1 MESQTLE
8 LCLTLPAPFAFIEGE
23 PEWQGSVLS
32 LGGTEALRL
41 DGLDSSVTIGG
52 TSVSEREL
60 TLTLER
66 SGSDLDSLDLT
77 LTVPGTALRTLRP
90 AVNLLLAAPADT
102 RTEAG
107 GEVELTLTLTSGG
120 STVTSRSSLWLSTV
134 QDIEPTAWQAEYRQN
149 IFWVDN
155 SDELHNR
162 PGTGSFA
169 APRLAFRITP
179 KDGTPSGDFTVL
191 TEENMGD
198 LGLDALPRPTIK
210 DLGTGGWEYIFEG
223 NSKGLPSEIRVTD
236 IYGDATD
243 YTVEWQITPQEN
255 DGYYLRPVTQE
266 EIDGDTIDSVS
277 QPGWYYVLKRDLTFN
292 MVLRVGTIP
301 STEESREAL
310 LNKVLDNFRFTAFW
324 NVGDEQKT
332 RISILRAMEDYVQI
346 TEDNDNLT
354 LTVAGVWKYNLDGS
368 LITYKVDQLPESEG
382 GTTPGRL
389 PLENMGEDYLAI
401 TYDNSNVPNFGSIED
416 ALYSGG
422 TLNLTLTGSTEYEA
436 YKVWM
441 DSGTEEA
448 IKARPGGTFQLWRY
462 RKGQDFGT
470 ASPLR
475 NADGTLVE
483 VAVKT
488 DPQPDET
495 GVARQHISFT
505 VDFDGD
511 GQADGSLLPK
521 YDPEGYEYIYCVME
535 VTQTLSTSNN
545 YKQVF
550 GAVQSDGTL
559 LDTVDLGGEVQSDS
573 EGKRPAGNAYL
584 YNGGTLSNCID
595 ANITTRVTKTWD
607 AASFQ
612 SELEDVR
619 VELKLQSRPKDSYEP
634 WEDTRLPT
642 VTMDEFYSEQLT
654 QISSQS
660 VPQYDMLGRE
670 LEYRWV
676 ERGVYQGESEEN
688 LLRDDGTFTLRQNGY
703 SVNYQSS
710 LVQQDGSSTLITNT
724 LDNSLDYLVAKDWQ
738 DEQGQPMQAPAG
750 ETVTLQIFQGLP
762 GEPLDPD
769 PYVEITLDG
778 VADPAPTVVNADL
791 GITVQETEPWKGE
804 VRNLPEFDSSG
815 RQYEYYLLEEGDGV
829 SRFPIYETER
839 TEDGGYQ
846 TRVINVP
853 TGAGNRIM
861 VRKVWIDDSDTTHRL
876 PVTIQAYAKED
887 NKPISSVTLRDGVWY
902 GYIGI
907 GSSYTADEVYIL
919 ETQVGDKPVPLTTY
933 YLDSGASPNYTQ
945 PEAPAEYDPDGTY
958 TAIQYETEHHRYE
971 ATYSRD
977 TIAGTEFL
985 TVTNRR
991 LGNINFT
998 ITKQWLDGEGIV
1010 REELAAELKKTQD
1023 NADPASQL
1031 YLAIR
1036 LDLVGGEDYYA
1047 ITRNGLGEADT
1058 VTVGNPDNQV
1068 AILDQNGNKVSS
1080 VQVVSLKD
1088 STTEYYFHNLPKYD
1102 RSGQVV
1108 HYTAVEVWVDG
1119 SGRELSRT
1127 ELAQKFPDAYALIR
1141 SYSTGYSD
1149 EKYLVDKHRD
1159 SDIQTMTVT
1168 NRLSGT
1174 KSVLWHKQWKD
1185 TYNYENGL
1193 RPDIYLDIYQV
1204 THVLDNQGKPTTQ
1217 VSLYQANYHWT
1228 YLKDDVGNGD
1238 QLLSPVY
1245 HWHAVFS
1252 SLPKYDSL
1260 GYEIYYYAV
1269 ENTHVN
1275 AADFDYLD
1283 TAISYTLDGTLTEIG
1298 TQSGVDNGIPQNG
1311 EGVDTA
1317 VLIPDGLANAGK
1329 YALLEDGTF
1338 TNTASA
1344 NVTVLGQKLWKTM
1357 PASYPAADLPEVTFT
1372 LQQTLGTETRD
1383 IATLTIRNWNL
1394 PLENGAYHFGFA
1406 YTGENVVSMNADGTL
1421 RIDPA
1426 PGNENAQPLPKY
1438 DENGQRYTYTL
1449 QETSITLKYG
1459 VNPNDPDDYS
1469 KVYLDPVIN
1478 TYLVENGYRSIQGAL
1493 SVKKFLELPTDEDG
1507 DPTAY
1512 PAVQFTLDRRYTQN
1526 NGDPSDW
1533 EKDVQTVTWTSEKVE
1548 AAYEANSG
1556 NKLLEQVLTFEN
1568 LDYYAPNGS
1577 RWEYRIREVTDGW
1590 LGGYKI
1596 TAEPGD
1602 IDITQITTD
1611 YNAENGIAVNPDDI
1625 TLNES
1630 GDNAAV
1636 AASFYNKPDDTR
1648 ETVTLEFD
1656 KVWDD
1661 FGDAFDTRPDALT
1674 LTVLRQAHAQ
1684 EGQDN
1689 AILPPTEV
1697 PDTAYEIQVQKDG
1710 NTWHYTITGTEDGEL
1725 ERYAPNGMPWIYRI
1739 VEEEPSGYESASGG
1753 ETWTTGDPVD
1763 GVLTAGKLTNS
1774 ITQKVYYRKQWL
1786 NSDGTAV
1793 TEDYLGTK
1801 ITVTFQLQV
1810 WNDQYHL
1817 WENGDTFFQHAL
1829 DSENYT
1835 KLFGSYDFTPELTG
1849 RINDGTVWG
1858 KNHSFTGLPK
1868 FITVNQQTTQ
1878 LTYRV
1883 IETGIYWDDDTTPKI
1898 TVSVENDSKDSW
1910 KYEFSGN
1917 GLFSPVQE
1925 TLSLPSDSTFIIQ
1938 NQLNTTSITAR
1949 KEWDGDQDNAYGT
1962 RPTTGRDDYNWEVS
1976 LLVQYST
1983 DDANWKTLTTYETV
1997 KDPDTQKPIT
2007 IDHPVILHVY
2017 GVNEQDVSTANAT
2030 LSGLPLY
2037 DLNGNEISYRV
2048 RELQP
2053 KVGDDTWWYS
2063 QLRDIAV
2070 AEAEAAIVG
2079 KNGTFHHNYTAN
2091 YTDDNGTLVAENTY
2105 GDVLWFTAQKNW
2117 HGTPAA
2123 DLTLELQY
2131 LAVENGKEVWKSFP
2145 TPAKV
2150 ELDGTADPTPTDPYY
2165 ENTPADSAVW
2175 TAVWEKV
2182 PTVMPGSVTGDDG
2195 KTRYRIVE
2203 TVPSD
2208 YLAVDPDTKE
2218 IITGAK
2224 TVPQEVTEG
2233 DSTAEFTNVKSTSLT
2248 VEKKWGTALSST
2260 SLPSITVQLY
2270 ASTNPDDAKAGRAD
2284 AGLIVRGQTKTLTGT
2299 SKTWTATFTGLPLY
2313 NEAGDQLYYY
2323 ALETQI
2329 GGQTPIKA
2337 DDGCYLVTIGS
2348 KEHHF
2353 RFSFDTTTTG
2363 SYKTT
2368 LVNVEYSD
2376 ITGTKTWEDNS
2387 DAYGTRPDGIT
2398 LALYRKAGTGAEEVV
2413 NGADGKPLQP
2423 TWVKSGN
2430 TWTYTYTHLP
2440 EADDQGAV
2448 YTYRVEEIQTTG
2460 PAGGDQYTATQ
2471 NGMNL
2476 TNTLT
2481 GTVNLQVEKLW
2492 QDNDNALGLRPD
2504 EIIVELCVN
2513 GSPDPARALT
2523 LTAANDWKGSFDGL
2537 AKYDSNGALIRYSVR
2552 EESQSMPLGY
2562 RVYYGEAVT
2571 GTPESNEEPVYQ
2583 FTNVADGAVTL
2594 TKKVSGSRGDTS
2606 KAFTF
2611 TFTLTSGLP
2620 SAAPADAYP
2629 YTITRQDGT
2638 QETGVIR
2645 SGETFT
2651 LRHNESITI
2660 SELPGNAAYQF
2671 TESDNAGYQVSSTG
2685 ASGTVLPG
2693 STISASFE
2701 NYRGGGGGGGHDPD
2715 PDPDPRHDH
2724 PTPSPDPELPYTGQ
2738 DWRTVG
2744 LLSAGGVILLS
2755 LGLFRR
2761 RKDHEPSQ
2769 PE

>member
-1 MESQTLE
+1 MDADEVRTMMSISP
-8 LCLTLPAPFAFIEGE
+8 PASGGGE
-23 PEWQGSVLS
+23 NITAADCTSSTRNMKNRQRSASGRVRSSRRNREN
-32 LGGTEALRL
+32 
-41 DGLDSSVTIGG
+41 SVTLRRERRERFGIG
-52 TSVSEREL
+52 
-60 TLTLER
+60 
-66 SGSDLDSLDLT
+66 
-77 LTVPGTALRTLRP
+77 
-90 AVNLLLAAPADT
+90 
-102 RTEAG
+102 
-107 GEVELTLTLTSGG
+107 
-120 STVTSRSSLWLSTV
+120 VTPS
-134 QDIEPTAWQAEYRQN
+134 
-149 IFWVDN
+149 
-155 SDELHNR
+155 
-162 PGTGSFA
+162 
-169 APRLAFRITP
+169 FRIILCRCLRI
-179 KDGTPSGDFTVL
+179 GPS
-191 TEENMGD
+191 
-198 LGLDALPRPTIK
+198 P
-210 DLGTGGWEYIFEG
+210 
-223 NSKGLPSEIRVTD
+223 
-236 IYGDATD
+236 
-243 YTVEWQITPQEN
+243 
-255 DGYYLRPVTQE
+255 
-266 EIDGDTIDSVS
+266 
-277 QPGWYYVLKRDLTFN
+277 PGWYYVLKRDLTFN
-292 MVLRVGTIP
+292 MVLRDGTIP
-301 STEESREAL
+301 STEESKKSFR
-310 LNKVLDNFRFTAFW
+310 NKILDNFRFTAFW

-332 RISILRAMEDYVQI
+332 QISILRTMESYVQI

-441 DSGTEEA
+441 DSGDEEA
-448 IKARPGGTFQLWRY
+448 IKARPDGTFQLWRY
-462 RKGQDFGT
+462 RKGADFG
-470 ASPLR
+470 AAAPIR
-475 NADGTLVE
+475 NADGTFVE
-483 VAVKT
+483 VEVNT
-488 DPQPDET
+488 NPQPDQD
-495 GVARQHISFT
+495 GIARQHIIFW

-511 GQADGSLLPK
+511 DHADDCLLPK
-521 YDPEGYEYIYCVME
+521 YDPEGYEYIYCVKE
-535 VTQTLSTSNN
+535 VTQSRADSNH

-550 GAVQSDGTL
+550 GEVQDDDTL
-559 LDTVDLGGEVQSDS
+559 LDRIEVNGSIVEDT

-634 WEDTRLPT
+634 WEDTSLPT

-676 ERGVYQGESEEN
+676 ECGVYQGESEEN

-710 LVQQDGSSTLITNT
+710 SVQQDGSSTLITNT
-724 LDNSLDYLVAKDWQ
+724 LDNTIDYQVAKDWQ

-887 NKPISSVTLRDGVWY
+887 NKAISSVTLQDGVWY

-907 GSSYTADEVYIL
+907 GSYTADEVYIL
-919 ETQVGDKPVPLTTY
+919 ETRVGDKPVPLTTY

-958 TAIQYETEHHRYE
+958 TAIQYKTEHHRYE

-991 LGNINFT
+991 LGNIDLT
-998 ITKQWLDGEGIV
+998 VTKQWLDGEGSV
-1010 REELAAELKKTQD
+1010 RKELLAELEKTWA
-1023 NADPASQL
+1023 NSDPASQL

-1036 LDLVGGEDYYA
+1036 LDLVGGEDYYE
-1047 ITRNGLGEADT
+1047 ITRNGPDTADT
-1058 VTVGNPDNQV
+1058 ITVGNPDNQV
-1068 AILDQNGNKVSS
+1068 AILDQNGNPASS
-1080 VQVVSLKD
+1080 LQIVSLEPGD
-1088 STTEYYFHNLPKYD
+1088 STREYAFHNLPKYD

-1149 EKYLVDKHRD
+1149 EKYLVGELHD
-1159 SDIQTMTVT
+1159 SDSQTMTVT

-1204 THVLDNQGKPTTQ
+1204 THVLDQNGTTTTE

-1228 YLKDDVGNGD
+1228 YLEDDVWNGD
-1238 QLLSPVY
+1238 QLLSPIY

-1298 TQSGVDNGIPQNG
+1298 TQSAIDPGPIPTDEDG
-1311 EGVDTA
+1311 TPVA
-1317 VLIPDGLANAGK
+1317 VLIPDGLADAGK

-1344 NVTVLGQKLWKTM
+1344 DVTILGQKLWKTM
-1357 PASYPAADLPEVTFT
+1357 PANYPAADLPQVDFT
-1372 LQQTLGTETRD
+1372 LVQSITDSATGSTTSTN
-1383 IATLTIRNWNL
+1383 IATLTIKNWDGL
-1394 PLENGAYHFGFA
+1394 PVEDGAFHFGIA
-1406 YTGENVVSMNADGTL
+1406 YTGANVVTVADDGSL
-1421 RIDPA
+1421 SIEPA
-1426 PGNENAQPLPKY
+1426 PDNENAQPLPKY

-1449 QETSITLKYG
+1449 KETAITLKN
-1459 VNPNDPDDYS
+1459 VPNS
-1469 KVYLDPVIN
+1469 KLVYLDPVIN

-1507 DPTAY
+1507 EPTAY

-1526 NGDPSDW
+1526 NGDPSVW
-1533 EKDVQTVTWTSEKVE
+1533 EKDVQTVTWTSDQVE
-1548 AAYEANSG
+1548 EAYKDST
-1556 NKLLEQVLTFEN
+1556 LLEQVLTFEN

-1596 TAEPGD
+1596 TAEAGNAD
-1602 IDITQITTD
+1602 SADVIDTVYD
-1611 YNAENGIAVNPDDI
+1611 AENGIAVNPDDI
-1625 TLNES
+1625 TLYES
-1630 GDNAAV
+1630 GDDVAV
-1636 AASFYNKPDDTR
+1636 AASFYNKPNDTR

-1656 KVWDD
+1656 KVWND
-1661 FGDAFDTRPDALT
+1661 FGNAFRTRPDELT
-1674 LTVLRQAHAQ
+1674 LTVQRQAHAQ
-1684 EGQDN
+1684 EGQEN
-1689 AILPPTEV
+1689 AIKPQTVDPSLYTISMTKDP
-1697 PDTAYEIQVQKDG
+1697 DG

-1763 GVLTAGKLTNS
+1763 GVLTAGDLTNS
-1774 ITQKVYYRKQWL
+1774 ITQTVYYRKQWL

-1793 TEDYLGTK
+1793 AEDYLGTE

-1810 WNDQYHL
+1810 WDDTTSRWKNA
-1817 WENGDTFFQHAL
+1817 DTFFRNAFP
-1829 DSENYT
+1829 DKYDDI
-1835 KLFGSYDFTPELTG
+1835 FGSYDFTPELTG
-1849 RINDGTVWG
+1849 RINDSTVWG
-1858 KNHSFTGLPK
+1858 KNHALINLPR
-1868 FITVNQQTTQ
+1868 FISDGQGGTTQ

-1883 IETGIYWDDDTTPKI
+1883 VETGISWDSGSPI
-1898 TVSVENDSKDSW
+1898 TVTVTEDSKDSW

-1938 NQLNTTSITAR
+1938 NQLNTTSITVR

-1976 LLVQYST
+1976 LLVQYSSDGDSDNDKDWT
-1983 DDANWKTLTTYETV
+1983 TLTARTPSV
-1997 KDPDTQKPIT
+1997 ADPDAFVET
-2007 IDHPVILHVY
+2007 PVILHIY
-2017 GVNEQDVSTANAT
+2017 GKNTDASGEAS
-2030 LSGLPLY
+2030 LSGLPAY
-2037 DLNGNEISYRV
+2037 DLDGNPLTYRV

-2053 KVGDDTWWYS
+2053 NVEDATWWYS

-2070 AEAEAAIVG
+2070 AKAEAAIAG
-2079 KNGTFHHNYTAN
+2079 NNKTFHHNYTAN
-2091 YTDDNGTLVAENTY
+2091 YTADNGTLVAKNAY
-2105 GDVLWFTAQKNW
+2105 GSMLQFTAKKTW
-2117 HGTPAA
+2117 HGAPA
-2123 DLTLELQY
+2123 DSLTLELQY
-2131 LAVENGKEVWKSFP
+2131 LAEEGGKKVWKSFP
-2145 TPAKV
+2145 TPATV
-2150 ELDGTADPTPTDPYY
+2150 ELDGTADPNPTDDPYY

-2195 KTRYRIVE
+2195 KTRYRIAE
-2203 TVPSD
+2203 TVPGG
-2208 YLAVDPDTKE
+2208 YQTVDGSPTW
-2218 IITGAK
+2218 
-2224 TVPQEVTEG
+2224 QEVTA
-2233 DSTAEFTNVKSTSLT
+2233 DNAEATFTNVKSTSLT
-2248 VEKKWGTALSST
+2248 VTKTWGTKTGTPTPAVTIQLCRTLDETKIGNRDSSYYYGN
-2260 SLPSITVQLY
+2260 SITLD
-2270 ASTNPDDAKAGRAD
+2270 STNKWSET
-2284 AGLIVRGQTKTLTGT
+2284 IEH
-2299 SKTWTATFTGLPLY
+2299 LPFY
-2313 NEAGDQLYYY
+2313 NEQGQRWYYY
-2323 ALETQI
+2323 AVETAI
-2329 GGQTPIKA
+2329 NGIPLNVKA
-2337 DDGCYLVTIGS
+2337 DGS
-2348 KEHHF
+2348 ASVVVNGIEYQLYS
-2353 RFSFDTTTTG
+2353 RYDTSNET
-2363 SYKTT
+2363 SYRTS
-2368 LVNVEYSD
+2368 LVNVAYSD
-2376 ITGTKTWEDNS
+2376 ITGTKSWEDNS

-2398 LALYRKAGTGAEEVV
+2398 LALYRKAGTGTEEVV

-2440 EADDQGAV
+2440 QANAQGET

-2492 QDNDNALGLRPD
+2492 QDNDNALGLRPE

-2513 GSPDPARALT
+2513 GSPDPTRTLT

-2571 GTPESNEEPVYQ
+2571 GTPESSEEPVYQ

-2620 SAAPADAYP
+2620 STAPADAYP

-2715 PDPDPRHDH
+2715 PRHDH

>member
-1 MESQTLE
+1 MSGKEAVPDSVRTGSMDTGSAAADGSGEGIAGMAAGSSAGDSGIVREPDSPPLSRYPKMDADE
-8 LCLTLPAPFAFIEGE
+8 VRTMMSISPPASRGGE
-23 PEWQGSVLS
+23 NITAADCTSSTRNMKNRQRSASDRVRSSRRNREN
-32 LGGTEALRL
+32 
-41 DGLDSSVTIGG
+41 SVTLRRERRERFGIG
-52 TSVSEREL
+52 
-60 TLTLER
+60 
-66 SGSDLDSLDLT
+66 
-77 LTVPGTALRTLRP
+77 
-90 AVNLLLAAPADT
+90 
-102 RTEAG
+102 
-107 GEVELTLTLTSGG
+107 
-120 STVTSRSSLWLSTV
+120 VTPS
-134 QDIEPTAWQAEYRQN
+134 
-149 IFWVDN
+149 
-155 SDELHNR
+155 
-162 PGTGSFA
+162 
-169 APRLAFRITP
+169 FRIILCRCP
-179 KDGTPSGDFTVL
+179 RIGPS
-191 TEENMGD
+191 
-198 LGLDALPRPTIK
+198 P
-210 DLGTGGWEYIFEG
+210 
-223 NSKGLPSEIRVTD
+223 
-236 IYGDATD
+236 
-243 YTVEWQITPQEN
+243 
-255 DGYYLRPVTQE
+255 
-266 EIDGDTIDSVS
+266 
-277 QPGWYYVLKRDLTFN
+277 PGWYYVLKRDLTFN
-292 MVLRVGTIP
+292 MVLRDGTIP
-301 STEESREAL
+301 STVESKESFR
-310 LNKVLDNFRFTAFW
+310 NKILDNFRFTAFW

-332 RISILRAMEDYVQI
+332 QISILRAMESYVQI

-401 TYDNSNVPNFGSIED
+401 TYNNSNVPNFGSIED

-462 RKGQDFGT
+462 RKGQDFDT

-483 VAVKT
+483 VAVET

-511 GQADGSLLPK
+511 GKADGSLLPK

-634 WEDTRLPT
+634 WEDTSLPT

-676 ERGVYQGESEEN
+676 ECGVYQGESEEN
-688 LLRDDGTFTLRQNGY
+688 LLRDDGTFTLQQNGY

-710 LVQQDGSSTLITNT
+710 SVQQDGSSTLITNT

-815 RQYEYYLLEEGDGV
+815 HQYEYYLLEEGDGV
-829 SRFPIYETER
+829 SRFPIYETKR

-861 VRKVWIDDSDTTHRL
+861 VRKVWIDDSDTTHRM

-887 NKPISSVTLRDGVWY
+887 NKAISSVTLQDGVWY

-907 GSSYTADEVYIL
+907 GSYTADEVYIL
-919 ETQVGDKPVPLTTY
+919 ETRVGDKPVPLTTY
-933 YLDSGASPNYTQ
+933 YLDSGAYPNYTQ
-945 PEAPAEYDPDGTY
+945 PEAPAEYDPNGTY
-958 TAIQYETEHHRYE
+958 TAIQYETEYHRYE

-991 LGNINFT
+991 LGNIDLT
-998 ITKQWLDGEGIV
+998 VTKQWLDGKGSV
-1010 REELAAELKKTQD
+1010 REELLAELKKTWK
-1023 NADPASQL
+1023 NPADPTSQL

-1036 LDLVGGEDYYA
+1036 LDFVGGEDYYK
-1047 ITRNGLGEADT
+1047 IIRKGPGEADT
-1058 VTVGNPDNQV
+1058 ITVGNPDNQV
-1068 AILDQNGNKVSS
+1068 AILDRNGNAVSS
-1080 VQVVSLKD
+1080 VQIVSLKPED
-1088 STTEYYFHNLPKYD
+1088 STRDYDFHNLPKYD

-1127 ELAQKFPDAYALIR
+1127 ELAQKFPEAYALIR

-1149 EKYLVDKHRD
+1149 EKYLVGEHHD
-1159 SDIQTMTVT
+1159 SDSQTMTVT

-1204 THVLDNQGKPTTQ
+1204 THVRDNQGIPTTQ

-1228 YLKDDVGNGD
+1228 YLEDDVWNGD
-1238 QLLSPVY
+1238 QLLSPIY

-1298 TQSGVDNGIPQNG
+1298 TQSGMDRGIPQNG

-1317 VLIPDGLANAGK
+1317 VLIPDGLADAGK

-1357 PASYPAADLPEVTFT
+1357 PASYLAADLPEVTFT
-1372 LQQTLGTETRD
+1372 LQQTLGTEPRD

-1406 YTGENVVSMNADGTL
+1406 YTGENVVSMNADDGTL
-1421 RIDPA
+1421 SIEPA

-1449 QETSITLKYG
+1449 KETAITLEN
-1459 VNPNDPDDYS
+1459 VPNS
-1469 KVYLDPVIN
+1469 KLVYLDPVIN

-1507 DPTAY
+1507 EPTAY
-1512 PAVQFTLDRRYTQN
+1512 PAVQFTLDRRYRRYIKNDVT
-1526 NGDPSDW
+1526 PSDW
-1533 EKDVQTVTWTSEKVE
+1533 EKDVQTVTWTSEKVK
-1548 AAYEANSG
+1548 AAYQANPGS
-1556 NKLLEQVLTFEN
+1556 KLLEQVLTFEN

-1590 LGGYKI
+1590 LGGYEI
-1596 TAEPGD
+1596 TAAAGNAD
-1602 IDITQITTD
+1602 STD
-1611 YNAENGIAVNPDDI
+1611 VIGTVYDAENGIAVNPDDI
-1625 TLNES
+1625 TLYES
-1630 GDNAAV
+1630 GDDVAV
-1636 AASFYNKPDDTR
+1636 AASFYNKPDDNR

-1661 FGDAFDTRPDALT
+1661 FGDAFGTRPDELT
-1674 LTVLRQAHAQ
+1674 LTVLRQAHSQ

-1689 AILPPTEV
+1689 EILPPQTV
-1697 PDTAYEIQVQKDG
+1697 DPSLYTISMTKDPDG
-1710 NTWHYTITGTEDGEL
+1710 NTWHYTIIGKADGEL
-1725 ERYAPNGMPWIYRI
+1725 ERYAPNGMPWVYGIQE
-1739 VEEEPSGYESASGG
+1739 VKPSGYESASGG

-1763 GVLTAGKLTNS
+1763 GVLTAGDLTNS
-1774 ITQKVYYRKQWL
+1774 ITQTVYYQKQWL
-1786 NSDGTAV
+1786 NSDSTAV

-1810 WNDQYHL
+1810 WNDTASQ
-1817 WENGDTFFQHAL
+1817 WENADTFFQHAL

-1849 RINDGTVWG
+1849 RINDSTVWG
-1858 KNHSFTGLPK
+1858 KNHALINLPR
-1868 FITVNQQTTQ
+1868 FISDGQGGTTQ
-1878 LTYRV
+1878 LSYRV
-1883 IETGIYWDDDTTPKI
+1883 VETGISWDGGSQI
-1898 TVSVENDSKDSW
+1898 TVTVTEDSKDSW
-1910 KYEFSGN
+1910 KYEFSRN
-1917 GLFSPVQE
+1917 GLFSPVQGA
-1925 TLSLPSDSTFIIQ
+1925 LSLPSNSTFIIQ
-1938 NQLNTTSITAR
+1938 NYLNTTGITAR
-1949 KEWDGDQDNAYGT
+1949 KEWDGDGQNAYGT
-1962 RPTTGRDDYNWEVS
+1962 RPDTGRTNYDWEVS

-1983 DDANWKTLTTYETV
+1983 DGTTWSTLVTYE
-1997 KDPDTQKPIT
+1997 KAADDTFQP
-2007 IDHPVILHVY
+2007 HPVILHVY
-2017 GVNEQDVSTANAT
+2017 GVNEQDVSTANAA
-2030 LSGLPLY
+2030 LNGLPTH
-2037 DLNGNEISYRV
+2037 DLEGNEFTYRV

-2053 KVGDDTWWYS
+2053 NLTDNTWWYS
-2063 QLRDIAV
+2063 DERTV

-2079 KNGTFHHNYTAN
+2079 KNGSFNDAYTA
-2091 YTDDNGTLVAENTY
+2091 YYPDSTGGQDILVKNTF
-2105 GDVLWFTAQKNW
+2105 GDVLTFNATKTW

-2123 DLTLELQY
+2123 SLPLELQY

-2150 ELDGTADPTPTDPYY
+2150 ELDGTADPNPTDPYY

-2195 KTRYRIVE
+2195 KTRYRIAE
-2203 TVPSD
+2203 TVPGG
-2208 YLAVDPDTKE
+2208 YQTVDGSPTW
-2218 IITGAK
+2218 
-2224 TVPQEVTEG
+2224 QEVTA
-2233 DSTAEFTNVKSTSLT
+2233 DNAEASFTNVKSTSLT
-2248 VEKKWGTALSST
+2248 VTKTWGTKTGTPTPAVTIQPCRTLDETKIGNRDSSYYYGN
-2260 SLPSITVQLY
+2260 SITLD
-2270 ASTNPDDAKAGRAD
+2270 STNKW
-2284 AGLIVRGQTKTLTGT
+2284 
-2299 SKTWTATFTGLPLY
+2299 SKTIDHLPFY
-2313 NEAGDQLYYY
+2313 NEQGQRWYYY
-2323 ALETQI
+2323 AVETAI
-2329 GGQTPIKA
+2329 NGIPLNVKA
-2337 DDGCYLVTIGS
+2337 DGS
-2348 KEHHF
+2348 ASVVVNGIEYQLY
-2353 RFSFDTTTTG
+2353 SWYDTPNET
-2363 SYKTT
+2363 SYRTS
-2368 LVNVEYSD
+2368 LVNVAYSD
-2376 ITGTKTWEDNS
+2376 ITGTKSWKDNS

-2398 LALYRKAGTGAEEVV
+2398 LALYRKAGTGAEERIEDEFGQPVQPDTWIQ
-2413 NGADGKPLQP
+2413 NGD
-2423 TWVKSGN
+2423 
-2430 TWTYTYTHLP
+2430 TWTFIYNHLP
-2440 EADDQGAV
+2440 QANAQGEA

-2460 PAGGDQYTATQ
+2460 PAGGDQYTVTQ

-2513 GSPDPARALT
+2513 GSPDPTRTLT

-2620 SAAPADAYP
+2620 STAPADAYP

-2724 PTPSPDPELPYTGQ
+2724 PTPSSDPELPYTGQ

>member
-1 MESQTLE
+1 MSGKEAVPDSVRTGSMDTGSAAADGSGEGIAGMAAGSSAGDSGIVREPDSPPLSRYPKMDADE
-8 LCLTLPAPFAFIEGE
+8 VRTMMSISPPASRGGE
-23 PEWQGSVLS
+23 NITAADCTSSTRNMKNRQRSASDRVRSSRRNREN
-32 LGGTEALRL
+32 
-41 DGLDSSVTIGG
+41 SVTLRRERRERFGIG
-52 TSVSEREL
+52 
-60 TLTLER
+60 
-66 SGSDLDSLDLT
+66 
-77 LTVPGTALRTLRP
+77 
-90 AVNLLLAAPADT
+90 
-102 RTEAG
+102 
-107 GEVELTLTLTSGG
+107 
-120 STVTSRSSLWLSTV
+120 VTPS
-134 QDIEPTAWQAEYRQN
+134 
-149 IFWVDN
+149 
-155 SDELHNR
+155 
-162 PGTGSFA
+162 
-169 APRLAFRITP
+169 FRIILCRCP
-179 KDGTPSGDFTVL
+179 RIGPS
-191 TEENMGD
+191 
-198 LGLDALPRPTIK
+198 P
-210 DLGTGGWEYIFEG
+210 
-223 NSKGLPSEIRVTD
+223 
-236 IYGDATD
+236 
-243 YTVEWQITPQEN
+243 
-255 DGYYLRPVTQE
+255 
-266 EIDGDTIDSVS
+266 
-277 QPGWYYVLKRDLTFN
+277 PGWYYVLKRDLTFN
-292 MVLRVGTIP
+292 MVLRDGTIP
-301 STEESREAL
+301 STEESKKSFR
-310 LNKVLDNFRFTAFW
+310 NKILDNFRFTAFW

-332 RISILRAMEDYVQI
+332 QISILRAMESYVQI

-462 RKGQDFGT
+462 RKGQDFDT

-483 VAVKT
+483 VKVDT

-535 VTQTLSTSNN
+535 VTQVLSTSNN

-660 VPQYDMLGRE
+660 VPQYDMLGQE

-676 ERGVYQGESEEN
+676 ECGVYQGESEEN

-710 LVQQDGSSTLITNT
+710 SVQQDGSSTLITNT

-815 RQYEYYLLEEGDGV
+815 HQYEYYLLEEGDGV

-861 VRKVWIDDSDTTHRL
+861 VRKVWIDDSDTTHRM

-887 NKPISSVTLRDGVWY
+887 NKAISSVTLQDGVWY

-907 GSSYTADEVYIL
+907 GSYTADEVYIL
-919 ETQVGDKPVPLTTY
+919 ETRVGDKPVPLTTY

-945 PEAPAEYDPDGTY
+945 PEAPAEYDPNGTY
-958 TAIQYETEHHRYE
+958 TAIQYETEYHRYE

-991 LGNINFT
+991 LGNIDLT
-998 ITKQWLDGEGIV
+998 VTKQWLDGKGSV
-1010 REELAAELKKTQD
+1010 REELLAELEKTWANSD
-1023 NADPASQL
+1023 SASQL

-1036 LDLVGGEDYYA
+1036 LDFVGGEDYYE
-1047 ITRNGLGEADT
+1047 ITRNGPGEADT
-1058 VTVGNPDNQV
+1058 ITVGNPDNQV
-1068 AILDQNGNKVSS
+1068 KILDQNGYPASS
-1080 VQVVSLKD
+1080 VQIVSLKPED
-1088 STTEYYFHNLPKYD
+1088 STRDYDFHNLPKYD

-1127 ELAQKFPDAYALIR
+1127 ELAQKFPEAYALIR

-1149 EKYLVDKHRD
+1149 EKYLVGEHHD
-1159 SDIQTMTVT
+1159 SDSQTMTVT

-1204 THVLDNQGKPTTQ
+1204 THVRDNQGKPTTQ

-1228 YLKDDVGNGD
+1228 YLEDDVWNGD
-1238 QLLSPVY
+1238 QLLSPIY

-1252 SLPKYDSL
+1252 SLLKYDSL

-1298 TQSGVDNGIPQNG
+1298 TQSGMDDGIPQNG

-1317 VLIPDGLANAGK
+1317 VLIPDGLADAGK

-1372 LQQTLGTETRD
+1372 LQQTLGTEPRD
-1383 IATLTIRNWNL
+1383 IATLTIRNWIL

-1406 YTGENVVSMNADGTL
+1406 YTGENVVSMNVDDGTL
-1421 RIDPA
+1421 SIEPA
-1426 PGNENAQPLPKY
+1426 PDNENAQPLPKY

-1449 QETSITLKYG
+1449 KETAITLKN
-1459 VNPNDPDDYS
+1459 VPNS
-1469 KVYLDPVIN
+1469 KLVYLDPVIN

-1512 PAVQFTLDRRYTQN
+1512 PAVQFTLDRRYTRN
-1526 NGDPSDW
+1526 NGSPSDW
-1533 EKDVQTVTWTSEKVE
+1533 EEEVQTVTWTSAEVQE
-1548 AAYEANSG
+1548 ACKAAQD
-1556 NKLLEQVLTFEN
+1556 KTAPLENVLTFKN

-1577 RWEYRIREVTDGW
+1577 RWEYRIREVTEDW
-1590 LGGYKI
+1590 LGGYEI
-1596 TAEPGD
+1596 TVLNGD
-1602 IDITQITTD
+1602 ASDTSLIVDLYD
-1611 YNAENGIAVNPDDI
+1611 EENGVLVDEANI
-1625 TLNES
+1625 TLNEDE
-1630 GDNAAV
+1630 GRGGTAADVAV
-1636 AASFYNKPDDTR
+1636 ASSFYNKPDDDR
-1648 ETVTLEFD
+1648 ETVKLQFN
-1656 KVWDD
+1656 KKWND
-1661 FGDAFDTRPDALT
+1661 FSDAFGTRPDSLI
-1674 LTVLRQAHAQ
+1674 LTVSRYARPQA
-1684 EGQDN
+1684 GQWN
-1689 AILPPTEV
+1689 GILPQEV
-1697 PDTAYEIQVQKDG
+1697 DSDLYDIAVSKNGDTW
-1710 NTWHYTITGTEDGEL
+1710 TYTITGKVDGEL
-1725 ERYAPNGMPWIYRI
+1725 ERYAPNGMPWVYGIQE
-1739 VEEEPSGYESASGG
+1739 VKPSGYESASGG

-1763 GVLTAGKLTNS
+1763 GVLSAGTITNS
-1774 ITQKVYYRKQWL
+1774 ITQKVYYQKQWL

-1793 TEDYLGTK
+1793 TEDYLGTE

-1810 WNDQYHL
+1810 WNDTSSPSQ
-1817 WENGDTFFQHAL
+1817 WENGDTFFQNAFP
-1829 DSENYT
+1829 DKYDDI
-1835 KLFGSYDFTPELTG
+1835 FDGYDFTPELTG
-1849 RINDGTVWG
+1849 RINDDTIWG
-1858 KNHSFTGLPK
+1858 KNHALINLPR
-1868 FITVNQQTTQ
+1868 FISDGRGGTTQ
-1878 LTYRV
+1878 LSYRV
-1883 IETGIYWDDDTTPKI
+1883 VETGISWDGGSPI
-1898 TVSVENDSKDSW
+1898 TVSVTENSDGTW
-1910 KYEFSGN
+1910 KYEFSRN
-1917 GLFSPVQE
+1917 GLFSPVQGA
-1925 TLSLPSDSTFIIQ
+1925 LSLPSNSTFIIQ
-1938 NQLNTTSITAR
+1938 NQLNTTSITVR

-1976 LLVQYST
+1976 LLVQYQ
-1983 DDANWKTLTTYETV
+1983 ANGGTNWTTLTARTPSV
-1997 KDPDTQKPIT
+1997 ADPDTLVETPE
-2007 IDHPVILHVY
+2007 ILHIY
-2017 GVNEQDVSTANAT
+2017 GKNTDASGEAS
-2030 LSGLPLY
+2030 LSGLPAY
-2037 DLNGNEISYRV
+2037 DLEGNPLTYRV

-2063 QLRDIAV
+2063 QLRDITV
-2070 AEAEAAIVG
+2070 AEAEAAIADE
-2079 KNGTFHHNYTAN
+2079 NGTFHHNYTAN
-2091 YTDDNGTLVAENTY
+2091 YTADNGTLVAENTY
-2105 GDVLWFTAQKNW
+2105 GSVLRFTAKKTW

-2123 DLTLELQY
+2123 SLTLELQY
-2131 LAVENGKEVWKSFP
+2131 LAVENGKEVWKGFP
-2145 TPAKV
+2145 TQAKV
-2150 ELDGTADPTPTDPYY
+2150 ELDGTADPNPTDPYY

-2175 TAVWEKV
+2175 TAIWEKV
-2182 PTVMPGSVTGDDG
+2182 PRVMPGSYRGDDG
-2195 KTRYRIVE
+2195 TDDTRYRIVE
-2203 TVPSD
+2203 TVPGG
-2208 YLAVDPDTKE
+2208 YQ
-2218 IITGAK
+2218 
-2224 TVPQEVTEG
+2224 TVGGSPTWQEVTA
-2233 DSTAEFTNVKSTSLT
+2233 DNAEASFTNVKSTSLT

-2348 KEHHF
+2348 KEYHF
-2353 RFSFDTTTTG
+2353 RFNFDTTTTG

-2368 LVNVEYSD
+2368 LVNVAYSD
-2376 ITGTKTWEDNS
+2376 ITGTKSWKDNS

-2430 TWTYTYTHLP
+2430 TWTFIYDHLP
-2440 EADDQGAV
+2440 QANAQGEA

-2460 PAGGDQYTATQ
+2460 PAGGDQYTVIQ

-2513 GSPDPARALT
+2513 GSPDPTRTLT

-2537 AKYDSNGALIRYSVR
+2537 AKYDSNSALIRYSVR

-2620 SAAPADAYP
+2620 STAPADAYP

>member
-1 MESQTLE
+1 MMPISP
-8 LCLTLPAPFAFIEGE
+8 PASGGGE
-23 PEWQGSVLS
+23 NITAADCTSSTRNMKNRQRSASDRVRSSRRNREN
-32 LGGTEALRL
+32 
-41 DGLDSSVTIGG
+41 SVTLRRERRERFGIG
-52 TSVSEREL
+52 
-60 TLTLER
+60 
-66 SGSDLDSLDLT
+66 
-77 LTVPGTALRTLRP
+77 
-90 AVNLLLAAPADT
+90 
-102 RTEAG
+102 
-107 GEVELTLTLTSGG
+107 
-120 STVTSRSSLWLSTV
+120 VTPS
-134 QDIEPTAWQAEYRQN
+134 
-149 IFWVDN
+149 
-155 SDELHNR
+155 
-162 PGTGSFA
+162 
-169 APRLAFRITP
+169 FRIILCRCP
-179 KDGTPSGDFTVL
+179 RISPS
-191 TEENMGD
+191 
-198 LGLDALPRPTIK
+198 P
-210 DLGTGGWEYIFEG
+210 
-223 NSKGLPSEIRVTD
+223 
-236 IYGDATD
+236 
-243 YTVEWQITPQEN
+243 
-255 DGYYLRPVTQE
+255 
-266 EIDGDTIDSVS
+266 
-277 QPGWYYVLKRDLTFN
+277 PGWYYVLMRDLTFN
-292 MVLRVGTIP
+292 MVLRDGTIP
-301 STEESREAL
+301 STEESKKSFR
-310 LNKVLDNFRFTAFW
+310 NKILDNFRFTAFW

-332 RISILRAMEDYVQI
+332 QISILRAMESYVQI

-401 TYDNSNVPNFGSIED
+401 TYDNTKVPNFGSIED

-441 DSGTEEA
+441 DSGVIA
-448 IKARPGGTFQLWRY
+448 ARPGGTFQLWRY
-462 RKGQDFGT
+462 RKGQDFDT

-475 NADGTLVE
+475 DADGHLVE
-483 VAVKT
+483 VDVET
-488 DPQPDET
+488 NPQPDET

-505 VDFDGD
+505 VDFNGD
-511 GQADGSLLPK
+511 GRADDSLLPK
-521 YDPEGYEYIYCVME
+521 YDPEGYEYIYCVKE
-535 VTQTLSTSNN
+535 VTLSKAGSNH
-545 YKQVF
+545 YRQVF
-550 GAVQSDGTL
+550 GEVQDDDTL
-559 LDTVDLGGEVQSDS
+559 LDRIEVKGSIVEDT

-595 ANITTRVTKTWD
+595 ANIITRVTKTWD

-634 WEDTRLPT
+634 WEDTSLPA

-660 VPQYDMLGRE
+660 VPQYDMLGQE

-676 ERGVYQGESEEN
+676 ERGVYQGKSEEN
-688 LLRDDGTFTLRQNGY
+688 LLRDDGTFTLQQNGY

-710 LVQQDGSSTLITNT
+710 SVQQDGSSTLITNT

-861 VRKVWIDDSDTTHRL
+861 VRKVWIDDSDTAHRL

-887 NKPISSVTLRDGVWY
+887 NKAISSVTLRDGVWY

-907 GSSYTADEVYIL
+907 DRYTADEVYIL
-919 ETQVGDKPVPLTTY
+919 ETQVGGKDVPLTTY
-933 YLDSGASPNYTQ
+933 YLDSGVSPNYTQ

-958 TAIQYETEHHRYE
+958 TAIQYKTEHHRYE

-991 LGNINFT
+991 LGNIDLT
-998 ITKQWLDGEGIV
+998 VTKQWLDGEGSV
-1010 REELAAELKKTQD
+1010 REELLDELKKTWK
-1023 NADPASQL
+1023 NPDPASKL

-1047 ITRNGLGEADT
+1047 ITRNGPDT
-1058 VTVGNPDNQV
+1058 PDTITVGNPDNQV

-1080 VQVVSLKD
+1080 VQVVSLED

-1149 EKYLVDKHRD
+1149 EKYLVDKHRAND
-1159 SDIQTMTVT
+1159 QQTMTVS
-1168 NRLSGT
+1168 NRLTGSKT
-1174 KSVLWHKQWKD
+1174 VLWHKQWKD

-1204 THVLDNQGKPTTQ
+1204 THVRDNQGHPTTQ

-1228 YLKDDVGNGD
+1228 YLEDDVWNGD
-1238 QLLSPVY
+1238 QLLSPIY

-1275 AADFDYLD
+1275 ASDFDYED
-1283 TAISYTLDGTLTEIG
+1283 TALAYPFGGANTTPSRIG
-1298 TQSGVDNGIPQNG
+1298 TQSGMDDGIPQND

-1317 VLIPDGLANAGK
+1317 VLIPDGLADAGK

-1406 YTGENVVSMNADGTL
+1406 YTGENVVSMNADDTL

-1449 QETSITLKYG
+1449 NETAITLKNG
-1459 VNPNDPDDYS
+1459 TNS
-1469 KVYLDPVIN
+1469 KLVYLDPVIN
-1478 TYLVENGYRSIQGAL
+1478 TYLVENSYRSIQGAL
-1493 SVKKFLELPTDEDG
+1493 SVKKFLELPTDEKG
-1507 DPTAY
+1507 TPTAY
-1512 PAVQFTLDRRYTQN
+1512 PAVQFTLDRRYIKNDGT
-1526 NGDPSDW
+1526 PSGW
-1533 EKDVQTVTWTSEKVE
+1533 EKDVQTVTWTSEEVKT
-1548 AAYEANSG
+1548 AYEANSG
-1556 NKLLEQVLTFEN
+1556 NKLLEQVLTFKN

-1590 LGGYKI
+1590 LGGYEI
-1596 TAEPGD
+1596 TVAAGNADSTDVIDTVYTAE
-1602 IDITQITTD
+1602 
-1611 YNAENGIAVNPDDI
+1611 GILAADDAI
-1625 TLNES
+1625 TLNKDE
-1630 GDNAAV
+1630 GRGGTADNVAV

-1656 KVWDD
+1656 KVWND
-1661 FGDAFDTRPDALT
+1661 FGDAFDTRPDELT
-1674 LTVLRQAHAQ
+1674 FTVQRQAHAQ

-1689 AILPPTEV
+1689 AILPQTVAPSLYTIRMTKD
-1697 PDTAYEIQVQKDG
+1697 PDG
-1710 NTWHYTITGTEDGEL
+1710 NTWHYTITGKADGEL

-1763 GVLTAGKLTNS
+1763 GVLTAGDLTNS
-1774 ITQKVYYRKQWL
+1774 ITQKVYYQKQWL

-1810 WNDQYHL
+1810 WDDTASRWENAESYFRTGLGDDQYK
-1817 WENGDTFFQHAL
+1817 T
-1829 DSENYT
+1829 
-1835 KLFGSYDFTPELTG
+1835 LFGSYDFTPELTG
-1849 RINDGTVWG
+1849 RINDGTVWN
-1858 KNHSFTGLPK
+1858 KNHALINLPR
-1868 FITVNQQTTQ
+1868 FISDGQGGTTQ

-1883 IETGIYWDDDTTPKI
+1883 VETGISWDGGSQI
-1898 TVSVENDSKDSW
+1898 TVTVTKDSKDSW

-1917 GLFSPVQE
+1917 GLFSPVQG
-1925 TLSLPSDSTFIIQ
+1925 TLSLPSNSTFIIQ
-1938 NQLNTTSITAR
+1938 NQLNTTGITVR
-1949 KEWDGDQDNAYGT
+1949 KEWDGDQNNAYGT

-1976 LLVQYST
+1976 LLVQYQANGST
-1983 DDANWKTLTTYETV
+1983 NWTTLTARAPSV
-1997 KDPDTQKPIT
+1997 ADPDT
-2007 IDHPVILHVY
+2007 PVILHIY
-2017 GVNEQDVSTANAT
+2017 GKNTDASGEAS
-2030 LSGLPLY
+2030 LSGLPAY
-2037 DLNGNEISYRV
+2037 DLEGNRLTYRV

-2063 QLRDIAV
+2063 QVSDITV

-2079 KNGTFHHNYTAN
+2079 ENGTFHHNYTAN
-2091 YTDDNGTLVAENTY
+2091 YTADNGTLVAKNTY
-2105 GDVLWFTAQKNW
+2105 GDVLRFTAQKNW
-2117 HGTPAA
+2117 HGTPA
-2123 DLTLELQY
+2123 DSLTLELQY

-2145 TPAKV
+2145 TQAKV

-2182 PTVMPGSVTGDDG
+2182 PTVMPGSVTGNDG
-2195 KTRYRIVE
+2195 NTRYRIAE
-2203 TVPSD
+2203 TVPGG
-2208 YLAVDPDTKE
+2208 YQTVDGSPTW
-2218 IITGAK
+2218 
-2224 TVPQEVTEG
+2224 QEVTA
-2233 DSTAEFTNVKSTSLT
+2233 DNAEATFTNVKSTSLT
-2248 VEKKWGTALSST
+2248 VTKTWGTKTGTPTPAVTIQLCRTLDETKIGNRDSSYHYGN
-2260 SLPSITVQLY
+2260 SITLD
-2270 ASTNPDDAKAGRAD
+2270 STNKWSETIDH
-2284 AGLIVRGQTKTLTGT
+2284 
-2299 SKTWTATFTGLPLY
+2299 LPLY
-2313 NEAGDQLYYY
+2313 NEQGQRWYYY
-2323 ALETQI
+2323 AVETAI
-2329 GGQTPIKA
+2329 NGIPLNVKA
-2337 DDGCYLVTIGS
+2337 DGS
-2348 KEHHF
+2348 ASVVVNGIEYQLYS
-2353 RFSFDTTTTG
+2353 RYDTSNET
-2363 SYKTT
+2363 SYRTS
-2368 LVNVEYSD
+2368 LVNVAYSD
-2376 ITGTKTWEDNS
+2376 ITGTKSWKDNS

-2398 LALYRKAGTGAEEVV
+2398 LTLYRKAGTGAEEVV

-2423 TWVKSGN
+2423 TWVKSGD
-2430 TWTYTYTHLP
+2430 TWTFIYNHLP
-2440 EADDQGAV
+2440 QANAQGEA

-2481 GTVNLQVEKLW
+2481 GTANLQVEKLW

-2504 EIIVELCVN
+2504 KIIVELCVN
-2513 GSPDPARALT
+2513 GSPDPARTLT

-2537 AKYDSNGALIRYSVR
+2537 SKYDSNGALIRYSVR
-2552 EESQSMPLGY
+2552 EESQLMPLGY

-2571 GTPESNEEPVYQ
+2571 GTPKSSEEPVYQ

-2620 SAAPADAYP
+2620 STAPADAYP

-2638 QETGVIR
+2638 QETDVIR

-2715 PDPDPRHDH
+2715 PRHDH

>member
-1 MESQTLE
+1 M
-8 LCLTLPAPFAFIEGE
+8 
-23 PEWQGSVLS
+23 
-32 LGGTEALRL
+32 
-41 DGLDSSVTIGG
+41 
-52 TSVSEREL
+52 
-60 TLTLER
+60 
-66 SGSDLDSLDLT
+66 
-77 LTVPGTALRTLRP
+77 
-90 AVNLLLAAPADT
+90 
-102 RTEAG
+102 
-107 GEVELTLTLTSGG
+107 
-120 STVTSRSSLWLSTV
+120 
-134 QDIEPTAWQAEYRQN
+134 
-149 IFWVDN
+149 
-155 SDELHNR
+155 
-162 PGTGSFA
+162 
-169 APRLAFRITP
+169 
-179 KDGTPSGDFTVL
+179 
-191 TEENMGD
+191 
-198 LGLDALPRPTIK
+198 
-210 DLGTGGWEYIFEG
+210 
-223 NSKGLPSEIRVTD
+223 
-236 IYGDATD
+236 
-243 YTVEWQITPQEN
+243 
-255 DGYYLRPVTQE
+255 
-266 EIDGDTIDSVS
+266 
-277 QPGWYYVLKRDLTFN
+277 
-292 MVLRVGTIP
+292 
-301 STEESREAL
+301 
-310 LNKVLDNFRFTAFW
+310 
-324 NVGDEQKT
+324 
-332 RISILRAMEDYVQI
+332 
-346 TEDNDNLT
+346 
-354 LTVAGVWKYNLDGS
+354 
-368 LITYKVDQLPESEG
+368 
-382 GTTPGRL
+382 
-389 PLENMGEDYLAI
+389 
-401 TYDNSNVPNFGSIED
+401 
-416 ALYSGG
+416 
-422 TLNLTLTGSTEYEA
+422 
-436 YKVWM
+436 
-441 DSGTEEA
+441 
-448 IKARPGGTFQLWRY
+448 
-462 RKGQDFGT
+462 
-470 ASPLR
+470 
-475 NADGTLVE
+475 E

-511 GQADGSLLPK
+511 GKADGSLLPK
-521 YDPEGYEYIYCVME
+521 YDPEGYEYIYCVKE
-535 VTQTLSTSNN
+535 VTQSRADSNH

-550 GAVQSDGTL
+550 GEVQDDDTL
-559 LDTVDLGGEVQSDS
+559 LDRIEVNGSIVEDT
-573 EGKRPAGNAYL
+573 EGKRPAGNVYL

-634 WEDTRLPT
+634 WEDTSLPT

-676 ERGVYQGESEEN
+676 ECGVYQGTSEEN

-710 LVQQDGSSTLITNT
+710 SVQQDGSSTLITNT

-876 PVTIQAYAKED
+876 PVTIQAYVKET
-887 NKPISSVTLRDGVWY
+887 NEAISSITLSDGVWY

-907 GSSYTADEVYIL
+907 GNYKPDEVYIL
-919 ETQVGDKPVPLTTY
+919 ETNVGTNRVPLTTY
-933 YLDSGASPNYTQ
+933 YIDSGTPNYDNPAQ
-945 PEAPAEYDPDGTY
+945 PDEYDKYAPDDEY
-958 TAIQYETEHHRYE
+958 TAIQYETEYHRYE
-971 ATYSRD
+971 AAYSRD

-991 LGNINFT
+991 LGNINLT
-998 ITKQWLDGEGIV
+998 VTKQWLDGKGSV
-1010 REELAAELKKTQD
+1010 REELLAELEKTWE
-1023 NADPASQL
+1023 NSDPASQL

-1036 LDLVGGEDYYA
+1036 LDLVGGEDYYE
-1047 ITRNGLGEADT
+1047 ITRNGLGVADT
-1058 VTVGNPDNQV
+1058 VTIGNPDNQV
-1068 AILDQNGNKVSS
+1068 AILGQDGNKVSS
-1080 VQVVSLKD
+1080 VQVVSLED

-1149 EKYLVDKHRD
+1149 EKYQVDKHRD

-1204 THVLDNQGKPTTQ
+1204 THVRDNQGKPTTQ

-1228 YLKDDVGNGD
+1228 YLEDDVGNGD
-1238 QLLSPVY
+1238 HLLSPIY

-1283 TAISYTLDGTLTEIG
+1283 TAISYTLEGVLTEVG
-1298 TQSGVDNGIPQNG
+1298 TQSAIDPGPIPTDEDG
-1311 EGVDTA
+1311 TPVA
-1317 VLIPDGLANAGK
+1317 VLIPDGQSDAGR

-1372 LQQTLGTETRD
+1372 LQQTLGTETKD
-1383 IATLTIRNWNL
+1383 IATLTIRSWNL

-1406 YTGENVVSMNADGTL
+1406 YTGENVVSMNDDGTL
-1421 RIDPA
+1421 SIKRA

-1438 DENGQRYTYTL
+1438 DENGERYTYTL
-1449 QETSITLKYG
+1449 KETAITLENRTG
-1459 VNPNDPDDYS
+1459 S
-1469 KVYLDPVIN
+1469 KTDSKLVYLDPVIN

-1493 SVKKFLELPTDEDG
+1493 SVKKFLELPTDEKG
-1507 DPTAY
+1507 TPTAY

-1526 NGDPSDW
+1526 NGDPSVW
-1533 EKDVQTVTWTSEKVE
+1533 EEDVQTVTWTSEEVK
-1548 AAYEANSG
+1548 AAYEPDSG
-1556 NKLLEQVLTFEN
+1556 NKLLEQVLKFEN

-1590 LGGYKI
+1590 LGGYEI
-1596 TAEPGD
+1596 TVAAGNADSTDVIDTVYTAE
-1602 IDITQITTD
+1602 
-1611 YNAENGIAVNPDDI
+1611 GILAADDAI
-1625 TLNES
+1625 TLNKDE
-1630 GDNAAV
+1630 GRGGTADNVAV

-1648 ETVTLEFD
+1648 ETVTLQFD
-1656 KVWDD
+1656 KVWND
-1661 FGDAFDTRPDALT
+1661 FGDAFRTRPDELT
-1674 LTVLRQAHAQ
+1674 LTVWRRANSQ
-1684 EGQDN
+1684 EGQEN
-1689 AILPPTEV
+1689 EIPLTEV

-1710 NTWHYTITGTEDGEL
+1710 NTWHYTITGKADGEL
-1725 ERYAPNGMPWIYRI
+1725 ERYAPNGMPW
-1739 VEEEPSGYESASGG
+1739 VYEIQEVKPAEYDSPSGG

-1763 GVLTAGKLTNS
+1763 GVLSAGTITNS

-1793 TEDYLGTK
+1793 TEDYLGTE

-1810 WNDQYHL
+1810 RYDTASQ
-1817 WENGDTFFQHAL
+1817 WENGDTFFQNTLSAA
-1829 DSENYT
+1829 DYV
-1835 KLFGSYDFTPELTG
+1835 KLFGSDDFFTPEHTG
-1849 RINDGTVWG
+1849 RINDSTVWG
-1858 KNHSFTGLPK
+1858 KNHALINLPR
-1868 FITVNQQTTQ
+1868 FISDGKDGTTQ
-1878 LTYRV
+1878 LSYRV
-1883 IETGIYWDDDTTPKI
+1883 VETGISWDGGSQI
-1898 TVSVENDSKDSW
+1898 TVSVTENSDGTW

-1917 GLFSPVQE
+1917 DLFSPVQGA
-1925 TLSLPSDSTFIIQ
+1925 LSLPSNSTFIIQ

-1949 KEWDGDQDNAYGT
+1949 KEWDGDQNNAYGT

-2070 AEAEAAIVG
+2070 AKAEAAIADE
-2079 KNGTFHHNYTAN
+2079 NGTFHHNYTAN
-2091 YTDDNGTLVAENTY
+2091 YTDDNGTLVAKNTY
-2105 GDVLWFTAQKNW
+2105 GDVLRFTAEKKW

-2123 DLTLELQY
+2123 SLTLELQY
-2131 LAVENGKEVWKSFP
+2131 LKEIGADGKEVWASFP
-2145 TPAKV
+2145 TPATV

-2182 PTVMPGSVTGDDG
+2182 PTVMPGSVTDDDG
-2195 KTRYRIVE
+2195 KTRYRIAE
-2203 TVPSD
+2203 TVPG
-2208 YLAVDPDTKE
+2208 YQTVDGSPTW
-2218 IITGAK
+2218 
-2224 TVPQEVTEG
+2224 QEVTA
-2233 DSTAEFTNVKSTSLT
+2233 DNAEASFTNVKSTSLT
-2248 VEKKWGTALSST
+2248 VDKKWGTALSST

-2284 AGLIVRGQTKTLTGT
+2284 AGLIVRDKTLPLTHSGSWKGT
-2299 SKTWTATFTGLPLY
+2299 FDKLPLY
-2313 NEAGDQLYYY
+2313 NADGDQLYYY

-2348 KEHHF
+2348 KEYHF

-2376 ITGTKTWEDNS
+2376 ITGTKSWKDNS

-2398 LALYRKAGTGAEEVV
+2398 LALYRKAGNGAEEVV

-2440 EADDQGAV
+2440 EADGQGES

-2481 GTVNLQVEKLW
+2481 GTVNLQAEKLW
-2492 QDNDNALGLRPD
+2492 QDNDNALGLRPE

-2513 GSPDPARALT
+2513 GSPDPARTLT

-2571 GTPESNEEPVYQ
+2571 GTPESTEEPVYQ

-2620 SAAPADAYP
+2620 STAPADAYP

-2693 STISASFE
+2693 GTISASFE
-2701 NYRGGGGGGGHDPD
+2701 NYRGGGGGGGH
-2715 PDPDPRHDH
+2715 DPDPRHDH

>member
-52 TSVSEREL
+52 TSVGEREL

-66 SGSDLDSLDLT
+66 SGSDLDSLNLT

-102 RTEAG
+102 QTEAG

-155 SDELHNR
+155 NDELHNR
-162 PGTGSFA
+162 PGTGSFT
-169 APRLAFRITP
+169 APQLAFRITP
-179 KDGTPSGDFTVL
+179 ENGTPSGDFTVL
-191 TEENMGD
+191 TEESMKE
-198 LGLDALPRPTIK
+198 LGLNALPRPTIND
-210 DLGTGGWEYIFEG
+210 DLGAGGWEYIFEG

-236 IYGDATD
+236 IYGDATY

-292 MVLRVGTIP
+292 MVLRDGTIP
-301 STEESREAL
+301 STEESKKSFR
-310 LNKVLDNFRFTAFW
+310 NKILDNFRFTAFW

-332 RISILRAMEDYVQI
+332 QISILRAMESYVQI

-401 TYDNSNVPNFGSIED
+401 TYNNSNVPNFGSIED

-422 TLNLTLTGSTEYEA
+422 TLNLTLTGSTEYKA

-448 IKARPGGTFQLWRY
+448 IKARPDGTFQLWRY
-462 RKGQDFGT
+462 RKGQDFDT

-483 VAVKT
+483 VEVDT

-634 WEDTRLPT
+634 WEDTSLPT

-660 VPQYDMLGRE
+660 VPQYDMLGQE

-676 ERGVYQGESEEN
+676 ECGVYQGESEEN
-688 LLRDDGTFTLRQNGY
+688 LLRDDGTFTLRQIGY

-710 LVQQDGSSTLITNT
+710 SVQQDGSSTLITNT

-778 VADPAPTVVNADL
+778 AADPAPTVVNADL

-804 VRNLPEFDSSG
+804 VKNLPEFDSSG
-815 RQYEYYLLEEGDGV
+815 HQYEYYLLEEGDGV

-861 VRKVWIDDSDTTHRL
+861 VRKVWIDDSDTTHRM

-887 NKPISSVTLRDGVWY
+887 NKAISSVTLQDGVWY

-907 GSSYTADEVYIL
+907 GSYTADEVYIL
-919 ETQVGDKPVPLTTY
+919 ETWVGSTQVPLTTY

-958 TAIQYETEHHRYE
+958 TAIQYETEYHRYE
-971 ATYSRD
+971 AAYSRD

-991 LGNINFT
+991 LGNIDLT
-998 ITKQWLDGEGIV
+998 VTKQWLDGEGSV
-1010 REELAAELKKTQD
+1010 RKELRAELKKTWA
-1023 NADPASQL
+1023 NSDPASQL

-1036 LDLVGGEDYYA
+1036 LDLVGGEDYYK
-1047 ITRNGLGEADT
+1047 ITRNGPDTADT
-1058 VTVGNPDNQV
+1058 ITVGNPDNQV
-1068 AILDQNGNKVSS
+1068 AILDQNGNPASS
-1080 VQVVSLKD
+1080 LQIVSLEPGD
-1088 STTEYYFHNLPKYD
+1088 STREYAFHNLPKYD

-1149 EKYLVDKHRD
+1149 EKYLVGELHD
-1159 SDIQTMTVT
+1159 SDSQTMTVT

-1204 THVLDNQGKPTTQ
+1204 THVRDNQGKPTTQ

-1228 YLKDDVGNGD
+1228 YLKDDVWNGD
-1238 QLLSPVY
+1238 QLLSPIY

-1260 GYEIYYYAV
+1260 GYEICYYAV

-1275 AADFDYLD
+1275 ASDFDYED
-1283 TAISYTLDGTLTEIG
+1283 TALAYPFGGANTTPSRIG
-1298 TQSGVDNGIPQNG
+1298 TQSDMDDGIPQNG

-1317 VLIPDGLANAGK
+1317 VLIPDGLADAGK

-1449 QETSITLKYG
+1449 KETAITLENG
-1459 VNPNDPDDYS
+1459 TNS
-1469 KVYLDPVIN
+1469 KLVYLDPVIN

-1493 SVKKFLELPTDEDG
+1493 SVKKFLELPTDEKG
-1507 DPTAY
+1507 KPTAY
-1512 PAVQFTLDRRYTQN
+1512 PAVQFTLDRRYTRN
-1526 NGDPSDW
+1526 NGSPSDW
-1533 EKDVQTVTWTSEKVE
+1533 EEEVQTVTWTSEEVK
-1548 AAYEANSG
+1548 AAYKANSG
-1556 NKLLEQVLTFEN
+1556 STLLEQVLKFEN

-1590 LGGYKI
+1590 LGGYEI
-1596 TAEPGD
+1596 TVAAGNAD
-1602 IDITQITTD
+1602 STD
-1611 YNAENGIAVNPDDI
+1611 VINTVYDAENGIAVNPDDI
-1625 TLNES
+1625 TLYES
-1630 GDNAAV
+1630 GDDVAV
-1636 AASFYNKPDDTR
+1636 AASFYNKPDDIR

-1656 KVWDD
+1656 KVWND
-1661 FGDAFDTRPDALT
+1661 FGDAFGTRPDELT

-1710 NTWHYTITGTEDGEL
+1710 NTWHYTITGKVDGEL
-1725 ERYAPNGMPWIYRI
+1725 ERYAPNGMPWVYGIQE
-1739 VEEEPSGYESASGG
+1739 VKPSGYESASGG
-1753 ETWTTGDPVD
+1753 ETWTTGDPD
-1763 GVLTAGKLTNS
+1763 ENGVLTAGDLTNS
-1774 ITQKVYYRKQWL
+1774 ITQTVYYRKQWL

-1793 TEDYLGTK
+1793 TEDYLGTE

-1810 WNDQYHL
+1810 RIDTASQ
-1817 WENGDTFFQHAL
+1817 WENADTFFQNAFP
-1829 DSENYT
+1829 DKYDDI
-1835 KLFGSYDFTPELTG
+1835 FDGYDFTPKLTG
-1849 RINDGTVWG
+1849 RINDSTVWG
-1858 KNHSFTGLPK
+1858 KNHALINLPR
-1868 FITVNQQTTQ
+1868 FISDKQGGTTQ
-1878 LTYRV
+1878 LSYRV
-1883 IETGIYWDDDTTPKI
+1883 VETGISWDGGSPI
-1898 TVSVENDSKDSW
+1898 TVTVTEDSKDSW

-1917 GLFSPVQE
+1917 DLFSPVQGA
-1925 TLSLPSDSTFIIQ
+1925 LSLPSNSTFIIQ

-1949 KEWDGDQDNAYGT
+1949 KEWDGDQNNAYGT

-2079 KNGTFHHNYTAN
+2079 ENGTFHHNYTAN
-2091 YTDDNGTLVAENTY
+2091 YTDDNGTLVAKNTY
-2105 GDVLWFTAQKNW
+2105 GSVLRFTAKKTW
-2117 HGTPAA
+2117 HGAPAA
-2123 DLTLELQY
+2123 SLPLELQY

-2145 TPAKV
+2145 TPATV
-2150 ELDGTADPTPTDPYY
+2150 ELDGTADPNPTDDPYY
-2165 ENTPADSAVW
+2165 ENTPAGSAVW

-2182 PTVMPGSVTGDDG
+2182 PTVMPGSVTGNDG
-2195 KTRYRIVE
+2195 NTRYRIAE
-2203 TVPSD
+2203 TVPD
-2208 YLAVDPDTKE
+2208 GYQTVDGSPTW
-2218 IITGAK
+2218 
-2224 TVPQEVTEG
+2224 QEVTA
-2233 DSTAEFTNVKSTSLT
+2233 DNAEATFTNVKSTSLT
-2248 VEKKWGTALSST
+2248 VTKTWGTKTGTPTPAVTIQLCRTLDETKIGNRDSSYHYGN
-2260 SLPSITVQLY
+2260 SITLD
-2270 ASTNPDDAKAGRAD
+2270 STNKWSETIDH
-2284 AGLIVRGQTKTLTGT
+2284 
-2299 SKTWTATFTGLPLY
+2299 LPFY
-2313 NEAGDQLYYY
+2313 NEQGQRWYYY
-2323 ALETQI
+2323 AVETAI
-2329 GGQTPIKA
+2329 NGIPLNVKA
-2337 DDGCYLVTIGS
+2337 DGS
-2348 KEHHF
+2348 ASVVVNGIEYQLYS
-2353 RFSFDTTTTG
+2353 RYDTSNET
-2363 SYKTT
+2363 SYRTS
-2368 LVNVEYSD
+2368 LVNVAYSD

-2387 DAYGTRPDGIT
+2387 DAYGTRPGGIT

-2448 YTYRVEEIQTTG
+2448 YTYRVEEEPIVLEG
-2460 PAGGDQYTATQ
+2460 SDQYTVTQ

-2492 QDNDNALGLRPD
+2492 QDNDNALGLRPE

-2513 GSPDPARALT
+2513 GSPDPTRTLT

-2571 GTPESNEEPVYQ
+2571 GTPESSEEPVYR

-2620 SAAPADAYP
+2620 STAPADAYP

-2693 STISASFE
+2693 GTISASFE
-2701 NYRGGGGGGGHDPD
+2701 NYRGGGGGGGH
-2715 PDPDPRHDH
+2715 DPDPRHDH

>member
-1 MESQTLE
+1 MMSISP
-8 LCLTLPAPFAFIEGE
+8 PASGGGE
-23 PEWQGSVLS
+23 NITAADCTSSTRNMKNRQRSASDRVRSSRRNREN
-32 LGGTEALRL
+32 
-41 DGLDSSVTIGG
+41 SVTPRRERRERFGIGG
-52 TSVSEREL
+52 TPS
-60 TLTLER
+60 
-66 SGSDLDSLDLT
+66 
-77 LTVPGTALRTLRP
+77 
-90 AVNLLLAAPADT
+90 
-102 RTEAG
+102 
-107 GEVELTLTLTSGG
+107 
-120 STVTSRSSLWLSTV
+120 
-134 QDIEPTAWQAEYRQN
+134 
-149 IFWVDN
+149 
-155 SDELHNR
+155 
-162 PGTGSFA
+162 
-169 APRLAFRITP
+169 FRIILYRCP
-179 KDGTPSGDFTVL
+179 RIGPS
-191 TEENMGD
+191 
-198 LGLDALPRPTIK
+198 P
-210 DLGTGGWEYIFEG
+210 
-223 NSKGLPSEIRVTD
+223 
-236 IYGDATD
+236 
-243 YTVEWQITPQEN
+243 
-255 DGYYLRPVTQE
+255 
-266 EIDGDTIDSVS
+266 
-277 QPGWYYVLKRDLTFN
+277 PGWYYVLKRDLTFN
-292 MVLRVGTIP
+292 MVLRDGTMP
-301 STEESREAL
+301 STKESSEAL
-310 LNKVLDNFRFTAFW
+310 RNKILDNFRFTAFW
-324 NVGDEQKT
+324 SVGNEYKDNVST
-332 RISILRAMEDYVQI
+332 LRAMESYVQI

-462 RKGQDFGT
+462 RKEQDFGT

-475 NADGTLVE
+475 NALGTLVE
-483 VAVKT
+483 VEVDT
-488 DPQPDET
+488 NPQPDET

-511 GQADGSLLPK
+511 GKADGSLLPK
-521 YDPEGYEYIYCVME
+521 YDPEGYEYIYCVKE
-535 VTQTLSTSNN
+535 VTQSRADSNH

-550 GAVQSDGTL
+550 GEVQDDDTL
-559 LDTVDLGGEVQSDS
+559 LDRIEVNGSIVEDT

-660 VPQYDMLGRE
+660 VPQYDMLGQE

-676 ERGVYQGESEEN
+676 ECGVYQGESEEN
-688 LLRDDGTFTLRQNGY
+688 LLRDDGTFTLQQNGY
-703 SVNYQSS
+703 SVNYRSS
-710 LVQQDGSSTLITNT
+710 PVQQDGSSTLITNT

-902 GYIGI
+902 GYISI

-919 ETQVGDKPVPLTTY
+919 ETQVGEEPVPLTTY

-958 TAIQYETEHHRYE
+958 TAIQYKTEHHRYE

-991 LGNINFT
+991 LGNINLT
-998 ITKQWLDGEGIV
+998 VTKQWLDGEGSV
-1010 REELAAELKKTQD
+1010 REELLAELEKTWA
-1023 NADPASQL
+1023 NSDPASQL

-1036 LDLVGGEDYYA
+1036 LDLVGGEDYYE
-1047 ITRNGLGEADT
+1047 ITRNGPDTADT
-1058 VTVGNPDNQV
+1058 ITVGNPDNQV
-1068 AILDQNGNKVSS
+1068 AILDQNGNPASS
-1080 VQVVSLKD
+1080 LQIVSLEPGD
-1088 STTEYYFHNLPKYD
+1088 STREYAFHNLPKYD

-1149 EKYLVDKHRD
+1149 EKYLVGKHRAND
-1159 SDIQTMTVT
+1159 QQTMTVS
-1168 NRLSGT
+1168 NRLTGSKT
-1174 KSVLWHKQWKD
+1174 VLWHKQWKD

-1204 THVLDNQGKPTTQ
+1204 THVRDNQGNPTTQ

-1228 YLKDDVGNGD
+1228 YLEDDVWNGD
-1238 QLLSPVY
+1238 QLLSPIY

-1252 SLPKYDSL
+1252 SLPRYDSL

-1275 AADFDYLD
+1275 ASDFDYKD
-1283 TAISYTLDGTLTEIG
+1283 TALAYPFGGANTTPSRIG
-1298 TQSGVDNGIPQNG
+1298 TQSGMDDGIPQNG

-1317 VLIPDGLANAGK
+1317 VLIPDGLADAGK

-1357 PASYPAADLPEVTFT
+1357 PASYPAEDLPGVTFT
-1372 LQQTLGTETRD
+1372 LQQTLGTTTKD

-1406 YTGENVVSMNADGTL
+1406 YTGENVVSMNADDGTL
-1421 RIDPA
+1421 SIEPA
-1426 PGNENAQPLPKY
+1426 PGNKNAQPLPKY

-1449 QETSITLKYG
+1449 KETAITLKNG
-1459 VNPNDPDDYS
+1459 TNS
-1469 KVYLDPVIN
+1469 KLVYLDPVIN

-1493 SVKKFLELPTDEDG
+1493 SVKKFLELPLDNGT
-1507 DPTAY
+1507 PIAY
-1512 PAVQFTLDRRYTQN
+1512 PAVQFALDRRYTKN
-1526 NGDPSDW
+1526 DGTLSDW
-1533 EKDVQTVTWTSEKVE
+1533 EKDVQTVTWTSTDVKK
-1548 AAYEANSG
+1548 AYEAAQD
-1556 NKLLEQVLTFEN
+1556 KTAPLENVLTFKN

-1590 LGGYKI
+1590 LGGYEI
-1596 TAEPGD
+1596 TAVAGNAD
-1602 IDITQITTD
+1602 STD
-1611 YNAENGIAVNPDDI
+1611 VINTIYDAENGIAVNPDDF
-1625 TLNES
+1625 TLYES
-1630 GDNAAV
+1630 GDNVAV

-1648 ETVTLEFD
+1648 ETVILEFD
-1656 KVWDD
+1656 KVWED
-1661 FGDAFDTRPDALT
+1661 FGDAFDTRPDELT
-1674 LTVLRQAHAQ
+1674 LTVQRQAHTQA
-1684 EGQDN
+1684 GQNN
-1689 AILPPTEV
+1689 AIPPQTVDFKLYNIAVEE
-1697 PDTAYEIQVQKDG
+1697 DDDG
-1710 NTWHYTITGTEDGEL
+1710 DTWHYTITGKVDGEL
-1725 ERYAPNGMPWIYRI
+1725 ERYAPNGMPWVYGI
-1739 VEEEPSGYESASGG
+1739 VEAEPDGYTNNAPGDA
-1753 ETWTTGDPVD
+1753 TWTIGDPEN
-1763 GVLTAGKLTNS
+1763 GVLYADDMTNS
-1774 ITQKVYYRKQWL
+1774 ITQMVYYQKQWL

-1793 TEDYLGTK
+1793 TEDYLGTE

-1835 KLFGSYDFTPELTG
+1835 NPFGSYDFTPELTG
-1849 RINDGTVWG
+1849 RINDGTVWN
-1858 KNHSFTGLPK
+1858 KNHALINLPR
-1868 FITVNQQTTQ
+1868 FISDGQGGTTQ
-1878 LTYRV
+1878 LSYRV
-1883 IETGIYWDDDTTPKI
+1883 VETGISWDGGSQI
-1898 TVSVENDSKDSW
+1898 TVTVTEDSKDSW
-1910 KYEFSGN
+1910 KYKFSGN
-1917 GLFSPVQE
+1917 GLFSPVQG
-1925 TLSLPSDSTFIIQ
+1925 TSFLPSNSIFIVK
-1938 NQLNTTSITAR
+1938 NQLNTTSITVR
-1949 KEWDGDQDNAYGT
+1949 KEWDGDQNNAYGT

-1976 LLVQYST
+1976 LLVQYSSDGDSDNDKDWT
-1983 DDANWKTLTTYETV
+1983 TLTARAPSAA
-1997 KDPDTQKPIT
+1997 DPDTPVET
-2007 IDHPVILHVY
+2007 PVILHIY
-2017 GVNEQDVSTANAT
+2017 GKNTDASGEAS
-2030 LSGLPLY
+2030 LSGLPAY
-2037 DLNGNEISYRV
+2037 DLKGNRLTYRV

-2053 KVGDDTWWYS
+2053 KVEDDTRWYS
-2063 QLRDIAV
+2063 EVNEITV
-2070 AEAEAAIVG
+2070 EEAEDAIADE
-2079 KNGTFHHNYTAN
+2079 NGTFHHNYTAN

-2105 GDVLWFTAQKNW
+2105 GDVLRFTAKKTW
-2117 HGTPAA
+2117 HGAPAA
-2123 DLTLELQY
+2123 SLTLELQY

-2145 TPAKV
+2145 TPATV
-2150 ELDGTADPTPTDPYY
+2150 ELDGTAGPNPTGRPYY

-2182 PTVMPGSVTGDDG
+2182 PTVMPGKDG
-2195 KTRYRIVE
+2195 NTRYRIAE
-2203 TVPSD
+2203 TVPG
-2208 YLAVDPDTKE
+2208 YQTVDGSPTW
-2218 IITGAK
+2218 
-2224 TVPQEVTEG
+2224 QEVTA
-2233 DSTAEFTNVKSTSLT
+2233 DNAEATFTNVKSTSLT

-2337 DDGCYLVTIGS
+2337 DDGCYRVTIGS
-2348 KEHHF
+2348 KEYHF

-2363 SYKTT
+2363 SYKAT

-2398 LALYRKAGTGAEEVV
+2398 LALYRKAGAGAEERIEDALGQPVQPDTWIQ
-2413 NGADGKPLQP
+2413 NGD
-2423 TWVKSGN
+2423 
-2430 TWTYTYTHLP
+2430 TWTFIYDHLP

-2448 YTYRVEEIQTTG
+2448 YTYRVEEEPIVLEG
-2460 PAGGDQYTATQ
+2460 SDQYTATQ

-2504 EIIVELCVN
+2504 KIIVELCVN
-2513 GSPDPARALT
+2513 GSPDPTRTLT

-2571 GTPESNEEPVYQ
+2571 GTPESSEEPVYQ

-2620 SAAPADAYP
+2620 STAPADAYP
-2629 YTITRQDGT
+2629 YTITWQDGT

-2671 TESDNAGYQVSSTG
+2671 TESDNTGYQVSSTG

-2701 NYRGGGGGGGHDPD
+2701 NYRGGGGGGGHD

>member
-1 MESQTLE
+1 M
-8 LCLTLPAPFAFIEGE
+8 
-23 PEWQGSVLS
+23 
-32 LGGTEALRL
+32 
-41 DGLDSSVTIGG
+41 
-52 TSVSEREL
+52 
-60 TLTLER
+60 
-66 SGSDLDSLDLT
+66 
-77 LTVPGTALRTLRP
+77 
-90 AVNLLLAAPADT
+90 N
-102 RTEAG
+102 
-107 GEVELTLTLTSGG
+107 
-120 STVTSRSSLWLSTV
+120 
-134 QDIEPTAWQAEYRQN
+134 
-149 IFWVDN
+149 
-155 SDELHNR
+155 
-162 PGTGSFA
+162 
-169 APRLAFRITP
+169 
-179 KDGTPSGDFTVL
+179 
-191 TEENMGD
+191 
-198 LGLDALPRPTIK
+198 
-210 DLGTGGWEYIFEG
+210 
-223 NSKGLPSEIRVTD
+223 
-236 IYGDATD
+236 
-243 YTVEWQITPQEN
+243 
-255 DGYYLRPVTQE
+255 
-266 EIDGDTIDSVS
+266 
-277 QPGWYYVLKRDLTFN
+277 
-292 MVLRVGTIP
+292 
-301 STEESREAL
+301 
-310 LNKVLDNFRFTAFW
+310 
-324 NVGDEQKT
+324 
-332 RISILRAMEDYVQI
+332 
-346 TEDNDNLT
+346 
-354 LTVAGVWKYNLDGS
+354 
-368 LITYKVDQLPESEG
+368 
-382 GTTPGRL
+382 
-389 PLENMGEDYLAI
+389 
-401 TYDNSNVPNFGSIED
+401 GSIVED
-416 ALYSGG
+416 
-422 TLNLTLTGSTEYEA
+422 T
-436 YKVWM
+436 
-441 DSGTEEA
+441 
-448 IKARPGGTFQLWRY
+448 
-462 RKGQDFGT
+462 
-470 ASPLR
+470 
-475 NADGTLVE
+475 
-483 VAVKT
+483 
-488 DPQPDET
+488 
-495 GVARQHISFT
+495 
-505 VDFDGD
+505 
-511 GQADGSLLPK
+511 
-521 YDPEGYEYIYCVME
+521 
-535 VTQTLSTSNN
+535 
-545 YKQVF
+545 
-550 GAVQSDGTL
+550 
-559 LDTVDLGGEVQSDS
+559 

-634 WEDTRLPT
+634 WEDTRLPA

-676 ERGVYQGESEEN
+676 ERGVYQGKSEEN
-688 LLRDDGTFTLRQNGY
+688 LLRDDGTFTLQQNGY

-710 LVQQDGSSTLITNT
+710 PVQQDGSSTLITNT

-815 RQYEYYLLEEGDGV
+815 HQYEYYLLEEGDGV

-853 TGAGNRIM
+853 RGAGNRIM

-887 NKPISSVTLRDGVWY
+887 NKEISSVTLQDGVWY

-907 GSSYTADEVYIL
+907 GSYTADEVYIL
-919 ETQVGDKPVPLTTY
+919 ETRVGDKPVPLTTY
-933 YLDSGASPNYTQ
+933 YLNSGASPNYTQ
-945 PEAPAEYDPDGTY
+945 PKAPAEYDPDGTY
-958 TAIQYETEHHRYE
+958 TAIQYKTEHHRYE

-991 LGNINFT
+991 LGNINLT
-998 ITKQWLDGEGIV
+998 VTKQWLDGKGSV
-1010 REELAAELKKTQD
+1010 REELLAELKKTWE
-1023 NADPASQL
+1023 NSDPASQL

-1036 LDLVGGEDYYA
+1036 LDFVGGEDYYE
-1047 ITRNGLGEADT
+1047 ITRNGPDKADT
-1058 VTVGNPDNQV
+1058 ITVGNPDNQV
-1068 AILDQNGNKVSS
+1068 KILDQNGHPASS
-1080 VQVVSLKD
+1080 LQIVSLEPED
-1088 STTEYYFHNLPKYD
+1088 STREYAFHNLPKYD

-1149 EKYLVDKHRD
+1149 EKYLVGKHHD
-1159 SDIQTMTVT
+1159 SDSQTMTVT

-1185 TYNYENGL
+1185 AYNYQNGL

-1204 THVLDNQGKPTTQ
+1204 THVLDNQGNPTTQ
-1217 VSLYQANYHWT
+1217 VSLYQADYHWT
-1228 YLKDDVGNGD
+1228 YLEDDVWNGD
-1238 QLLSPVY
+1238 QLLSPIY

-1275 AADFDYLD
+1275 ASDFDYED
-1283 TAISYTLDGTLTEIG
+1283 TALAYPFGGANTTPSRIG

-1317 VLIPDGLANAGK
+1317 VLIPDGLADAGK

-1357 PASYPAADLPEVTFT
+1357 PASYPPADLPEVTFT
-1372 LQQTLGTETRD
+1372 LQQTLGTTTKD
-1383 IATLTIRNWNL
+1383 IATLTIQNWTL
-1394 PLENGAYHFGFA
+1394 PLEDGAYHFGFA
-1406 YTGENVVSMNADGTL
+1406 YTGENVVSKNDDGTL
-1421 RIDPA
+1421 SIEPA

-1449 QETSITLKYG
+1449 KETAITLKNG
-1459 VNPNDPDDYS
+1459 TVS
-1469 KVYLDPVIN
+1469 KLVYLDPVIN
-1478 TYLVENGYRSIQGAL
+1478 TYLVENSYRSIQGAL
-1493 SVKKFLELPTDEDG
+1493 SVKKFLELPTDENG
-1507 DPTAY
+1507 EPTAY
-1512 PAVQFTLDRRYTQN
+1512 PAVQFTLDRRYIK
-1526 NGDPSDW
+1526 NGGTPSGW
-1533 EKDVQTVTWTSEKVE
+1533 EEDVQTVTWTSEKVK

-1556 NKLLEQVLTFEN
+1556 STLLEQVLKFEN

-1590 LGGYKI
+1590 LGGYEI
-1596 TAEPGD
+1596 TVAAGNADSTDVINTIYKAE
-1602 IDITQITTD
+1602 
-1611 YNAENGIAVNPDDI
+1611 GILAADDAI
-1625 TLNES
+1625 TLNKDE
-1630 GDNAAV
+1630 GRGGTADNVAV

-1648 ETVTLEFD
+1648 KTVTLEFD

-1710 NTWHYTITGTEDGEL
+1710 NTWHYTITGKADGEL

-1763 GVLTAGKLTNS
+1763 GVLSAGTITNS
-1774 ITQKVYYRKQWL
+1774 ITQTVYYRKQWL
-1786 NSDGTAV
+1786 NSDSTAV
-1793 TEDYLGTK
+1793 TEDYLGTE

-1810 WNDQYHL
+1810 WNDTASQ

-1868 FITVNQQTTQ
+1868 FISDGKGGTTQ
-1878 LTYRV
+1878 LSYRV
-1883 IETGIYWDDDTTPKI
+1883 VETGISWDGGSQI
-1898 TVSVENDSKDSW
+1898 TVSVTENGDGTW
-1910 KYEFSGN
+1910 KYEFFGN
-1917 GLFSPVQE
+1917 GLFSPVQG
-1925 TLSLPSDSTFIIQ
+1925 TSFLPSNSIFIVK
-1938 NQLNTTSITAR
+1938 NQLNTTSITVR
-1949 KEWDGDQDNAYGT
+1949 KEWDGDQNNAYGT

-1983 DDANWKTLTTYETV
+1983 DDANWKTLTTYDTV

-2030 LSGLPLY
+2030 LSGLPAY
-2037 DLNGNEISYRV
+2037 DLEGKQLTYRV

-2053 KVGDDTWWYS
+2053 DAEDNTRWYS
-2063 QLRDIAV
+2063 EVNEITV
-2070 AEAEAAIVG
+2070 EEAEDAIADE
-2079 KNGTFHHNYTAN
+2079 NGTFHHNYTAN
-2091 YTDDNGTLVAENTY
+2091 YTDDNGTLVAKNTY
-2105 GDVLWFTAQKNW
+2105 GSLLQFTAKKTW
-2117 HGTPAA
+2117 HGAPAA
-2123 DLTLELQY
+2123 SLTLELQY

-2145 TPAKV
+2145 TPATV
-2150 ELDGTADPTPTDPYY
+2150 ELDGTAGPNPIGRPYY

-2182 PTVMPGSVTGDDG
+2182 PTVMPGKDG
-2195 KTRYRIVE
+2195 NTRYRIAE
-2203 TVPSD
+2203 TVPG
-2208 YLAVDPDTKE
+2208 YQTVDGSPTW
-2218 IITGAK
+2218 
-2224 TVPQEVTEG
+2224 QEVTA
-2233 DSTAEFTNVKSTSLT
+2233 DNAEATFTNVKSTSLT

-2323 ALETQI
+2323 ALETRI

-2337 DDGCYLVTIGS
+2337 EDGCYRVTIGS
-2348 KEHHF
+2348 KEYHF
-2353 RFSFDTTTTG
+2353 RFNFDTTTTG

-2368 LVNVEYSD
+2368 LVNVAYSD

-2387 DAYGTRPDGIT
+2387 DAYGTRPGGIT

-2440 EADDQGAV
+2440 EADGQGES

-2481 GTVNLQVEKLW
+2481 GTVNLQAEKLW

-2513 GSPDPARALT
+2513 GSPDPTRTLT

-2620 SAAPADAYP
+2620 STAPADAYP

-2660 SELPGNAAYQF
+2660 RELPGNAAYQF

-2724 PTPSPDPELPYTGQ
+2724 PTPSSDPELPYTGQ

>member
-1 MESQTLE
+1 M
-8 LCLTLPAPFAFIEGE
+8 
-23 PEWQGSVLS
+23 
-32 LGGTEALRL
+32 
-41 DGLDSSVTIGG
+41 
-52 TSVSEREL
+52 
-60 TLTLER
+60 
-66 SGSDLDSLDLT
+66 
-77 LTVPGTALRTLRP
+77 
-90 AVNLLLAAPADT
+90 
-102 RTEAG
+102 
-107 GEVELTLTLTSGG
+107 
-120 STVTSRSSLWLSTV
+120 
-134 QDIEPTAWQAEYRQN
+134 
-149 IFWVDN
+149 
-155 SDELHNR
+155 
-162 PGTGSFA
+162 
-169 APRLAFRITP
+169 
-179 KDGTPSGDFTVL
+179 
-191 TEENMGD
+191 
-198 LGLDALPRPTIK
+198 
-210 DLGTGGWEYIFEG
+210 
-223 NSKGLPSEIRVTD
+223 
-236 IYGDATD
+236 
-243 YTVEWQITPQEN
+243 EWQITPQEN

-266 EIDGDTIDSVS
+266 EIDGGTIDSVS

-292 MVLRVGTIP
+292 MVLRDGTIP

-324 NVGDEQKT
+324 NVGDEHREQSSGLDT
-332 RISILRAMEDYVQI
+332 MRSYVQI
-346 TEDNDNLT
+346 TEDPQNPDHLT
-354 LTVAGVWKYNLDGS
+354 FTIAGVWKYNLDGS

-448 IKARPGGTFQLWRY
+448 IAARPGGTFQLWRY

-475 NADGTLVE
+475 NADGTFVE
-483 VAVKT
+483 VAVET

-495 GVARQHISFT
+495 GVARQHINFT

-511 GQADGSLLPK
+511 GQADDSLLPK
-521 YDPEGYEYIYCVME
+521 YDPEGYEYIYCVVE
-535 VTQTLSTSNN
+535 VTQVLSTSNN

-634 WEDTRLPT
+634 WTDTSLPT

-676 ERGVYQGESEEN
+676 ERGVYQGESDEN
-688 LLRDDGTFTLRQNGY
+688 LLRDDGTFTLQQNGY

-710 LVQQDGSSTLITNT
+710 SVQQDDSSTLITNT

-778 VADPAPTVVNADL
+778 VVDPAPTVVNADL

-815 RQYEYYLLEEGDGV
+815 HQYEYYLLEEGDGV

-887 NKPISSVTLRDGVWY
+887 NKAISSVTLRDGVWY

-907 GSSYTADEVYIL
+907 GSYTADEVYIL
-919 ETQVGDKPVPLTTY
+919 ETQVGDEPVPLTTY

-945 PEAPAEYDPDGTY
+945 PEAPAEYDPNGTY
-958 TAIQYETEHHRYE
+958 TAIQYETEYHRYE

-991 LGNINFT
+991 LGNIDLT
-998 ITKQWLDGEGIV
+998 VTKQWLDGEGSV
-1010 REELAAELKKTQD
+1010 REELLAELEKTWA
-1023 NADPASQL
+1023 NSDPASQL

-1036 LDLVGGEDYYA
+1036 LDLVGGEDYYE
-1047 ITRNGLGEADT
+1047 ITRNGPDTADT
-1058 VTVGNPDNQV
+1058 ITVGNPDNQV
-1068 AILDQNGNKVSS
+1068 AILDQNGNPASS
-1080 VQVVSLKD
+1080 LQIVSLEPGD
-1088 STTEYYFHNLPKYD
+1088 STREYAFHNLPKYD

-1149 EKYLVDKHRD
+1149 EKYLVGEHHD
-1159 SDIQTMTVT
+1159 SDSQTMTVT

-1204 THVLDNQGKPTTQ
+1204 THVRDNQGNPTTQ
-1217 VSLYQANYHWT
+1217 VSLYQANYHWS
-1228 YLKDDVGNGD
+1228 YLADDD
-1238 QLLSPVY
+1238 QEATDGLSNPVY

-1275 AADFDYLD
+1275 ASDFDYED
-1283 TAISYTLDGTLTEIG
+1283 TALAYPFGGANTTPSRIG
-1298 TQSGVDNGIPQNG
+1298 TQSGMDSGIPQNG

-1317 VLIPDGLANAGK
+1317 VLIPDGLADAGK

-1357 PASYPAADLPEVTFT
+1357 PASYPAADLPGVTFT
-1372 LQQTLGTETRD
+1372 LQQTLGTETKD

-1394 PLENGAYHFGFA
+1394 PLEDGAYHFGFA

-1449 QETSITLKYG
+1449 KETAITLENG
-1459 VNPNDPDDYS
+1459 TDS
-1469 KVYLDPVIN
+1469 KLVYLDPVIN

-1493 SVKKFLELPTDEDG
+1493 SVKKFLELPTDENG
-1507 DPTAY
+1507 TPTAY
-1512 PAVQFTLDRRYTQN
+1512 PAVQFTLDRRYIKNDGTL
-1526 NGDPSDW
+1526 SDW
-1533 EKDVQTVTWTSEKVE
+1533 EEDVQTVTWTSEEVK

-1556 NKLLEQVLTFEN
+1556 SALLEQVLTFEN
-1568 LDYYAPNGS
+1568 LDYYAPNGF

-1590 LGGYKI
+1590 LGGYEI
-1596 TAEPGD
+1596 TVAAGNADSADVIDTVYTAE
-1602 IDITQITTD
+1602 
-1611 YNAENGIAVNPDDI
+1611 GILVGKEGAADL
-1625 TLNES
+1625 TLNKDE
-1630 GDNAAV
+1630 GRGGTADDVAV

-1648 ETVTLEFD
+1648 ETVILEFD
-1656 KVWDD
+1656 KVWND
-1661 FGDAFDTRPDALT
+1661 FGNAFGTRPEELT
-1674 LTVLRQAHAQ
+1674 LTVLRQAHSQ

-1689 AILPPTEV
+1689 AILPQTVDPSLYTISMTKD
-1697 PDTAYEIQVQKDG
+1697 PDG
-1710 NTWHYTITGTEDGEL
+1710 NTWHYTITGKADGEL
-1725 ERYAPNGMPWIYRI
+1725 ERYAPNGMPWVYGIQE
-1739 VEEEPSGYESASGG
+1739 VKPSGYESASGG
-1753 ETWTTGDPVD
+1753 ETWTTGDPD
-1763 GVLTAGKLTNS
+1763 ENGVLTAGDLTNS
-1774 ITQKVYYRKQWL
+1774 ITQTVYYRKQWL

-1793 TEDYLGTK
+1793 AEDYLGTE

-1810 WNDQYHL
+1810 WDDTTSRWKNA
-1817 WENGDTFFQHAL
+1817 DTFFRNAFP
-1829 DSENYT
+1829 DKYDDI
-1835 KLFGSYDFTPELTG
+1835 FGSYDFTPELTG
-1849 RINDGTVWG
+1849 RINDSTVWG
-1858 KNHSFTGLPK
+1858 KNHALINLPR
-1868 FITVNQQTTQ
+1868 FISDGQGGTTQ

-1883 IETGIYWDDDTTPKI
+1883 VETGISWDGGSQI
-1898 TVSVENDSKDSW
+1898 NVSVTENSDGTW
-1910 KYEFSGN
+1910 KYEFYGN
-1917 GLFSPVQE
+1917 DLFSPVQE

-1938 NQLNTTSITAR
+1938 NQLNTTSITVR
-1949 KEWDGDQDNAYGT
+1949 KEWDGDQGNAYGT

-2030 LSGLPLY
+2030 LSGLPTH
-2037 DLNGNEISYRV
+2037 DLEGNEFTYRV

-2063 QLRDIAV
+2063 QLRDITV

-2079 KNGTFHHNYTAN
+2079 DSGTFHHNYTA
-2091 YTDDNGTLVAENTY
+2091 YNGTLVAKNTY
-2105 GDVLWFTAQKNW
+2105 GSVLRFIAQKTW

-2123 DLTLELQY
+2123 SLTLELQY

-2145 TPAKV
+2145 TPATV
-2150 ELDGTADPTPTDPYY
+2150 ELDGTAEPNPTDPYY

-2195 KTRYRIVE
+2195 KTRYRIAE
-2203 TVPSD
+2203 TVPD
-2208 YLAVDPDTKE
+2208 GYQTVDGSPTW
-2218 IITGAK
+2218 
-2224 TVPQEVTEG
+2224 QEVTADNPEA
-2233 DSTAEFTNVKSTSLT
+2233 TFTNVKSTSLT

-2348 KEHHF
+2348 KEYHF

-2368 LVNVEYSD
+2368 LVNVAYSD
-2376 ITGTKTWEDNS
+2376 IAGTKSWKDNS

-2440 EADDQGAV
+2440 QANAQGES

-2492 QDNDNALGLRPD
+2492 QDNDNALGLRPE

-2513 GSPDPARALT
+2513 GSPDPTRTLT

-2537 AKYDSNGALIRYSVR
+2537 AKYDSHGALIRYSVR

-2571 GTPESNEEPVYQ
+2571 GTPESSEEPVYQ

-2620 SAAPADAYP
+2620 STAPADAYP

>member
-1 MESQTLE
+1 MMSISP
-8 LCLTLPAPFAFIEGE
+8 PASGGGE
-23 PEWQGSVLS
+23 NISAADCTSSTRNMKNRQRSASDRVRSSRRNREN
-32 LGGTEALRL
+32 
-41 DGLDSSVTIGG
+41 SVTPRRERRERFGIG
-52 TSVSEREL
+52 
-60 TLTLER
+60 
-66 SGSDLDSLDLT
+66 
-77 LTVPGTALRTLRP
+77 
-90 AVNLLLAAPADT
+90 
-102 RTEAG
+102 
-107 GEVELTLTLTSGG
+107 
-120 STVTSRSSLWLSTV
+120 VTPS
-134 QDIEPTAWQAEYRQN
+134 
-149 IFWVDN
+149 
-155 SDELHNR
+155 
-162 PGTGSFA
+162 
-169 APRLAFRITP
+169 FRIILCRCP
-179 KDGTPSGDFTVL
+179 RISPS
-191 TEENMGD
+191 
-198 LGLDALPRPTIK
+198 P
-210 DLGTGGWEYIFEG
+210 
-223 NSKGLPSEIRVTD
+223 
-236 IYGDATD
+236 
-243 YTVEWQITPQEN
+243 
-255 DGYYLRPVTQE
+255 
-266 EIDGDTIDSVS
+266 
-277 QPGWYYVLKRDLTFN
+277 PGWYYVLKRDLTFN
-292 MVLRVGTIP
+292 MVLRDGTIP
-301 STEESREAL
+301 STEESKKSFR
-310 LNKVLDNFRFTAFW
+310 NKILDNFRFTAFW

-332 RISILRAMEDYVQI
+332 QISILRAMESYVQI

-401 TYDNSNVPNFGSIED
+401 TYDNSDVPNFGSIED

-441 DSGTEEA
+441 DSGTKEA

-462 RKGQDFGT
+462 RKEQDFGT

-475 NADGTLVE
+475 NALGTLVE
-483 VAVKT
+483 VEVDT
-488 DPQPDET
+488 NPQPDET

-511 GQADGSLLPK
+511 GKADGSLLPK
-521 YDPEGYEYIYCVME
+521 YDPEGYEYIYCVKE
-535 VTQTLSTSNN
+535 VTQSRADSNH

-550 GAVQSDGTL
+550 GEVQDDDTL
-559 LDTVDLGGEVQSDS
+559 LDRIEVNGSIVEDT

-634 WEDTRLPT
+634 WEDTSLPT

-660 VPQYDMLGRE
+660 VPQYDMLGQE

-676 ERGVYQGESEEN
+676 ECGVYQGESEEN

-710 LVQQDGSSTLITNT
+710 SVQQDGSSTLITNT

-887 NKPISSVTLRDGVWY
+887 NKEISSVTLRDGVWY

-919 ETQVGDKPVPLTTY
+919 ETQVGEEPVPLTTY

-945 PEAPAEYDPDGTY
+945 PEAPAEYDPNGTY
-958 TAIQYETEHHRYE
+958 TAIQYKTEHHRYE

-991 LGNINFT
+991 LGNIDLT
-998 ITKQWLDGEGIV
+998 VTKQWLDGEGSV
-1010 REELAAELKKTQD
+1010 REELLAELEKTQENPD
-1023 NADPASQL
+1023 LAQRL

-1036 LDLVGGEDYYA
+1036 LDFEGSEDYYS
-1047 ITRNGLGEADT
+1047 ITRSGVGMPDS
-1058 VTVGNPDNQV
+1058 VTIGSLDNQV
-1068 AILDQNGNKVSS
+1068 AILDRNGNAVSS
-1080 VQVVSLKD
+1080 VQIVSLKPKD
-1088 STTEYYFHNLPKYD
+1088 STRDYDFHNLPKYD

-1149 EKYLVDKHRD
+1149 EKYLVGKHHD
-1159 SDIQTMTVT
+1159 SDSQTMTVT

-1204 THVLDNQGKPTTQ
+1204 THVRDNQGNPTTQ

-1228 YLKDDVGNGD
+1228 YLEDDVWNGD
-1238 QLLSPVY
+1238 QLLSPIY

-1298 TQSGVDNGIPQNG
+1298 TQSAIDPGPIPTDEDG
-1311 EGVDTA
+1311 TPVA
-1317 VLIPDGLANAGK
+1317 VLIPDGLADAGK

-1357 PASYPAADLPEVTFT
+1357 PASYPAEDLPEVTFT
-1372 LQQTLGTETRD
+1372 LQQTLGTEPRD
-1383 IATLTIRNWNL
+1383 IATLTIRNWKL

-1406 YTGENVVSMNADGTL
+1406 YTGENVVSMNADDGTL
-1421 RIDPA
+1421 SIEPA

-1449 QETSITLKYG
+1449 KETAITLKNG
-1459 VNPNDPDDYS
+1459 TGS
-1469 KVYLDPVIN
+1469 ELVYLDPVIN
-1478 TYLVENGYRSIQGAL
+1478 TYLVENSYRSIQGAL
-1493 SVKKFLELPTDEDG
+1493 SVKKFLELPTDENG
-1507 DPTAY
+1507 TPTAY
-1512 PAVQFTLDRRYTQN
+1512 PAVQFTLDRRYIKNDGTL
-1526 NGDPSDW
+1526 SDW
-1533 EKDVQTVTWTSEKVE
+1533 EEDVQTVTWTSEKVK
-1548 AAYEANSG
+1548 AAYQANSG

-1590 LGGYKI
+1590 LGGYEI
-1596 TAEPGD
+1596 TVAAGNAD
-1602 IDITQITTD
+1602 STD
-1611 YNAENGIAVNPDDI
+1611 VINTVYDAENGIAVNPDDI
-1625 TLNES
+1625 TLYES
-1630 GDNAAV
+1630 GDDVAV
-1636 AASFYNKPDDTR
+1636 AASFYNKPDDIR

-1656 KVWDD
+1656 KVWND
-1661 FGDAFDTRPDALT
+1661 FGDAFGTRPDELT

-1689 AILPPTEV
+1689 AILPQTVDSSLYNIAVEV
-1697 PDTAYEIQVQKDG
+1697 EDDDDD
-1710 NTWHYTITGTEDGEL
+1710 TWHYTITGKVDGEL
-1725 ERYAPNGMPWIYRI
+1725 ERYAPNGMPWIYQI
-1739 VEEEPSGYESASGG
+1739 KETIPSGYTSASGG

-1763 GVLTAGKLTNS
+1763 GVLTAGDLTNS
-1774 ITQKVYYRKQWL
+1774 ITQMVYYQKQWL
-1786 NSDGTAV
+1786 NSDSTAV
-1793 TEDYLGTK
+1793 TEDYLGTE

-1810 WNDQYHL
+1810 WNDTASQ

-1849 RINDGTVWG
+1849 RINDSTVWG

-1868 FITVNQQTTQ
+1868 FISDGKGGTTQ
-1878 LTYRV
+1878 LSYRV
-1883 IETGIYWDDDTTPKI
+1883 VETGISWDGGSQI
-1898 TVSVENDSKDSW
+1898 TVSVTENGDGTW
-1910 KYEFSGN
+1910 KYEFFGN
-1917 GLFSPVQE
+1917 GLFSPVQGA
-1925 TLSLPSDSTFIIQ
+1925 LSLPSDSTFIIQ
-1938 NQLNTTSITAR
+1938 NQLNTTSITVR
-1949 KEWDGDQDNAYGT
+1949 KEWDGDQGNAYGT

-2017 GVNEQDVSTANAT
+2017 GVNEQDVSTADAA
-2030 LSGLPLY
+2030 LSGLPTH
-2037 DLNGNEISYRV
+2037 DLEGNEFTYRV

-2063 QLRDIAV
+2063 EVHEITV
-2070 AEAEAAIVG
+2070 ADAEAAIVG
-2079 KNGTFHHNYTAN
+2079 ENRTFHHNYTAN
-2091 YTDDNGTLVAENTY
+2091 YTDDTLVAENTY
-2105 GDVLWFTAQKNW
+2105 GSVLRFTAEKKW

-2123 DLTLELQY
+2123 SLTLELQY
-2131 LAVENGKEVWKSFP
+2131 LKEIGVDGKEVWASFP
-2145 TPAKV
+2145 TPATV
-2150 ELDGTADPTPTDPYY
+2150 ELDGTAGPNPTDPYY

-2182 PTVMPGSVTGDDG
+2182 PTVMPGSVTDDDG
-2195 KTRYRIVE
+2195 KTRYRIAE
-2203 TVPSD
+2203 TVPGG
-2208 YLAVDPDTKE
+2208 YQ
-2218 IITGAK
+2218 
-2224 TVPQEVTEG
+2224 TVNGSPTWQEVTADNPEA
-2233 DSTAEFTNVKSTSLT
+2233 TFTNVKSTSLT
-2248 VEKKWGTALSST
+2248 VEKKWGTSLAAT
-2260 SLPSITVQLY
+2260 SLPASITVQLY
-2270 ASTNPDDAKAGRAD
+2270 SSTNPEDAEKGNTAD
-2284 AGLIVRGQTKTLTGT
+2284 RLKVEGKTLILRNPNPASANWTG
-2299 SKTWTATFTGLPLY
+2299 SFTNLPLY
-2313 NEAGDQLYYY
+2313 TADGDPIYYY
-2323 ALETQI
+2323 AKEIQI
-2329 GGQTPIKA
+2329 AGKDLVKA
-2337 DDGCYLVTIGS
+2337 ADGCYLVTIGS
-2348 KEHHF
+2348 KEYHF

-2387 DAYGTRPDGIT
+2387 DAYGTRPGGIT

-2448 YTYRVEEIQTTG
+2448 YTYRVEEEPIVLEG
-2460 PAGGDQYTATQ
+2460 SDQYTATQ

-2504 EIIVELCVN
+2504 KIIVELCVN
-2513 GSPDPARALT
+2513 GSPDPTRTLT

-2552 EESQSMPLGY
+2552 EESQPMPRY

-2571 GTPESNEEPVYQ
+2571 GTPESSEEPVYQ

-2620 SAAPADAYP
+2620 STAPADAYP

-2638 QETGVIR
+2638 QETDVIR

-2671 TESDNAGYQVSSTG
+2671 TESDNTGYQVSSTG

-2701 NYRGGGGGGGHDPD
+2701 NYRGGGGGGGHD

>member
-1 MESQTLE
+1 
-8 LCLTLPAPFAFIEGE
+8 
-23 PEWQGSVLS
+23 
-32 LGGTEALRL
+32 
-41 DGLDSSVTIGG
+41 
-52 TSVSEREL
+52 
-60 TLTLER
+60 
-66 SGSDLDSLDLT
+66 
-77 LTVPGTALRTLRP
+77 
-90 AVNLLLAAPADT
+90 
-102 RTEAG
+102 
-107 GEVELTLTLTSGG
+107 
-120 STVTSRSSLWLSTV
+120 
-134 QDIEPTAWQAEYRQN
+134 
-149 IFWVDN
+149 
-155 SDELHNR
+155 
-162 PGTGSFA
+162 
-169 APRLAFRITP
+169 
-179 KDGTPSGDFTVL
+179 
-191 TEENMGD
+191 
-198 LGLDALPRPTIK
+198 
-210 DLGTGGWEYIFEG
+210 
-223 NSKGLPSEIRVTD
+223 
-236 IYGDATD
+236 
-243 YTVEWQITPQEN
+243 
-255 DGYYLRPVTQE
+255 
-266 EIDGDTIDSVS
+266 
-277 QPGWYYVLKRDLTFN
+277 
-292 MVLRVGTIP
+292 MVLRDGTIP
-301 STEESREAL
+301 STEESKKSFR
-310 LNKVLDNFRFTAFW
+310 NKILDNFRFTAFW

-332 RISILRAMEDYVQI
+332 QISILRAMESYVQI

-401 TYDNSNVPNFGSIED
+401 TYNNSNVPNFGSIED

-422 TLNLTLTGSTEYEA
+422 TLNLTLTGNTEFEA

-441 DSGTEEA
+441 DSGTQEA
-448 IKARPGGTFQLWRY
+448 IDARPDGTFQLWRY
-462 RKGQDFGT
+462 RKGADFG
-470 ASPLR
+470 AAAPIR
-475 NADGTLVE
+475 NADGTFVE
-483 VAVKT
+483 VEVNT
-488 DPQPDET
+488 NPQPDQD
-495 GVARQHISFT
+495 GIARQHIIFW

-511 GQADGSLLPK
+511 DHADDCLLPK
-521 YDPEGYEYIYCVME
+521 YDPEGYEYIYCVKE
-535 VTQTLSTSNN
+535 VTQSRADSNH

-550 GAVQSDGTL
+550 GEVQDDDTL
-559 LDTVDLGGEVQSDS
+559 LDRIEVNGSIVEDT

-634 WEDTRLPT
+634 WEDTSLPT

-676 ERGVYQGESEEN
+676 ECGVYQGESEEN

-710 LVQQDGSSTLITNT
+710 SVQQDGSSTLITNT
-724 LDNSLDYLVAKDWQ
+724 LDNTIDYQVAKDWQ

-815 RQYEYYLLEEGDGV
+815 HQYEYYLLEEGDGV

-853 TGAGNRIM
+853 RGAGNRIM

-876 PVTIQAYAKED
+876 PVTIQAYVKET
-887 NKPISSVTLRDGVWY
+887 NEAISSITLSDGVWY

-907 GSSYTADEVYIL
+907 GNYKPDEVYIL
-919 ETQVGDKPVPLTTY
+919 ETRVGDKPVPLTTY
-933 YLDSGASPNYTQ
+933 YLNSGASPNYTQ
-945 PEAPAEYDPDGTY
+945 PKAPAEYDPDGTY
-958 TAIQYETEHHRYE
+958 TAIQYETEYHRYE

-991 LGNINFT
+991 LGNINLT
-998 ITKQWLDGEGIV
+998 VTKQWLDGKGSV
-1010 REELAAELKKTQD
+1010 RKELLAELEKTWE
-1023 NADPASQL
+1023 NSDPASQL

-1036 LDLVGGEDYYA
+1036 LDLVGGENYYA

-1058 VTVGNPDNQV
+1058 VTIGNPDNQV
-1068 AILDQNGNKVSS
+1068 AIVDQNGYGVSS

-1127 ELAQKFPDAYALIR
+1127 ELARRFPDAYALIR

-1149 EKYLVDKHRD
+1149 EKYLVDEHRD

-1204 THVLDNQGKPTTQ
+1204 THVRDNQGNPTTQ

-1228 YLKDDVGNGD
+1228 YLEDDVWNGD
-1238 QLLSPVY
+1238 QLLSPIY

-1260 GYEIYYYAV
+1260 GYEIYYYTV

-1275 AADFDYLD
+1275 ASDFDYED
-1283 TAISYTLDGTLTEIG
+1283 TALAYPFGGANTTPSRIG
-1298 TQSGVDNGIPQNG
+1298 TQSDMDDGIPQNG

-1317 VLIPDGLANAGK
+1317 VLIPDGLADAGK

-1372 LQQTLGTETRD
+1372 LQQTLGTEPRD
-1383 IATLTIRNWNL
+1383 IATLTIRNWKL

-1426 PGNENAQPLPKY
+1426 PGNKNAQPLPKY

-1449 QETSITLKYG
+1449 KETAITLKN
-1459 VNPNDPDDYS
+1459 VPNS
-1469 KVYLDPVIN
+1469 KLVYLDPVIN

-1493 SVKKFLELPTDEDG
+1493 SVKKFLQLPTDENG
-1507 DPTAY
+1507 TPTAY
-1512 PAVQFTLDRRYTQN
+1512 PAVQFTLDRRYIKNDGTL
-1526 NGDPSDW
+1526 SDW
-1533 EKDVQTVTWTSEKVE
+1533 EKDVQTVTWTSKDVKE
-1548 AAYEANSG
+1548 AYEANPG

-1590 LGGYKI
+1590 LGGYEI
-1596 TAEPGD
+1596 TVAAGNADSTDVINTVYTAE
-1602 IDITQITTD
+1602 
-1611 YNAENGIAVNPDDI
+1611 GILVGKEGAADL
-1625 TLNES
+1625 TLNKDE
-1630 GDNAAV
+1630 GRGGTADDVAV

-1656 KVWDD
+1656 KVWND
-1661 FGDAFDTRPDALT
+1661 FGDAFRTRPDELT
-1674 LTVLRQAHAQ
+1674 LTVWRRANSQ
-1684 EGQDN
+1684 EGQEN
-1689 AILPPTEV
+1689 EIPLTEV

-1710 NTWHYTITGTEDGEL
+1710 NTWHYTITGKADGEL

-1753 ETWTTGDPVD
+1753 ETWTTGDPVN
-1763 GVLTAGKLTNS
+1763 GVLTAGDLTNS
-1774 ITQKVYYRKQWL
+1774 ITQTVYYRKQWL
-1786 NSDGTAV
+1786 NSDSTAV

-1810 WNDQYHL
+1810 WNDTTSQ

-1835 KLFGSYDFTPELTG
+1835 NPFGSYDFTPELTG
-1849 RINDGTVWG
+1849 RINDSTVWG
-1858 KNHSFTGLPK
+1858 KNHALINLPR
-1868 FITVNQQTTQ
+1868 FISDGKDGTTQ
-1878 LTYRV
+1878 LSYRV
-1883 IETGIYWDDDTTPKI
+1883 VETGISWDGGSQI
-1898 TVSVENDSKDSW
+1898 TVSVTENSDGTW

-1917 GLFSPVQE
+1917 DLFSPVQGA
-1925 TLSLPSDSTFIIQ
+1925 LSLPSNSTFIIQ

-1949 KEWDGDQDNAYGT
+1949 KEWDGDQNNAYGT

-1976 LLVQYST
+1976 LLVQYSSDGGT
-1983 DDANWKTLTTYETV
+1983 NWTTLTARTPSV
-1997 KDPDTQKPIT
+1997 ADPDTLVETPE
-2007 IDHPVILHVY
+2007 ILHIY
-2017 GVNEQDVSTANAT
+2017 GKNTDASGEAS
-2030 LSGLPLY
+2030 LSGLPAY
-2037 DLNGNEISYRV
+2037 DLDGNPLTYRV

-2053 KVGDDTWWYS
+2053 NVEDDTWWYS

-2070 AEAEAAIVG
+2070 AKAEAAIADE
-2079 KNGTFHHNYTAN
+2079 NGTFHHNYTAN
-2091 YTDDNGTLVAENTY
+2091 YTADNGTLAAKNTY
-2105 GDVLWFTAQKNW
+2105 GSVLGFTAKKTW
-2117 HGTPAA
+2117 HGAPAA
-2123 DLTLELQY
+2123 YLTLELQY

-2150 ELDGTADPTPTDPYY
+2150 KLDGTADPNPTDHPYY
-2165 ENTPADSAVW
+2165 ENTPAGSAVW

-2182 PTVMPGSVTGDDG
+2182 PTVMPGSVTDDDG
-2195 KTRYRIVE
+2195 KTRYRIAE
-2203 TVPSD
+2203 TVPD
-2208 YLAVDPDTKE
+2208 GYQTVDGSPTW
-2218 IITGAK
+2218 
-2224 TVPQEVTEG
+2224 QEVTA
-2233 DSTAEFTNVKSTSLT
+2233 DNAEASFTNVKSTSLK

-2284 AGLIVRGQTKTLTGT
+2284 AGLIVRGQTKTLK
-2299 SKTWTATFTGLPLY
+2299 SENKWTETFTGLPLY

-2337 DDGCYLVTIGS
+2337 DDGCYRVTIGS
-2348 KEHHF
+2348 KEYHF

-2430 TWTYTYTHLP
+2430 TWTFIYNHLP
-2440 EADDQGAV
+2440 QANAQGEA

-2504 EIIVELCVN
+2504 KIIVELCVN
-2513 GSPDPARALT
+2513 GSPDPARTLT

-2537 AKYDSNGALIRYSVR
+2537 AKYDSNGTLIRYSVR

-2571 GTPESNEEPVYQ
+2571 GTPESSEEPVYQ

-2620 SAAPADAYP
+2620 STAPADAYP

-2660 SELPGNAAYQF
+2660 RELPGNAAYQF
-2671 TESDNAGYQVSSTG
+2671 IESDNAGYQVSSTG

-2693 STISASFE
+2693 STISTSFE
-2701 NYRGGGGGGGHDPD
+2701 NYRGGGGGGGHD

>member
-1 MESQTLE
+1 MTSISP
-8 LCLTLPAPFAFIEGE
+8 PASRGGE
-23 PEWQGSVLS
+23 NITAADCTSSTRNMKNRQRSASDRVRSSRRNREN
-32 LGGTEALRL
+32 
-41 DGLDSSVTIGG
+41 SVTLRRERRERFGIG
-52 TSVSEREL
+52 
-60 TLTLER
+60 
-66 SGSDLDSLDLT
+66 
-77 LTVPGTALRTLRP
+77 
-90 AVNLLLAAPADT
+90 
-102 RTEAG
+102 
-107 GEVELTLTLTSGG
+107 
-120 STVTSRSSLWLSTV
+120 VTPS
-134 QDIEPTAWQAEYRQN
+134 
-149 IFWVDN
+149 
-155 SDELHNR
+155 
-162 PGTGSFA
+162 
-169 APRLAFRITP
+169 FRIILCRCP
-179 KDGTPSGDFTVL
+179 RIGPS
-191 TEENMGD
+191 
-198 LGLDALPRPTIK
+198 P
-210 DLGTGGWEYIFEG
+210 
-223 NSKGLPSEIRVTD
+223 
-236 IYGDATD
+236 
-243 YTVEWQITPQEN
+243 
-255 DGYYLRPVTQE
+255 
-266 EIDGDTIDSVS
+266 
-277 QPGWYYVLKRDLTFN
+277 PGWYYVLKRDLTFN

-301 STEESREAL
+301 STEESKKSFR
-310 LNKVLDNFRFTAFW
+310 NKILDNFRFTAFW

-332 RISILRAMEDYVQI
+332 QISILRAMESYVQI

-422 TLNLTLTGSTEYEA
+422 TLNLTLTGSTEYKA

-462 RKGQDFGT
+462 RKGVSYDT
-470 ASPLR
+470 AAPIR
-475 NADGTLVE
+475 KTDGKFVE
-483 VAVKT
+483 V
-488 DPQPDET
+488 
-495 GVARQHISFT
+495 GVNTNPPVDQDGIARQHIVFEI
-505 VDFDGD
+505 DFNGD
-511 GQADGSLLPK
+511 GQVDDCLLPK
-521 YDPEGYEYIYCVME
+521 YDPEGYEYIYCVVE
-535 VTQTLSTSNN
+535 VTQVLSTSNN

-634 WEDTRLPT
+634 WEDTRLPA

-676 ERGVYQGESEEN
+676 ECGVYQGKSEEN
-688 LLRDDGTFTLRQNGY
+688 LLRDDGTFTLQQIGY

-710 LVQQDGSSTLITNT
+710 SVQQDGSSTLITNT
-724 LDNSLDYLVAKDWQ
+724 LDNSLDYLVAKVWQ

-977 TIAGTEFL
+977 TIAGIEFL

-1023 NADPASQL
+1023 NADPADKL

-1036 LDLVGGEDYYA
+1036 LDFDGATEDYYE

-1058 VTVGNPDNQV
+1058 VTIGNPDNQV
-1068 AILDQNGNKVSS
+1068 AIVDQNGYGVSS

-1168 NRLSGT
+1168 NRLTGS

-1185 TYNYENGL
+1185 AYNYQNGL

-1204 THVLDNQGKPTTQ
+1204 THVLDQNGTTTTE
-1217 VSLYQANYHWT
+1217 VSLYQADYHWT

-1238 QLLSPVY
+1238 QLLSPIY

-1260 GYEIYYYAV
+1260 GYEICYYAV

-1275 AADFDYLD
+1275 ASDFDYED
-1283 TAISYTLDGTLTEIG
+1283 TALAYPFGGANTTPSRIG
-1298 TQSGVDNGIPQNG
+1298 TQSGMDSRIPQNG

-1317 VLIPDGLANAGK
+1317 VLIPDGLADAGK

-1383 IATLTIRNWNL
+1383 IATLTIQNWEL

-1406 YTGENVVSMNADGTL
+1406 YTGENVVSKNDDDGTL
-1421 RIDPA
+1421 RIEPA

-1478 TYLVENGYRSIQGAL
+1478 TYLVENSYRSIQGAL

-1507 DPTAY
+1507 KPTAY
-1512 PAVQFTLDRRYTQN
+1512 PAVQFTLDRRYIKNDGT
-1526 NGDPSDW
+1526 PSDW
-1533 EKDVQTVTWTSEKVE
+1533 EKDVQTVTWTSEKVK

-1556 NKLLEQVLTFEN
+1556 STLLEQVLKFEN

-1590 LGGYKI
+1590 LGGYEI
-1596 TAEPGD
+1596 TVLNGD
-1602 IDITQITTD
+1602 ASDTSLIVDLYD
-1611 YNAENGIAVNPDDI
+1611 EENGVLVDGANI
-1625 TLNES
+1625 TLNEDE
-1630 GDNAAV
+1630 GRGGTADNVAV

-1661 FGDAFDTRPDALT
+1661 FGDAFRTRPDELT
-1674 LTVLRQAHAQ
+1674 LTVLRQAHSQ

-1710 NTWHYTITGTEDGEL
+1710 NTWHYTITGKVDGEL
-1725 ERYAPNGMPWIYRI
+1725 ERYAPNGMPWVYGIQ
-1739 VEEEPSGYESASGG
+1739 EDKDELEKSGYQSASGG
-1753 ETWTTGDPVD
+1753 ETWTTGDPD
-1763 GVLTAGKLTNS
+1763 ENGVLSAGTIKNS
-1774 ITQKVYYRKQWL
+1774 ITQTVDYRKQWL

-1793 TEDYLGTK
+1793 TEDYLGTE

-1810 WNDQYHL
+1810 WNDTSSPSQ
-1817 WENGDTFFQHAL
+1817 WENADTFFRNAFP
-1829 DSENYT
+1829 DKYDDI
-1835 KLFGSYDFTPELTG
+1835 FDGYDFTPELTG
-1849 RINDGTVWG
+1849 RINDGTVWN
-1858 KNHSFTGLPK
+1858 KNHALIDLPR
-1868 FITVNQQTTQ
+1868 FISDGQGGTTQ
-1878 LTYRV
+1878 LSYRV
-1883 IETGIYWDDDTTPKI
+1883 VETGISWDGGSQI
-1898 TVSVENDSKDSW
+1898 TVSVTENGDGTW
-1910 KYEFSGN
+1910 KYEFFGN
-1917 GLFSPVQE
+1917 GLFSPVQGA
-1925 TLSLPSDSTFIIQ
+1925 LSLPSDSTFIIQ
-1938 NQLNTTSITAR
+1938 NQLNTTSITVR
-1949 KEWDGDQDNAYGT
+1949 KEWDGDQDGDQNNAYGT

-2030 LSGLPLY
+2030 LSGLPAY
-2037 DLNGNEISYRV
+2037 DLDGNPLTYRV

-2053 KVGDDTWWYS
+2053 NVEDATWWYS

-2070 AEAEAAIVG
+2070 AKAEAAIAG
-2079 KNGTFHHNYTAN
+2079 NNKTFHHNYTAN
-2091 YTDDNGTLVAENTY
+2091 YTADNGTLVAENTY
-2105 GDVLWFTAQKNW
+2105 GSLLRFTAKKTW
-2117 HGTPAA
+2117 HGAPAA
-2123 DLTLELQY
+2123 SLTLELQY

-2145 TPAKV
+2145 TQAKV
-2150 ELDGTADPTPTDPYY
+2150 ELDGTADPNPTGPYY
-2165 ENTPADSAVW
+2165 ENTPAGSAVW

-2182 PTVMPGSVTGDDG
+2182 PTVMPGSVTDADG

-2224 TVPQEVTEG
+2224 TVPQEVTA
-2233 DSTAEFTNVKSTSLT
+2233 DNAEATFTNVKSTSLT
-2248 VEKKWGTALSST
+2248 VEKKWGTSLAAT
-2260 SLPSITVQLY
+2260 SLPASITVQLY
-2270 ASTNPDDAKAGRAD
+2270 SSTNPEDAEKGNTAD
-2284 AGLIVRGQTKTLTGT
+2284 RLKVEGKTLILRNPNPASANWTG
-2299 SKTWTATFTGLPLY
+2299 SFTNLPLY
-2313 NEAGDQLYYY
+2313 TADGDPIYYY
-2323 ALETQI
+2323 AKEIQI
-2329 GGQTPIKA
+2329 AGKDLVKA
-2337 DDGCYLVTIGS
+2337 ADGCYLVTIGS
-2348 KEHHF
+2348 KEYHF

-2376 ITGTKTWEDNS
+2376 ITGTKSWKDNS

-2398 LALYRKAGTGAEEVV
+2398 LALYRKAGNGAEEVV

-2440 EADDQGAV
+2440 EADGQGES

-2481 GTVNLQVEKLW
+2481 GTVNLQAEKLW
-2492 QDNDNALGLRPD
+2492 QDNDNALGLRPE

-2513 GSPDPARALT
+2513 GSPDPARTLT

-2571 GTPESNEEPVYQ
+2571 GTPESTEEPVYQ

-2620 SAAPADAYP
+2620 STAPADAYP

-2693 STISASFE
+2693 STISVSFE
-2701 NYRGGGGGGGHDPD
+2701 NYRGGGGGGGHD

>member
-1 MESQTLE
+1 MDADEVRTMMSISP
-8 LCLTLPAPFAFIEGE
+8 PASGGGE
-23 PEWQGSVLS
+23 NITAADCTSSTRNMKNRQRSASDRVRSSRRNREN
-32 LGGTEALRL
+32 
-41 DGLDSSVTIGG
+41 SVTLRRERRERFGIG
-52 TSVSEREL
+52 
-60 TLTLER
+60 
-66 SGSDLDSLDLT
+66 
-77 LTVPGTALRTLRP
+77 
-90 AVNLLLAAPADT
+90 
-102 RTEAG
+102 
-107 GEVELTLTLTSGG
+107 
-120 STVTSRSSLWLSTV
+120 VTPS
-134 QDIEPTAWQAEYRQN
+134 
-149 IFWVDN
+149 
-155 SDELHNR
+155 
-162 PGTGSFA
+162 
-169 APRLAFRITP
+169 FRIILCRCP
-179 KDGTPSGDFTVL
+179 RIGPS
-191 TEENMGD
+191 
-198 LGLDALPRPTIK
+198 P
-210 DLGTGGWEYIFEG
+210 
-223 NSKGLPSEIRVTD
+223 
-236 IYGDATD
+236 
-243 YTVEWQITPQEN
+243 
-255 DGYYLRPVTQE
+255 
-266 EIDGDTIDSVS
+266 
-277 QPGWYYVLKRDLTFN
+277 PGWYYVLKRDLTFN
-292 MVLRVGTIP
+292 MVLRDGTIP
-301 STEESREAL
+301 STKESREAL
-310 LNKVLDNFRFTAFW
+310 RNKILDNFRFTAFW

-332 RISILRAMEDYVQI
+332 QIAILRAMEDYVQI

-401 TYDNSNVPNFGSIED
+401 TYNNSNVPNFGSIED

-422 TLNLTLTGSTEYEA
+422 TLNLTLTGNTEFEA

-441 DSGTEEA
+441 DSGTEV
-448 IKARPGGTFQLWRY
+448 RPGGTFQLWRY
-462 RKGQDFGT
+462 RKGQDFDT

-475 NADGTLVE
+475 NALGTLVE
-483 VAVKT
+483 VEVDT
-488 DPQPDET
+488 NPQPDET
-495 GVARQHISFT
+495 GVARQHISFA

-511 GQADGSLLPK
+511 GKADGSLLPK
-521 YDPEGYEYIYCVME
+521 YDPEGYEYIYCVKE
-535 VTQTLSTSNN
+535 VTQSRADSNH

-550 GAVQSDGTL
+550 GEVQDDDTL
-559 LDTVDLGGEVQSDS
+559 LDRIEVNGSIVEDT

-634 WEDTRLPT
+634 WEDTSLPT

-676 ERGVYQGESEEN
+676 ECGVYQGESEEN

-710 LVQQDGSSTLITNT
+710 SVQQDGSSTLITNT
-724 LDNSLDYLVAKDWQ
+724 LDNTIDYQVAKDWQ

-853 TGAGNRIM
+853 RGAGNRIM

-876 PVTIQAYAKED
+876 PVTIQAYAKEN
-887 NKPISSVTLRDGVWY
+887 NKEISSVTLRDGVWY
-902 GYIGI
+902 DYIGI
-907 GSSYTADEVYIL
+907 GSYTADEVYIL
-919 ETQVGDKPVPLTTY
+919 ETQVGGKDVPLTTY
-933 YLDSGASPNYTQ
+933 YLNSGASPNYTQ
-945 PEAPAEYDPDGTY
+945 PKAPAEYDPDGTY
-958 TAIQYETEHHRYE
+958 TAIQYETEYHRYE

-991 LGNINFT
+991 LGNIDLT
-998 ITKQWLDGEGIV
+998 VTKQWLDGDGSV
-1010 REELAAELKKTQD
+1010 REELLAELEKTQENPD
-1023 NADPASQL
+1023 LAQRL

-1036 LDLVGGEDYYA
+1036 LDFEGSEDYYS
-1047 ITRNGLGEADT
+1047 ITRSGVGMPDS
-1058 VTVGNPDNQV
+1058 VTIGSLDNQV
-1068 AILDQNGNKVSS
+1068 AILDRNGNAVSS
-1080 VQVVSLKD
+1080 VQIVSLKPKD
-1088 STTEYYFHNLPKYD
+1088 STRDYDFHNLPKYD

-1127 ELAQKFPDAYALIR
+1127 ELAQKFPEAYALIR

-1149 EKYLVDKHRD
+1149 EKYLVGKHRAND
-1159 SDIQTMTVT
+1159 QQTMTVT

-1204 THVLDNQGKPTTQ
+1204 THVRDNQGNPTTQ

-1228 YLKDDVGNGD
+1228 YLEDDVWNGD
-1238 QLLSPVY
+1238 QLLSPIY

-1260 GYEIYYYAV
+1260 GYEICYYAV

-1275 AADFDYLD
+1275 ASDFDYKD
-1283 TAISYTLDGTLTEIG
+1283 TALAYPFGGANTTPSRIG
-1298 TQSGVDNGIPQNG
+1298 TQSGMDDGIPQNG

-1317 VLIPDGLANAGK
+1317 VLIPDGLADAGK

-1478 TYLVENGYRSIQGAL
+1478 TYLVENSYRSIQGAL
-1493 SVKKFLELPTDEDG
+1493 SVKKFLDLPLDNGT
-1507 DPTAY
+1507 PIAY
-1512 PAVQFTLDRRYTQN
+1512 PAVQFALDRRYTRN
-1526 NGDPSDW
+1526 DGNTSDW
-1533 EKDVQTVTWTSEKVE
+1533 EEEVQTVIWTSTDVKK
-1548 AAYEANSG
+1548 AYEAAQD
-1556 NKLLEQVLTFEN
+1556 KTAPLEEVLTFEN

-1590 LGGYKI
+1590 LGGYEI

-1661 FGDAFDTRPDALT
+1661 FGDAFRTRPDELT
-1674 LTVLRQAHAQ
+1674 LTVWRRANSQADQ
-1684 EGQDN
+1684 EN
-1689 AILPPTEV
+1689 KIPLTEV

-1710 NTWHYTITGTEDGEL
+1710 NTWHYTITGKVDGEL
-1725 ERYAPNGMPWIYRI
+1725 ERYAPNGMPWIYQI
-1739 VEEEPSGYESASGG
+1739 AEVEPDGYTNTAPGDA
-1753 ETWTTGDPVD
+1753 TWTIGDPEN
-1763 GVLTAGKLTNS
+1763 GVLYADDMTNS
-1774 ITQKVYYRKQWL
+1774 ITQMVYYQKQWL

-1793 TEDYLGTK
+1793 TEDYLGTDL
-1801 ITVTFQLQV
+1801 TVKFQLQV
-1810 WNDQYHL
+1810 WNETDSRWQNAEDYFIAALGADQY
-1817 WENGDTFFQHAL
+1817 EN
-1829 DSENYT
+1829 
-1835 KLFGSYDFTPELTG
+1835 LFGNGKYNFAPTLTG
-1849 RINDGTVWG
+1849 RINDSTVWG
-1858 KNHSFTGLPK
+1858 RNHPFGSLPK

-1910 KYEFSGN
+1910 QYRFTWN
-1917 GLFSPVQE
+1917 GAGTSPFSPKAE
-1925 TLSLPSDSTFIIQ
+1925 AYTSSIFTIQ
-1938 NQLNTTSITAR
+1938 NYLNTTGITVR
-1949 KEWDGDQDNAYGT
+1949 KEWDGDQGNAYGT

-1976 LLVQYST
+1976 LLVQYSSDGDSDNDKDWT
-1983 DDANWKTLTTYETV
+1983 TLTARTPSV
-1997 KDPDTQKPIT
+1997 ANPDTPVET
-2007 IDHPVILHVY
+2007 PVILHIY
-2017 GVNEQDVSTANAT
+2017 GKNTDASGEAS
-2030 LSGLPLY
+2030 LSGLPAY
-2037 DLNGNEISYRV
+2037 DLKGNRLTYRV

-2063 QLRDIAV
+2063 QLRDITV

-2079 KNGTFHHNYTAN
+2079 ENRTFHHNYTAN
-2091 YTDDNGTLVAENTY
+2091 YTADNGTLVAENTY
-2105 GDVLWFTAQKNW
+2105 GSLLQFTAQKTW

-2123 DLTLELQY
+2123 SLTLELQY
-2131 LAVENGKEVWKSFP
+2131 LKEIGADSKEVWKSFP
-2145 TPAKV
+2145 TPATV
-2150 ELDGTADPTPTDPYY
+2150 ELDGTAGPKLTDPYY

-2182 PTVMPGSVTGDDG
+2182 PTVMPGSVTDDDG
-2195 KTRYRIVE
+2195 KTRYRIAE
-2203 TVPSD
+2203 TVPG
-2208 YLAVDPDTKE
+2208 YQTVDGSPTW
-2218 IITGAK
+2218 
-2224 TVPQEVTEG
+2224 QEVTA
-2233 DSTAEFTNVKSTSLT
+2233 DNAEASFTNVKSTSLT
-2248 VEKKWGTALSST
+2248 VDKKWGTALSST

-2284 AGLIVRGQTKTLTGT
+2284 AGLIVRDKTLPLK
-2299 SKTWTATFTGLPLY
+2299 SENKWTATFTGLPLY

-2323 ALETQI
+2323 ALETRI

-2337 DDGCYLVTIGS
+2337 DDGCYRVTIGS
-2348 KEHHF
+2348 KEYHF

-2368 LVNVEYSD
+2368 LVNVAYSD

-2398 LALYRKAGTGAEEVV
+2398 LALYRKAGNGAEEVV

-2440 EADDQGAV
+2440 EADDQGEA

-2460 PAGGDQYTATQ
+2460 PAGGDQYTVTQ

-2513 GSPDPARALT
+2513 GSPDPTRTLT

-2620 SAAPADAYP
+2620 STAPADAYP
-2629 YTITRQDGT
+2629 YTITWQDGT

-2671 TESDNAGYQVSSTG
+2671 TESDNTGYQVSSTG

-2701 NYRGGGGGGGHDPD
+2701 NYRGGGGGGGH
-2715 PDPDPRHDH
+2715 DPDPRHDH

>member
-1 MESQTLE
+1 MMSISP
-8 LCLTLPAPFAFIEGE
+8 PASGGGE
-23 PEWQGSVLS
+23 NITAADCTSSTRNMKNRQRSASDRVRSSRRNREN
-32 LGGTEALRL
+32 
-41 DGLDSSVTIGG
+41 SVTLRRERRERFGIG
-52 TSVSEREL
+52 
-60 TLTLER
+60 
-66 SGSDLDSLDLT
+66 
-77 LTVPGTALRTLRP
+77 
-90 AVNLLLAAPADT
+90 
-102 RTEAG
+102 
-107 GEVELTLTLTSGG
+107 
-120 STVTSRSSLWLSTV
+120 VTPS
-134 QDIEPTAWQAEYRQN
+134 
-149 IFWVDN
+149 
-155 SDELHNR
+155 
-162 PGTGSFA
+162 
-169 APRLAFRITP
+169 FRIILCRCP
-179 KDGTPSGDFTVL
+179 RISPS
-191 TEENMGD
+191 
-198 LGLDALPRPTIK
+198 P
-210 DLGTGGWEYIFEG
+210 
-223 NSKGLPSEIRVTD
+223 
-236 IYGDATD
+236 
-243 YTVEWQITPQEN
+243 
-255 DGYYLRPVTQE
+255 
-266 EIDGDTIDSVS
+266 
-277 QPGWYYVLKRDLTFN
+277 PGWYYVLKRDLTFN
-292 MVLRVGTIP
+292 MVLRDGTIP
-301 STEESREAL
+301 STEESKKSFR
-310 LNKVLDNFRFTAFW
+310 NKILDNFRFTAFW

-332 RISILRAMEDYVQI
+332 QISILRAMESYVQI

-401 TYDNSNVPNFGSIED
+401 SYDNTKVPNFGSIED

-441 DSGTEEA
+441 DSGVIA
-448 IKARPGGTFQLWRY
+448 ARPGGTFQLWRY
-462 RKGQDFGT
+462 RKGADFG
-470 ASPLR
+470 AAAPIR
-475 NADGTLVE
+475 NADGTFVE
-483 VAVKT
+483 VEVNT
-488 DPQPDET
+488 NPQPDQD
-495 GVARQHISFT
+495 GIARQHIIFW

-511 GQADGSLLPK
+511 DHADDCLLPK
-521 YDPEGYEYIYCVME
+521 YDPEGYEYIYCVKE
-535 VTQTLSTSNN
+535 VTQSRADSNH

-550 GAVQSDGTL
+550 GEVQDDDTL
-559 LDTVDLGGEVQSDS
+559 LDRIEVNGSIVEDT

-634 WEDTRLPT
+634 WEDTSLPT

-676 ERGVYQGESEEN
+676 ECGVYQGESEEN

-710 LVQQDGSSTLITNT
+710 SVQQDGSSTLITNT
-724 LDNSLDYLVAKDWQ
+724 LDNTIDYQVAKDWQ

-853 TGAGNRIM
+853 RGAGNRIM

-887 NKPISSVTLRDGVWY
+887 NKAISSVTLRDGVWY

-907 GSSYTADEVYIL
+907 DSYTADEVYIL
-919 ETQVGDKPVPLTTY
+919 ETQVGDEPVPLTTY

-958 TAIQYETEHHRYE
+958 TAIQYETEYHRYE
-971 ATYSRD
+971 ATYSRV
-977 TIAGTEFL
+977 TIEGTEFL

-991 LGNINFT
+991 LGNIDLT
-998 ITKQWLDGEGIV
+998 VTKQWLDGEGSV
-1010 REELAAELKKTQD
+1010 REELLDELKKTWE
-1023 NADPASQL
+1023 NPDPASQL
-1031 YLAIR
+1031 HLAIR
-1036 LDLVGGEDYYA
+1036 LDLVGGEDYYE
-1047 ITRNGLGEADT
+1047 ITRNGPDTADT
-1058 VTVGNPDNQV
+1058 ITVGNPDNQV
-1068 AILDQNGNKVSS
+1068 AILDQNGYGVSS

-1204 THVLDNQGKPTTQ
+1204 THVRDNQGKPTTQ

-1228 YLKDDVGNGD
+1228 YLEDDVWNGD
-1238 QLLSPVY
+1238 QLLSPIY

-1275 AADFDYLD
+1275 ASDFDYKD
-1283 TAISYTLDGTLTEIG
+1283 TALAYPFGGANTTPSRIG
-1298 TQSGVDNGIPQNG
+1298 TQSGMDDGIPQNG

-1317 VLIPDGLANAGK
+1317 VLIPDGLADAGK

-1449 QETSITLKYG
+1449 QETSITLKYR

-1493 SVKKFLELPTDEDG
+1493 SVKKFLELPLDNGT
-1507 DPTAY
+1507 PTAY

-1526 NGDPSDW
+1526 NGDPSVW
-1533 EKDVQTVTWTSEKVE
+1533 EKDVQTVTWTSDQVE
-1548 AAYEANSG
+1548 EAYKDST
-1556 NKLLEQVLTFEN
+1556 LLEQVLTFEN

-1596 TAEPGD
+1596 TAEAGNAD
-1602 IDITQITTD
+1602 SADVIDTD
-1611 YNAENGIAVNPDDI
+1611 YTAEGILAAKDAI
-1625 TLNES
+1625 TLNKDE
-1630 GDNAAV
+1630 GRGGTADNVAV
-1636 AASFYNKPDDTR
+1636 AASFYNKPDVTR

-1656 KVWDD
+1656 KVWND
-1661 FGDAFDTRPDALT
+1661 FGNAFGTRPDELT
-1674 LTVLRQAHAQ
+1674 LTVWRRANSQADQ
-1684 EGQDN
+1684 EN
-1689 AILPPTEV
+1689 EIPLTEV

-1710 NTWHYTITGTEDGEL
+1710 NTWHYTITGKAHGEL
-1725 ERYAPNGMPWIYRI
+1725 ERYAPNGMPWVYGIQE
-1739 VEEEPSGYESASGG
+1739 VKPSGYESASGG
-1753 ETWTTGDPVD
+1753 ETWTTGDPDED
-1763 GVLTAGKLTNS
+1763 GILTAGDLTNS
-1774 ITQKVYYRKQWL
+1774 ITQTVYYRKQWL

-1810 WNDQYHL
+1810 WDDTTSRWKNA
-1817 WENGDTFFQHAL
+1817 DTFFQHAL

-1858 KNHSFTGLPK
+1858 KNHTLINLPR
-1868 FITVNQQTTQ
+1868 FISDGQGGTTQ
-1878 LTYRV
+1878 LSYRV
-1883 IETGIYWDDDTTPKI
+1883 VETGISWDGGSPI
-1898 TVSVENDSKDSW
+1898 TVTVTEDSKDSW

-1917 GLFSPVQE
+1917 GLFSPVQGA
-1925 TLSLPSDSTFIIQ
+1925 LSLPSDSTFIIQ
-1938 NQLNTTSITAR
+1938 NQLNTTSITVR

-1976 LLVQYST
+1976 LLVQYSSDGGT
-1983 DDANWKTLTTYETV
+1983 NWTTLTARTPSV
-1997 KDPDTQKPIT
+1997 ANPDTLVETPE
-2007 IDHPVILHVY
+2007 ILHIY
-2017 GVNEQDVSTANAT
+2017 GKNTDASGEAS
-2030 LSGLPLY
+2030 LSGLPAY
-2037 DLNGNEISYRV
+2037 DLEGNQLTYRI

-2053 KVGDDTWWYS
+2053 KVEDDTWWYS
-2063 QLRDIAV
+2063 QLRDITV
-2070 AEAEAAIVG
+2070 AKAEAAIADE
-2079 KNGTFHHNYTAN
+2079 NGTFHHNYTAN
-2091 YTDDNGTLVAENTY
+2091 YTADNGTLVAKNTY
-2105 GDVLWFTAQKNW
+2105 GSVLRFTAKKTW

-2123 DLTLELQY
+2123 SLTLELQY
-2131 LAVENGKEVWKSFP
+2131 LAAENGKEVWKSFP
-2145 TPAKV
+2145 TPATV
-2150 ELDGTADPTPTDPYY
+2150 ELDGTADPNPTDDPYY

-2195 KTRYRIVE
+2195 KTRYRIAE
-2203 TVPSD
+2203 TVPGG
-2208 YLAVDPDTKE
+2208 YQTVDGSPTW
-2218 IITGAK
+2218 
-2224 TVPQEVTEG
+2224 QEVTADNPEA
-2233 DSTAEFTNVKSTSLT
+2233 TFTNVKSTSLT
-2248 VEKKWGTALSST
+2248 VEKKWGTSLAAT
-2260 SLPSITVQLY
+2260 SLPASITVQLY
-2270 ASTNPDDAKAGRAD
+2270 SSTNPEDAEKGNTAD
-2284 AGLIVRGQTKTLTGT
+2284 RLKVEGKTLILRNPNPASANWTG
-2299 SKTWTATFTGLPLY
+2299 SFTNLPLY
-2313 NEAGDQLYYY
+2313 TADGDPIYYY
-2323 ALETQI
+2323 AKEIQI
-2329 GGQTPIKA
+2329 AGKDLVKA
-2337 DDGCYLVTIGS
+2337 ADGCYLVTIGS
-2348 KEHHF
+2348 KEYHF

-2368 LVNVEYSD
+2368 LVNVAYSD

-2387 DAYGTRPDGIT
+2387 DAYGTRPGGIT
-2398 LALYRKAGTGAEEVV
+2398 LALYRKAGTDAEEVV

-2423 TWVKSGN
+2423 TWVKSGD

-2440 EADDQGAV
+2440 EADDQGEA

-2492 QDNDNALGLRPD
+2492 QDNDNALGLRPE

-2513 GSPDPARALT
+2513 GSPDPTRTLT

-2537 AKYDSNGALIRYSVR
+2537 AKYDSHGALIRYSVR

-2571 GTPESNEEPVYQ
+2571 GTPESSEEPVYQ

-2620 SAAPADAYP
+2620 STAPADAYP
-2629 YTITRQDGT
+2629 YTITWQDGT
-2638 QETGVIR
+2638 QETDVIR

-2671 TESDNAGYQVSSTG
+2671 TESDNTGYQVSSTG

-2701 NYRGGGGGGGHDPD
+2701 NYRGGGGGGGHD

>member
-1 MESQTLE
+1 MDADEVRTMMSISPPASGGGENITAADCTSSTRNMKNRQRSASDSGPQFPPE
-8 LCLTLPAPFAFIEGE
+8 PGKQRHPAPGA
-23 PEWQGSVLS
+23 
-32 LGGTEALRL
+32 
-41 DGLDSSVTIGG
+41 
-52 TSVSEREL
+52 
-60 TLTLER
+60 
-66 SGSDLDSLDLT
+66 
-77 LTVPGTALRTLRP
+77 PG
-90 AVNLLLAAPADT
+90 
-102 RTEAG
+102 
-107 GEVELTLTLTSGG
+107 
-120 STVTSRSSLWLSTV
+120 
-134 QDIEPTAWQAEYRQN
+134 
-149 IFWVDN
+149 
-155 SDELHNR
+155 
-162 PGTGSFA
+162 
-169 APRLAFRITP
+169 AFRHRGHTLLSDYPIP
-179 KDGTPSGDFTVL
+179 
-191 TEENMGD
+191 
-198 LGLDALPRPTIK
+198 LPPDRS
-210 DLGTGGWEYIFEG
+210 L
-223 NSKGLPSEIRVTD
+223 S
-236 IYGDATD
+236 A
-243 YTVEWQITPQEN
+243 
-255 DGYYLRPVTQE
+255 
-266 EIDGDTIDSVS
+266 
-277 QPGWYYVLKRDLTFN
+277 GWYYVLKRDLTFN

-301 STEESREAL
+301 STEESSEAL
-310 LNKVLDNFRFTAFW
+310 RNKILDNFRFTAFW

-332 RISILRAMEDYVQI
+332 QISILRAMGKYVQI
-346 TEDNDNLT
+346 TEDNDN

-448 IKARPGGTFQLWRY
+448 IKARPDGTFQLWRY
-462 RKGQDFGT
+462 RKGADFG
-470 ASPLR
+470 AAAPIR
-475 NADGTLVE
+475 NADGTFVE
-483 VAVKT
+483 VEVNT
-488 DPQPDET
+488 NPQPDQD
-495 GVARQHISFT
+495 GIARQHIIFW

-511 GQADGSLLPK
+511 DHADDCLLPK
-521 YDPEGYEYIYCVME
+521 YDPEGYEYIYCVKE
-535 VTQTLSTSNN
+535 VTLSKAGSNH
-545 YKQVF
+545 YRQVF
-550 GAVQSDGTL
+550 GEVQDDDTL
-559 LDTVDLGGEVQSDS
+559 LDRIEVKGSIVEDT

-634 WEDTRLPT
+634 WEDTSLPT

-676 ERGVYQGESEEN
+676 ECGVYQGESEEN

-710 LVQQDGSSTLITNT
+710 SVQQDGSSTLITNT
-724 LDNSLDYLVAKDWQ
+724 LDNTIDYQVAKDWQ

-853 TGAGNRIM
+853 RGAGNRIM

-876 PVTIQAYAKED
+876 PVTIQAYAKEN
-887 NKPISSVTLRDGVWY
+887 NKEISSVTLRDGVWY
-902 GYIGI
+902 DYIGI
-907 GSSYTADEVYIL
+907 GSYTADEVYIL
-919 ETQVGDKPVPLTTY
+919 ETQVGGKDVPLTTY
-933 YLDSGASPNYTQ
+933 YLNSGASPNYTQ
-945 PEAPAEYDPDGTY
+945 PKAPAEYDPDGTY
-958 TAIQYETEHHRYE
+958 TAIQYKTEHHRYE

-991 LGNINFT
+991 LGNIDLT
-998 ITKQWLDGEGIV
+998 VTKQWLDGDGSV
-1010 REELAAELKKTQD
+1010 REELLAELEKTQENPD
-1023 NADPASQL
+1023 LAQRL

-1036 LDLVGGEDYYA
+1036 LDFEGSEDYYS
-1047 ITRNGLGEADT
+1047 ITRSGVGMPDS
-1058 VTVGNPDNQV
+1058 VTIGSLDNQV
-1068 AILDQNGNKVSS
+1068 AILDRNGNAVSS
-1080 VQVVSLKD
+1080 VQIVSLKPKD
-1088 STTEYYFHNLPKYD
+1088 STRDYDFHNLPKYD

-1127 ELAQKFPDAYALIR
+1127 ELAQKFPEAYALIR

-1149 EKYLVDKHRD
+1149 EKYLVGKHRAND
-1159 SDIQTMTVT
+1159 QQTMTVT

-1204 THVLDNQGKPTTQ
+1204 THVRDNQGNPTTQ

-1228 YLKDDVGNGD
+1228 YLEDDVWNGD
-1238 QLLSPVY
+1238 QLLSPIY

-1260 GYEIYYYAV
+1260 GYEICYYAV

-1275 AADFDYLD
+1275 ASDFDYKD
-1283 TAISYTLDGTLTEIG
+1283 TALAYPFGGANTTPSRIG
-1298 TQSGVDNGIPQNG
+1298 TQSGMDDGIPQNG

-1317 VLIPDGLANAGK
+1317 VLIPDGLADAGK

-1478 TYLVENGYRSIQGAL
+1478 TYLVENSYRSIQGAL
-1493 SVKKFLELPTDEDG
+1493 SVKKFLDLPLDNGT
-1507 DPTAY
+1507 PIAY

-1526 NGDPSDW
+1526 NGDPSVW
-1533 EKDVQTVTWTSEKVE
+1533 EEDVQTVTWTSKDVKE
-1548 AAYEANSG
+1548 AYEANPG

-1590 LGGYKI
+1590 LGGYEI
-1596 TAEPGD
+1596 TVAAGNADSTDVIGTVYTAEG
-1602 IDITQITTD
+1602 ILA
-1611 YNAENGIAVNPDDI
+1611 AEDAI
-1625 TLNES
+1625 TLNKDE
-1630 GDNAAV
+1630 GRGGTADNVAV
-1636 AASFYNKPDDTR
+1636 AASFYNKPDDIR

-1656 KVWDD
+1656 KVWED
-1661 FGDAFDTRPDALT
+1661 FGDAFDTRPDELT
-1674 LTVLRQAHAQ
+1674 LTVQRQAHAQ
-1684 EGQDN
+1684 EDQDN
-1689 AILPPTEV
+1689 AILPQTVAPSLYTISMTRD
-1697 PDTAYEIQVQKDG
+1697 PDG
-1710 NTWHYTITGTEDGEL
+1710 NTWHYTITGKAADGEL
-1725 ERYAPNGMPWIYRI
+1725 ERYAPNGMPWVYEIAET
-1739 VEEEPSGYESASGG
+1739 VPDGYTNNATGNA
-1753 ETWTTGDPVD
+1753 TWTIGDPD
-1763 GVLTAGKLTNS
+1763 ENGVLTAGDLTNS
-1774 ITQKVYYRKQWL
+1774 ITQTVYYRKQWL
-1786 NSDGTAV
+1786 NSDSTAV
-1793 TEDYLGTK
+1793 TEDYLGTE

-1810 WNDQYHL
+1810 WNDTASQ
-1817 WENGDTFFQHAL
+1817 WENADTFFRNAFP
-1829 DSENYT
+1829 DKYDDI
-1835 KLFGSYDFTPELTG
+1835 FDGYDFTPELTG
-1849 RINDGTVWG
+1849 RINDSTVWG
-1858 KNHSFTGLPK
+1858 KNHALINLPR
-1868 FITVNQQTTQ
+1868 FISDGQGGTTQ

-1883 IETGIYWDDDTTPKI
+1883 VETGISWDGGSQI
-1898 TVSVENDSKDSW
+1898 TVSVTENGDGTW
-1910 KYEFSGN
+1910 KYEFFGN
-1917 GLFSPVQE
+1917 GLFSPVQGA
-1925 TLSLPSDSTFIIQ
+1925 LSLPSDSTFIVK
-1938 NQLNTTSITAR
+1938 NQLNTTGITAR
-1949 KEWDGDQDNAYGT
+1949 KEWDGDQNNAYGT

-1976 LLVQYST
+1976 LLVQYQANGST
-1983 DDANWKTLTTYETV
+1983 NWTTLTARAPSV
-1997 KDPDTQKPIT
+1997 ADPDTPVET
-2007 IDHPVILHVY
+2007 PVILHIY
-2017 GVNEQDVSTANAT
+2017 GKNTDASGEAS
-2030 LSGLPLY
+2030 LSGLPAY
-2037 DLNGNEISYRV
+2037 DLEGNEFTYRV

-2063 QLRDIAV
+2063 QLRDITV

-2105 GDVLWFTAQKNW
+2105 GSLLWFTAQKNW

-2123 DLTLELQY
+2123 SLTLELQY

-2145 TPAKV
+2145 TQAKV
-2150 ELDGTADPTPTDPYY
+2150 ELDGTADPNPTDPYY

-2182 PTVMPGSVTGDDG
+2182 PTVMPGSVTGNDG
-2195 KTRYRIVE
+2195 NTRYRIAE
-2203 TVPSD
+2203 TVPGG
-2208 YLAVDPDTKE
+2208 YQTVDGSPTW
-2218 IITGAK
+2218 
-2224 TVPQEVTEG
+2224 QEVTADNPEA
-2233 DSTAEFTNVKSTSLT
+2233 TFTNVKSTSLT

-2260 SLPSITVQLY
+2260 SLPAITVQLY

-2284 AGLIVRGQTKTLTGT
+2284 AGLIVRDKTLPLK
-2299 SKTWTATFTGLPLY
+2299 SENKWTATFTGLPLY

-2348 KEHHF
+2348 KEYHF

-2423 TWVKSGN
+2423 TWVKSGD

-2440 EADDQGAV
+2440 QANAQGES

-2460 PAGGDQYTATQ
+2460 PAGGDQYTVTQ

-2504 EIIVELCVN
+2504 KIIVELCVN
-2513 GSPDPARALT
+2513 GSPDPTRTLT

-2571 GTPESNEEPVYQ
+2571 GTPESSEEPVYQ

-2620 SAAPADAYP
+2620 STAPADAYP

-2715 PDPDPRHDH
+2715 PDPRHDH

>member
-1 MESQTLE
+1 
-8 LCLTLPAPFAFIEGE
+8 
-23 PEWQGSVLS
+23 
-32 LGGTEALRL
+32 
-41 DGLDSSVTIGG
+41 
-52 TSVSEREL
+52 
-60 TLTLER
+60 
-66 SGSDLDSLDLT
+66 
-77 LTVPGTALRTLRP
+77 
-90 AVNLLLAAPADT
+90 
-102 RTEAG
+102 
-107 GEVELTLTLTSGG
+107 
-120 STVTSRSSLWLSTV
+120 
-134 QDIEPTAWQAEYRQN
+134 
-149 IFWVDN
+149 
-155 SDELHNR
+155 
-162 PGTGSFA
+162 
-169 APRLAFRITP
+169 
-179 KDGTPSGDFTVL
+179 
-191 TEENMGD
+191 
-198 LGLDALPRPTIK
+198 
-210 DLGTGGWEYIFEG
+210 
-223 NSKGLPSEIRVTD
+223 
-236 IYGDATD
+236 
-243 YTVEWQITPQEN
+243 
-255 DGYYLRPVTQE
+255 
-266 EIDGDTIDSVS
+266 
-277 QPGWYYVLKRDLTFN
+277 
-292 MVLRVGTIP
+292 MVLRDGTIP
-301 STEESREAL
+301 STEESKKSFR
-310 LNKVLDNFRFTAFW
+310 NKILDNFRFTAFW

-332 RISILRAMEDYVQI
+332 QISILRAMESYVQI

-401 TYDNSNVPNFGSIED
+401 TYNNSNVPNFGSIED

-422 TLNLTLTGSTEYEA
+422 TLNLTLTGNTEFEA

-441 DSGTEEA
+441 DSGVIA
-448 IKARPGGTFQLWRY
+448 ARPGGTFQLWRY
-462 RKGQDFGT
+462 RKGQDFDT

-475 NADGTLVE
+475 NALGTLVE
-483 VAVKT
+483 VEVDT
-488 DPQPDET
+488 NPQPDET

-511 GQADGSLLPK
+511 GKADGSLLPK
-521 YDPEGYEYIYCVME
+521 YDPEGYEYIYCVVE
-535 VTQTLSTSNN
+535 VTQVLSTSNN

-550 GAVQSDGTL
+550 GVVQSDGTL

-660 VPQYDMLGRE
+660 VPQYDMLGQE

-676 ERGVYQGESEEN
+676 ECGVYQGESEEN
-688 LLRDDGTFTLRQNGY
+688 LLRDDGTFTLQQNGY

-710 LVQQDGSSTLITNT
+710 SVQQDGSSTLITNT

-902 GYIGI
+902 GYISI

-919 ETQVGDKPVPLTTY
+919 ETQVGEEPVPLTTY

-958 TAIQYETEHHRYE
+958 TAIQYKTEYHRYE
-971 ATYSRD
+971 AAYSRD

-991 LGNINFT
+991 LGNIDLT
-998 ITKQWLDGEGIV
+998 VTKQWLDGEGSV
-1010 REELAAELKKTQD
+1010 RKELLAELKKTWA
-1023 NADPASQL
+1023 NSDPASQL

-1036 LDLVGGEDYYA
+1036 LDLVGGEDYYE
-1047 ITRNGLGEADT
+1047 ITRNGPDKADT
-1058 VTVGNPDNQV
+1058 ITVGNPDNQV
-1068 AILDQNGNKVSS
+1068 AILDQNGKPASS
-1080 VQVVSLKD
+1080 LQIVSLEPKD
-1088 STTEYYFHNLPKYD
+1088 STREYAFHNLPKYD

-1127 ELAQKFPDAYALIR
+1127 ELARKFPDAYALIR

-1149 EKYLVDKHRD
+1149 EKYLVSERHD
-1159 SDIQTMTVT
+1159 SDSQTMTVT

-1204 THVLDNQGKPTTQ
+1204 THVRDQNGTTTTE

-1228 YLKDDVGNGD
+1228 YLEDDVWNGD
-1238 QLLSPVY
+1238 QLLSPIY

-1298 TQSGVDNGIPQNG
+1298 TQSGVDRGIPQNG

-1317 VLIPDGLANAGK
+1317 VLIPDGLADAGK

-1372 LQQTLGTETRD
+1372 LQQTLGTETKD
-1383 IATLTIRNWNL
+1383 IATLTIQNWDL
-1394 PLENGAYHFGFA
+1394 PLEDGAYHFGFA
-1406 YTGENVVSMNADGTL
+1406 YTGKNVVSKNDDGTL
-1421 RIDPA
+1421 SIEPA

-1438 DENGQRYTYTL
+1438 NADGERYTYTL

-1459 VNPNDPDDYS
+1459 VNPNDPGDYS
-1469 KVYLDPVIN
+1469 EVYLEPVIN

-1493 SVKKFLELPTDEDG
+1493 SVKKFLQLPTDEKG
-1507 DPTAY
+1507 KPTAY
-1512 PAVQFTLDRRYTQN
+1512 PAVQFTLDRRYIKNDGSTL
-1526 NGDPSDW
+1526 SDW
-1533 EKDVQTVTWTSEKVE
+1533 EKDVQTVTWTSEEVK
-1548 AAYEANSG
+1548 AAYEANPGST
-1556 NKLLEQVLTFEN
+1556 LLEQVLTFEN

-1590 LGGYKI
+1590 LGGYEI
-1596 TAEPGD
+1596 TAVAGNAD
-1602 IDITQITTD
+1602 STD
-1611 YNAENGIAVNPDDI
+1611 VINTVYDAENGIAVNPDDI
-1625 TLNES
+1625 TLYES
-1630 GDNAAV
+1630 GDDVAV

-1661 FGDAFDTRPDALT
+1661 FGNAFGTRPDELT
-1674 LTVLRQAHAQ
+1674 LTVQRQAHAQ
-1684 EGQDN
+1684 EDQDN
-1689 AILPPTEV
+1689 AILPQTVAPSLYTISMTRD
-1697 PDTAYEIQVQKDG
+1697 PDG
-1710 NTWHYTITGTEDGEL
+1710 NTWHYTITGTAAGEL
-1725 ERYAPNGMPWIYRI
+1725 ERYAPNGMPWVYGIQE
-1739 VEEEPSGYESASGG
+1739 VKPSGYESASGG

-1763 GVLTAGKLTNS
+1763 GVLTAGDLTNS
-1774 ITQKVYYRKQWL
+1774 TTQKVYYQKQWL

-1793 TEDYLGTK
+1793 TEDYLGTE

-1810 WNDQYHL
+1810 WNDTASQ
-1817 WENGDTFFQHAL
+1817 WENADTFFQHAL

-1849 RINDGTVWG
+1849 RINDSTVWD
-1858 KNHSFTGLPK
+1858 KNHALINLPQ
-1868 FITVNQQTTQ
+1868 FISDGQGGTTQ
-1878 LTYRV
+1878 LSYRV
-1883 IETGIYWDDDTTPKI
+1883 VETGISWDGGSQI

-1910 KYEFSGN
+1910 QYRFTWN
-1917 GLFSPVQE
+1917 GAGTSPFSPKAE
-1925 TLSLPSDSTFIIQ
+1925 AYTSSIFTIQ
-1938 NQLNTTSITAR
+1938 NYLNTTSITVR

-1976 LLVQYST
+1976 LLVQYSSDGGT
-1983 DDANWKTLTTYETV
+1983 NWTTLTARTPSV
-1997 KDPDTQKPIT
+1997 ADPDAFVET
-2007 IDHPVILHVY
+2007 PVILHIY
-2017 GVNEQDVSTANAT
+2017 GKNTDASGEAS
-2030 LSGLPLY
+2030 LSGLPAY
-2037 DLNGNEISYRV
+2037 DLDGNPLTYRV

-2063 QLRDIAV
+2063 QLRDIDV
-2070 AEAEAAIVG
+2070 AEAEAAIADE
-2079 KNGTFHHNYTAN
+2079 NGTFHHNYTAN
-2091 YTDDNGTLVAENTY
+2091 YPDDDNGTLVAENTY
-2105 GDVLWFTAQKNW
+2105 GSLLQFTAKKTW

-2123 DLTLELQY
+2123 SLTLELQY

-2145 TPAKV
+2145 TPATV
-2150 ELDGTADPTPTDPYY
+2150 ELDGTADPNPTDPYY

-2182 PTVMPGSVTGDDG
+2182 PTVMPGSVTGNDG
-2195 KTRYRIVE
+2195 NTRYRIAE
-2203 TVPSD
+2203 TVPGG
-2208 YLAVDPDTKE
+2208 YQTVDGSPTW
-2218 IITGAK
+2218 
-2224 TVPQEVTEG
+2224 QEVTA
-2233 DSTAEFTNVKSTSLT
+2233 DNAEATFTNVKSTSLT
-2248 VEKKWGTALSST
+2248 VEKKWGTALIST
-2260 SLPSITVQLY
+2260 SLPAITVQLY

-2348 KEHHF
+2348 KEYHF

-2368 LVNVEYSD
+2368 LVNVAYSD
-2376 ITGTKTWEDNS
+2376 ITGTKSWKDNS
-2387 DAYGTRPDGIT
+2387 DAYGTRPGGIT

-2481 GTVNLQVEKLW
+2481 GTVNLQAEKLW
-2492 QDNDNALGLRPD
+2492 QDNDNALGLRPE

-2513 GSPDPARALT
+2513 GSPDPARTLT

-2571 GTPESNEEPVYQ
+2571 GTPESSEEPVYQ

-2620 SAAPADAYP
+2620 STAPAAAYP

-2715 PDPDPRHDH
+2715 PDPRHDH

>member
-1 MESQTLE
+1 
-8 LCLTLPAPFAFIEGE
+8 
-23 PEWQGSVLS
+23 
-32 LGGTEALRL
+32 
-41 DGLDSSVTIGG
+41 
-52 TSVSEREL
+52 
-60 TLTLER
+60 
-66 SGSDLDSLDLT
+66 
-77 LTVPGTALRTLRP
+77 
-90 AVNLLLAAPADT
+90 
-102 RTEAG
+102 
-107 GEVELTLTLTSGG
+107 
-120 STVTSRSSLWLSTV
+120 
-134 QDIEPTAWQAEYRQN
+134 
-149 IFWVDN
+149 
-155 SDELHNR
+155 
-162 PGTGSFA
+162 
-169 APRLAFRITP
+169 
-179 KDGTPSGDFTVL
+179 
-191 TEENMGD
+191 
-198 LGLDALPRPTIK
+198 
-210 DLGTGGWEYIFEG
+210 
-223 NSKGLPSEIRVTD
+223 
-236 IYGDATD
+236 
-243 YTVEWQITPQEN
+243 
-255 DGYYLRPVTQE
+255 
-266 EIDGDTIDSVS
+266 
-277 QPGWYYVLKRDLTFN
+277 
-292 MVLRVGTIP
+292 MVLRDGTIP
-301 STEESREAL
+301 STEESRKAL

-332 RISILRAMEDYVQI
+332 QISILRTMESYVQI

-483 VAVKT
+483 VAVEI

-521 YDPEGYEYIYCVME
+521 YDPEGYEYIYCVVE
-535 VTQTLSTSNN
+535 VTQVLSTSNN

-550 GAVQSDGTL
+550 GVVQSDGTL

-634 WEDTRLPT
+634 WEDTSLPT

-676 ERGVYQGESEEN
+676 ECGVYQGESEEN
-688 LLRDDGTFTLRQNGY
+688 LLRDDGTFTLQQNGY

-710 LVQQDGSSTLITNT
+710 PVQQDGSSTLITNT

-887 NKPISSVTLRDGVWY
+887 NKAISSVTLRDGVWY

-919 ETQVGDKPVPLTTY
+919 ETQVGGKPVPLTTY

-958 TAIQYETEHHRYE
+958 TAIQYKTEYHRYE
-971 ATYSRD
+971 AAYSRD

-991 LGNINFT
+991 LGNINLT
-998 ITKQWLDGEGIV
+998 VTKQWLDGEGSV
-1010 REELAAELKKTQD
+1010 RKELLAELEKTWENPDLAQR
-1023 NADPASQL
+1023 L

-1036 LDLVGGEDYYA
+1036 LDFEGSEDYYS
-1047 ITRNGLGEADT
+1047 ITRSGVGMPDS
-1058 VTVGNPDNQV
+1058 VTIGSLDNQV
-1068 AILDQNGNKVSS
+1068 AILDRNGNAVSS
-1080 VQVVSLKD
+1080 VQIVSLKPGD
-1088 STTEYYFHNLPKYD
+1088 STREYAFHNLPKYD

-1149 EKYLVDKHRD
+1149 EKYLVGEHRAND
-1159 SDIQTMTVT
+1159 QQTMTVT

-1204 THVLDNQGKPTTQ
+1204 THVRDNQGNPTTQ
-1217 VSLYQANYHWT
+1217 VSLYQADYHWT
-1228 YLKDDVGNGD
+1228 YLEDDVWNGD
-1238 QLLSPVY
+1238 QLLSPIY

-1275 AADFDYLD
+1275 ASDFDYED
-1283 TAISYTLDGTLTEIG
+1283 TALAYPFGGANTTPSRIG
-1298 TQSGVDNGIPQNG
+1298 TQSDMDDGIPQNG

-1317 VLIPDGLANAGK
+1317 VPIPDGLADAGK

-1357 PASYPAADLPEVTFT
+1357 PASYRAEDLPGVTFT
-1372 LQQTLGTETRD
+1372 LQQTLGTTTKD
-1383 IATLTIRNWNL
+1383 IATLTIQSWNL

-1449 QETSITLKYG
+1449 KETAITLKNG
-1459 VNPNDPDDYS
+1459 TGS
-1469 KVYLDPVIN
+1469 KLVYLDPVIN

-1507 DPTAY
+1507 EPTAY
-1512 PAVQFTLDRRYTQN
+1512 PAVQFTLDRRYTKN
-1526 NGDPSDW
+1526 DGTLSDW
-1533 EKDVQTVTWTSEKVE
+1533 EKDVQTVTWTSEEVK
-1548 AAYEANSG
+1548 AAYDPNSR
-1556 NKLLEQVLTFEN
+1556 NTLLEQVLTFEN

-1590 LGGYKI
+1590 LGGYEI
-1596 TAEPGD
+1596 TVAAGNADSTDVINTIYTAEG
-1602 IDITQITTD
+1602 ILA
-1611 YNAENGIAVNPDDI
+1611 AEDAI
-1625 TLNES
+1625 TLNKDE
-1630 GDNAAV
+1630 GRGGTADNVAV

-1656 KVWDD
+1656 KVWND
-1661 FGDAFDTRPDALT
+1661 FGDAFDTRPDELT
-1674 LTVLRQAHAQ
+1674 LTVQRQAHAQ

-1689 AILPPTEV
+1689 AILPQTVTPSLYTIRMTKD
-1697 PDTAYEIQVQKDG
+1697 PDGK
-1710 NTWHYTITGTEDGEL
+1710 TWHYTITGKADGEL
-1725 ERYAPNGMPWIYRI
+1725 ERYAPNGMPWVYGI
-1739 VEEEPSGYESASGG
+1739 VEAEPDGYTNNAPGDA
-1753 ETWTTGDPVD
+1753 TWTIGDPD
-1763 GVLTAGKLTNS
+1763 ENGVLSAGTIKNS
-1774 ITQKVYYRKQWL
+1774 ITQTVYYRKQWL
-1786 NSDGTAV
+1786 NSDSTAV

-1810 WNDQYHL
+1810 WDDTTSRWKNA
-1817 WENGDTFFQHAL
+1817 DTFFQHAL

-1868 FITVNQQTTQ
+1868 FISDGKGGTTQ
-1878 LTYRV
+1878 LSYRV
-1883 IETGIYWDDDTTPKI
+1883 VETGISWDGGSPI
-1898 TVSVENDSKDSW
+1898 NVSVTENGDGTW
-1910 KYEFSGN
+1910 KYEFSRN
-1917 GLFSPVQE
+1917 GLFSPVQGA
-1925 TLSLPSDSTFIIQ
+1925 LSLPSDSTFIVK

-1976 LLVQYST
+1976 LLVQYSSDGGT
-1983 DDANWKTLTTYETV
+1983 NWTTLTARTPSAA
-1997 KDPDTQKPIT
+1997 DPDT
-2007 IDHPVILHVY
+2007 PVETPEILHIY
-2017 GVNEQDVSTANAT
+2017 GKNTDASGEAS
-2030 LSGLPLY
+2030 LSGLPAY
-2037 DLNGNEISYRV
+2037 DLDGNPLTYRV

-2070 AEAEAAIVG
+2070 AKAEAAIADE
-2079 KNGTFHHNYTAN
+2079 NGTFHHNYTAN
-2091 YTDDNGTLVAENTY
+2091 YTADNGTLVAENTY
-2105 GDVLWFTAQKNW
+2105 GDVLRFTAKKTW
-2117 HGTPAA
+2117 HGAPA
-2123 DLTLELQY
+2123 DSLPLELQY
-2131 LAVENGKEVWKSFP
+2131 LAVENGKKVWKSFP
-2145 TPAKV
+2145 TPATV
-2150 ELDGTADPTPTDPYY
+2150 ELDGTAGPNPIGRPYY

-2182 PTVMPGSVTGDDG
+2182 PTVMPGSVTDDDG
-2195 KTRYRIVE
+2195 KTRYRIAE
-2203 TVPSD
+2203 TVPG
-2208 YLAVDPDTKE
+2208 YQTVDGSPTW
-2218 IITGAK
+2218 
-2224 TVPQEVTEG
+2224 QEVTA
-2233 DSTAEFTNVKSTSLT
+2233 DNAEATFTNVKSTSLT
-2248 VEKKWGTALSST
+2248 VTKTWGTKTGTPTPAVTIQLCRTLDETKIGNRDSSYYYGN
-2260 SLPSITVQLY
+2260 SITLD
-2270 ASTNPDDAKAGRAD
+2270 STNKWSETIDH
-2284 AGLIVRGQTKTLTGT
+2284 
-2299 SKTWTATFTGLPLY
+2299 LPFY
-2313 NEAGDQLYYY
+2313 NEQGQRWYYY
-2323 ALETQI
+2323 AVETAI
-2329 GGQTPIKA
+2329 NGIPLNVKA
-2337 DDGCYLVTIGS
+2337 DGS
-2348 KEHHF
+2348 ASVVVNGIEYQLY
-2353 RFSFDTTTTG
+2353 SWYDTPNET
-2363 SYKTT
+2363 SYRTS
-2368 LVNVEYSD
+2368 LVNVAYSD

-2440 EADDQGAV
+2440 QANAQGES

-2492 QDNDNALGLRPD
+2492 QDNDNALGLRP
-2504 EIIVELCVN
+2504 EKIIVELCVN
-2513 GSPDPARALT
+2513 GSPDPTRTLT

-2552 EESQSMPLGY
+2552 EESQPMPLGY

-2571 GTPESNEEPVYQ
+2571 GTPESSEEPVYQ

-2620 SAAPADAYP
+2620 STAPADAYP

-2715 PDPDPRHDH
+2715 PRHDH

>member
-23 PEWQGSVLS
+23 PEWQGNVLS

-102 RTEAG
+102 QTEAG

-155 SDELHNR
+155 NDELHSR

-210 DLGTGGWEYIFEG
+210 DLSTGGWEYIFEG

-255 DGYYLRPVTQE
+255 DGYYLRPVTQK

-292 MVLRVGTIP
+292 VVLRDGTIP

-332 RISILRAMEDYVQI
+332 QISILRAMKSYVQI

-422 TLNLTLTGSTEYEA
+422 TLNLTLTGSTEYKA

-475 NADGTLVE
+475 DADGHLVE
-483 VAVKT
+483 VEVDT
-488 DPQPDET
+488 NPQPDET

-505 VDFDGD
+505 VDFNGD
-511 GQADGSLLPK
+511 GRADDSLLPK
-521 YDPEGYEYIYCVME
+521 YDPEGYEYIYCVKE
-535 VTQTLSTSNN
+535 VTLSKAGSNH
-545 YKQVF
+545 YRQVF
-550 GAVQSDGTL
+550 GEVQDDDTL
-559 LDTVDLGGEVQSDS
+559 LDRIEVNGSIVEDT

-595 ANITTRVTKTWD
+595 ANIITRVTKTWD

-634 WEDTRLPT
+634 WEDTSLPT

-710 LVQQDGSSTLITNT
+710 SVQQDDSSTLITNT
-724 LDNSLDYLVAKDWQ
+724 LDNSLDYLVAKVWQ

-815 RQYEYYLLEEGDGV
+815 HQYEYYLLEEGDGV

-853 TGAGNRIM
+853 RGAGNRIM

-876 PVTIQAYAKED
+876 PVTIQAYAKEN
-887 NKPISSVTLRDGVWY
+887 NKEISSVTLRDGVWY

-907 GSSYTADEVYIL
+907 SSYTADEVYIL

-971 ATYSRD
+971 AAYSRD

-1023 NADPASQL
+1023 NADPADKL

-1036 LDLVGGEDYYA
+1036 LDFVGGEDYYA
-1047 ITRNGLGEADT
+1047 ITRNGPDTADT
-1058 VTVGNPDNQV
+1058 ITVGNPDNQV
-1068 AILDQNGNKVSS
+1068 KILDRDGKPASS
-1080 VQVVSLKD
+1080 LQIVSLEPED
-1088 STTEYYFHNLPKYD
+1088 STREYAFHNLPKYD

-1149 EKYLVDKHRD
+1149 EKYLVSEHHD
-1159 SDIQTMTVT
+1159 SDSQTMTVT

-1204 THVLDNQGKPTTQ
+1204 THVRDNQGKPTTQ

-1228 YLKDDVGNGD
+1228 YLKDDVWNGD
-1238 QLLSPVY
+1238 QLLSPIY

-1260 GYEIYYYAV
+1260 GYEICYYAV

-1275 AADFDYLD
+1275 AADFDYED
-1283 TAISYTLDGTLTEIG
+1283 TALAYPFGGANTTPSRIG
-1298 TQSGVDNGIPQNG
+1298 TQSGMDRGIPQNG

-1317 VLIPDGLANAGK
+1317 VLIPDGLADAGK

-1372 LQQTLGTETRD
+1372 LQQTLGTTTKD
-1383 IATLTIRNWNL
+1383 IATLTIRSWKL
-1394 PLENGAYHFGFA
+1394 PLEDGAYHFGFA
-1406 YTGENVVSMNADGTL
+1406 YTGENVVSMNDDGTL

-1426 PGNENAQPLPKY
+1426 PNAQPLPKY

-1449 QETSITLKYG
+1449 KETAITLKNG
-1459 VNPNDPDDYS
+1459 PDS
-1469 KVYLDPVIN
+1469 KLVYLDPVIN

-1493 SVKKFLELPTDEDG
+1493 SVKKFLELPTDENG
-1507 DPTAY
+1507 TPTAY
-1512 PAVQFTLDRRYTQN
+1512 PAVQFTLDRRYIKNDGTL
-1526 NGDPSDW
+1526 SDW
-1533 EKDVQTVTWTSEKVE
+1533 EKDVQTVTWTSEEVE

-1596 TAEPGD
+1596 TVAAGNAD
-1602 IDITQITTD
+1602 STDVIDTVYD
-1611 YNAENGIAVNPDDI
+1611 AENGIAVNPDDI
-1625 TLNES
+1625 TLYES
-1630 GDNAAV
+1630 GNDVAV

-1656 KVWDD
+1656 KVWND
-1661 FGDAFDTRPDALT
+1661 FGNAFRTRPAELT

-1684 EGQDN
+1684 EGQEN
-1689 AILPPTEV
+1689 EIPLTEV
-1697 PDTAYEIQVQKDG
+1697 PDTAYEIQVQEDG
-1710 NTWHYTITGTEDGEL
+1710 NTWHYTITGAAAGEL
-1725 ERYAPNGMPWIYRI
+1725 ERYAPNGMPWVYEIAEA
-1739 VEEEPSGYESASGG
+1739 VPDGYTNNATGNA
-1753 ETWTTGDPVD
+1753 TWTTGDPVD
-1763 GVLTAGKLTNS
+1763 GILTAGDLTNS
-1774 ITQKVYYRKQWL
+1774 ITQTVYYQKQWL
-1786 NSDGTAV
+1786 NSDGSTIDKDDK
-1793 TEDYLGTK
+1793 DYLGTE
-1801 ITVTFQLQV
+1801 ITVKFQLQV
-1810 WNDQYHL
+1810 WNETDSRWQNAEDYFIAALGADQY
-1817 WENGDTFFQHAL
+1817 EN
-1829 DSENYT
+1829 
-1835 KLFGSYDFTPELTG
+1835 LFGNGKYNFAPTLTG
-1849 RINDGTVWG
+1849 RINDSTVWG
-1858 KNHSFTGLPK
+1858 RNHPFGSLPK

-1910 KYEFSGN
+1910 QYRFTWN
-1917 GLFSPVQE
+1917 GAGTSPFSPKAE
-1925 TLSLPSDSTFIIQ
+1925 AYTSSIFTIQ
-1938 NQLNTTSITAR
+1938 NYLNTTSITVR
-1949 KEWDGDQDNAYGT
+1949 KEWDGDQDGDQDNAYGT

-1976 LLVQYST
+1976 LLVQYSSDGDSDNDKDWT
-1983 DDANWKTLTTYETV
+1983 TLTARAPSAA
-1997 KDPDTQKPIT
+1997 DPDT
-2007 IDHPVILHVY
+2007 PVILHIY
-2017 GVNEQDVSTANAT
+2017 GRNTDASGEAS
-2030 LSGLPLY
+2030 LSGLPAY
-2037 DLNGNEISYRV
+2037 DLEGKQLTYRV

-2063 QLRDIAV
+2063 QLRDIPV
-2070 AEAEAAIVG
+2070 EEAEAAIVG
-2079 KNGTFHHNYTAN
+2079 GNRTFHHNYTAN
-2091 YTDDNGTLVAENTY
+2091 YTADNGTLVAKNTY
-2105 GDVLWFTAQKNW
+2105 GDVLQFTAKKTW
-2117 HGTPAA
+2117 HGAPA
-2123 DLTLELQY
+2123 DFLTLELQY
-2131 LAVENGKEVWKSFP
+2131 LAEENDKEVWKSFP
-2145 TPAKV
+2145 TPATVK
-2150 ELDGTADPTPTDPYY
+2150 LDGTAGPNPTPYY
-2165 ENTPADSAVW
+2165 ENTPAGSAVW

-2195 KTRYRIVE
+2195 KTRYRIAE
-2203 TVPSD
+2203 TVPD
-2208 YLAVDPDTKE
+2208 GYQ
-2218 IITGAK
+2218 
-2224 TVPQEVTEG
+2224 TVNGSPTWQEVTA
-2233 DSTAEFTNVKSTSLT
+2233 DNAEATFTNVKSMSLS
-2248 VEKKWGTALSST
+2248 VEKKWGTSLAAT
-2260 SLPSITVQLY
+2260 SLPASITVQLY
-2270 ASTNPDDAKAGRAD
+2270 SSTNPEDAEKGNTAD
-2284 AGLIVRGQTKTLTGT
+2284 RLKVEGKTLILRNPNPASANWTG
-2299 SKTWTATFTGLPLY
+2299 SFTNLPLY
-2313 NEAGDQLYYY
+2313 TADGDPIYYY
-2323 ALETQI
+2323 AKEIQI

-2337 DDGCYLVTIGS
+2337 DDGCYRVTIGS
-2348 KEHHF
+2348 KEYHF

-2387 DAYGTRPDGIT
+2387 DDYGTRPDGIT

-2440 EADDQGAV
+2440 QANAQGES
-2448 YTYRVEEIQTTG
+2448 YTYRVEEEPIVLEG
-2460 PAGGDQYTATQ
+2460 SDQYTVTQ

-2513 GSPDPARALT
+2513 GSPDPTRTLT

-2571 GTPESNEEPVYQ
+2571 GTPEGNEEPVYQ

-2611 TFTLTSGLP
+2611 TFTLTSGPP
-2620 SAAPADAYP
+2620 STAPADAYP

-2715 PDPDPRHDH
+2715 PRHDH

>member
-1 MESQTLE
+1 M
-8 LCLTLPAPFAFIEGE
+8 
-23 PEWQGSVLS
+23 
-32 LGGTEALRL
+32 
-41 DGLDSSVTIGG
+41 
-52 TSVSEREL
+52 
-60 TLTLER
+60 
-66 SGSDLDSLDLT
+66 
-77 LTVPGTALRTLRP
+77 
-90 AVNLLLAAPADT
+90 
-102 RTEAG
+102 
-107 GEVELTLTLTSGG
+107 
-120 STVTSRSSLWLSTV
+120 
-134 QDIEPTAWQAEYRQN
+134 
-149 IFWVDN
+149 
-155 SDELHNR
+155 
-162 PGTGSFA
+162 
-169 APRLAFRITP
+169 
-179 KDGTPSGDFTVL
+179 
-191 TEENMGD
+191 
-198 LGLDALPRPTIK
+198 
-210 DLGTGGWEYIFEG
+210 
-223 NSKGLPSEIRVTD
+223 
-236 IYGDATD
+236 
-243 YTVEWQITPQEN
+243 
-255 DGYYLRPVTQE
+255 
-266 EIDGDTIDSVS
+266 
-277 QPGWYYVLKRDLTFN
+277 
-292 MVLRVGTIP
+292 
-301 STEESREAL
+301 
-310 LNKVLDNFRFTAFW
+310 
-324 NVGDEQKT
+324 
-332 RISILRAMEDYVQI
+332 
-346 TEDNDNLT
+346 
-354 LTVAGVWKYNLDGS
+354 
-368 LITYKVDQLPESEG
+368 
-382 GTTPGRL
+382 
-389 PLENMGEDYLAI
+389 
-401 TYDNSNVPNFGSIED
+401 
-416 ALYSGG
+416 
-422 TLNLTLTGSTEYEA
+422 
-436 YKVWM
+436 
-441 DSGTEEA
+441 
-448 IKARPGGTFQLWRY
+448 
-462 RKGQDFGT
+462 
-470 ASPLR
+470 
-475 NADGTLVE
+475 
-483 VAVKT
+483 
-488 DPQPDET
+488 
-495 GVARQHISFT
+495 ARQHISFT

-521 YDPEGYEYIYCVME
+521 YDPEGYEYIYCVVE
-535 VTQTLSTSNN
+535 VPQVLSTSNN

-550 GAVQSDGTL
+550 GVVQSDGTL
-559 LDTVDLGGEVQSDS
+559 LDTVDLRGEVQSDS

-676 ERGVYQGESEEN
+676 ECGVYQGESEEN
-688 LLRDDGTFTLRQNGY
+688 LLRDDGTFTLQQNGY

-710 LVQQDGSSTLITNT
+710 SVQQDDSSTLITNT

-876 PVTIQAYAKED
+876 PVTIQAYAKEN
-887 NKPISSVTLRDGVWY
+887 NKAISSVTLRDGVWY

-919 ETQVGDKPVPLTTY
+919 ETQVGDEPVPLTTY

-958 TAIQYETEHHRYE
+958 TAIQYETEYHRYE
-971 ATYSRD
+971 AAYSRD

-991 LGNINFT
+991 LGNIDLT
-998 ITKQWLDGEGIV
+998 VTKQWLDGKGSV
-1010 REELAAELKKTQD
+1010 RKELLAELKRTWE
-1023 NADPASQL
+1023 NPDPASQL

-1036 LDLVGGEDYYA
+1036 LDLVGGEDYYK
-1047 ITRNGLGEADT
+1047 IIRNGPGEADT
-1058 VTVGNPDNQV
+1058 ITVGNPDNQV
-1068 AILDQNGNKVSS
+1068 AILDRNGNPASS
-1080 VQVVSLKD
+1080 LQIVSLEPGD
-1088 STTEYYFHNLPKYD
+1088 STREYAFHNLPKYD

-1185 TYNYENGL
+1185 AYNYQNGL

-1204 THVLDNQGKPTTQ
+1204 THVLDNQGNPTTQ

-1228 YLKDDVGNGD
+1228 YLDDDQQGGD
-1238 QLLSPVY
+1238 HLLSPIY

-1275 AADFDYLD
+1275 ASDFDYED
-1283 TAISYTLDGTLTEIG
+1283 TALAYPFGGANTTPSRIG
-1298 TQSGVDNGIPQNG
+1298 TQSGMDDGIPQNG

-1317 VLIPDGLANAGK
+1317 VLIPDGLADAGK

-1357 PASYPAADLPEVTFT
+1357 PASYPAEDLPAVTFT
-1372 LQQTLGTETRD
+1372 LQQTLGTTTKD
-1383 IATLTIRNWNL
+1383 IATLTIQSWNL
-1394 PLENGAYHFGFA
+1394 PLEDGAYHFGFA

-1449 QETSITLKYG
+1449 KETAITLKNG
-1459 VNPNDPDDYS
+1459 TGS
-1469 KVYLDPVIN
+1469 KLVYLDPVIN

-1493 SVKKFLELPTDEDG
+1493 SVKKFLELPLDNGT
-1507 DPTAY
+1507 PIAY
-1512 PAVQFTLDRRYTQN
+1512 PAVQFALDRRYTRN
-1526 NGDPSDW
+1526 NGSPSDW
-1533 EKDVQTVTWTSEKVE
+1533 EEEVQTVTWTSEEVE
-1548 AAYEANSG
+1548 EAYKDNT
-1556 NKLLEQVLTFEN
+1556 LLEQVLTFEN

-1590 LGGYKI
+1590 LGGYAI
-1596 TAEPGD
+1596 TAVAGNAD
-1602 IDITQITTD
+1602 STD
-1611 YNAENGIAVNPDDI
+1611 VINTIYKAEGILAAEDAI
-1625 TLNES
+1625 TLNKDE
-1630 GDNAAV
+1630 GRGGTADNVAV

-1656 KVWDD
+1656 KVWND
-1661 FGDAFDTRPDALT
+1661 FGDAFGTRPDELT

-1689 AILPPTEV
+1689 AIPPQTV
-1697 PDTAYEIQVQKDG
+1697 DPSLYTIRMTKDPDG
-1710 NTWHYTITGTEDGEL
+1710 NTWHYTITGTAAGEL
-1725 ERYAPNGMPWIYRI
+1725 ERYAPNGMPWVYGIQE
-1739 VEEEPSGYESASGG
+1739 VKPSGYESASGG

-1763 GVLTAGKLTNS
+1763 GVLTAGGLTNS
-1774 ITQKVYYRKQWL
+1774 ITQTVYYRKQWL
-1786 NSDGTAV
+1786 NSDSTAV
-1793 TEDYLGTK
+1793 TEDYLGTE

-1810 WNDQYHL
+1810 WNDTSSPSQ

-1849 RINDGTVWG
+1849 RINDSTVWG
-1858 KNHSFTGLPK
+1858 KNHALINLPR
-1868 FITVNQQTTQ
+1868 FISDKQGSTTQ

-1883 IETGIYWDDDTTPKI
+1883 VETGISWDGGTI
-1898 TVSVENDSKDSW
+1898 TVTVAEDSKNSW
-1910 KYEFSGN
+1910 KYEFFGN

-1925 TLSLPSDSTFIIQ
+1925 TLSLPSDSTFIVK
-1938 NQLNTTSITAR
+1938 NQLNTTSITVR
-1949 KEWDGDQDNAYGT
+1949 KEWDGDQGNAYGT

-1976 LLVQYST
+1976 LLVQYSS
-1983 DDANWKTLTTYETV
+1983 DDGTNWTTLTARAPSAAA
-1997 KDPDTQKPIT
+1997 PDT
-2007 IDHPVILHVY
+2007 PVILHIY
-2017 GVNEQDVSTANAT
+2017 GRNTDASGEAS
-2030 LSGLPLY
+2030 LSGLPAY
-2037 DLNGNEISYRV
+2037 DLKGKQLTYRV

-2063 QLRDIAV
+2063 QLRDIDV
-2070 AEAEAAIVG
+2070 AEAEAAIADE
-2079 KNGTFHHNYTAN
+2079 NGTFHHNYTAN
-2091 YTDDNGTLVAENTY
+2091 YTADNGTLVAKNTY
-2105 GDVLWFTAQKNW
+2105 GSVLQFTAKKTW
-2117 HGTPAA
+2117 HGAPAA
-2123 DLTLELQY
+2123 SLPLELQY
-2131 LAVENGKEVWKSFP
+2131 LAVENGKKVWKSFP
-2145 TPAKV
+2145 TPATVK
-2150 ELDGTADPTPTDPYY
+2150 LDGTAGPNPNPYY

-2182 PTVMPGSVTGDDG
+2182 PTVVPGSVTDADG
-2195 KTRYRIVE
+2195 KTRYRIAE
-2203 TVPSD
+2203 TVPD
-2208 YLAVDPDTKE
+2208 GYQTVDGSPTW
-2218 IITGAK
+2218 
-2224 TVPQEVTEG
+2224 QEVTA
-2233 DSTAEFTNVKSTSLT
+2233 DNAEATFTNVKRTSLT
-2248 VEKKWGTALSST
+2248 VTKTWGTKTGTPTPAVTIQPCRTLDETKIGNRDSSYYYGN
-2260 SLPSITVQLY
+2260 SITLD
-2270 ASTNPDDAKAGRAD
+2270 STNKWSETIDH
-2284 AGLIVRGQTKTLTGT
+2284 
-2299 SKTWTATFTGLPLY
+2299 LPLY
-2313 NEAGDQLYYY
+2313 NEQGQRWYYY
-2323 ALETQI
+2323 AVETAI
-2329 GGQTPIKA
+2329 NGIPLNVKA
-2337 DDGCYLVTIGS
+2337 DGS
-2348 KEHHF
+2348 ASVVVNGIEYQLYS
-2353 RFSFDTTTTG
+2353 RYDTSNET
-2363 SYKTT
+2363 SYRTS
-2368 LVNVEYSD
+2368 LVNVAYSD
-2376 ITGTKTWEDNS
+2376 ITGTKSWEDNS

-2423 TWVKSGN
+2423 TWVKNGN

-2448 YTYRVEEIQTTG
+2448 YTYRVEEEPIVLEG
-2460 PAGGDQYTATQ
+2460 SDQYTVTQ

-2492 QDNDNALGLRPD
+2492 QDNDNALGLRP
-2504 EIIVELCVN
+2504 EKIIVELCVN
-2513 GSPDPARALT
+2513 GSPDPTRTLT

-2620 SAAPADAYP
+2620 STAPADAYP

-2660 SELPGNAAYQF
+2660 SKLPGNAAYQF

-2715 PDPDPRHDH
+2715 PRHDH

-2744 LLSAGGVILLS
+2744 LLSAGGVILFS

>member
-1 MESQTLE
+1 MSGKEAVPDSVRTGSMDTGSAAADGSGEGIAGMAAGSSAGDSGIVREPDSPPLSRYPKMDADE
-8 LCLTLPAPFAFIEGE
+8 VRTMMSISPPASGGGE
-23 PEWQGSVLS
+23 NITAADCTSSTRNMKNRQRSASDRVRSSRRNREN
-32 LGGTEALRL
+32 
-41 DGLDSSVTIGG
+41 SVTLRRERRERFGIG
-52 TSVSEREL
+52 
-60 TLTLER
+60 
-66 SGSDLDSLDLT
+66 
-77 LTVPGTALRTLRP
+77 
-90 AVNLLLAAPADT
+90 
-102 RTEAG
+102 
-107 GEVELTLTLTSGG
+107 
-120 STVTSRSSLWLSTV
+120 VTPS
-134 QDIEPTAWQAEYRQN
+134 
-149 IFWVDN
+149 
-155 SDELHNR
+155 
-162 PGTGSFA
+162 
-169 APRLAFRITP
+169 FRII
-179 KDGTPSGDFTVL
+179 L
-191 TEENMGD
+191 CRC
-198 LGLDALPRPTIK
+198 PRISP
-210 DLGTGGWEYIFEG
+210 
-223 NSKGLPSEIRVTD
+223 P
-236 IYGDATD
+236 
-243 YTVEWQITPQEN
+243 P
-255 DGYYLRPVTQE
+255 
-266 EIDGDTIDSVS
+266 
-277 QPGWYYVLKRDLTFN
+277 PGWYYVLKRDLTFN
-292 MVLRVGTIP
+292 MVLRDGTIP
-301 STEESREAL
+301 STEESKKSFR
-310 LNKVLDNFRFTAFW
+310 NKILDNFRFTAFW

-332 RISILRAMEDYVQI
+332 QISILRAMAKEERNVQI

-401 TYDNSNVPNFGSIED
+401 TYDNSNVPNFGSIEN

-422 TLNLTLTGSTEYEA
+422 TLKLTLTGNTEFEA
-436 YKVWM
+436 YKVWL
-441 DSGTEEA
+441 DAGTQEA
-448 IKARPGGTFQLWRY
+448 IDARPDGTFQLWRY

-475 NADGTLVE
+475 DADGYLVE
-483 VAVKT
+483 VAVEKN
-488 DPQPDET
+488 PQPDET
-495 GVARQHISFT
+495 GVARQHISFA

-511 GQADGSLLPK
+511 GKADDSLLPK
-521 YDPEGYEYIYCVME
+521 YDPEGYEYIYCVKE
-535 VTQTLSTSNN
+535 VTQTLAVTNS

-550 GAVQSDGTL
+550 GKVQDD
-559 LDTVDLGGEVQSDS
+559 DTVIDMIDIGGEIQEDT

-634 WEDTRLPT
+634 WEDTSLPA

-676 ERGVYQGESEEN
+676 ECGVYQGKSEEN
-688 LLRDDGTFTLRQNGY
+688 LLRDDGTFTLQQNGY

-710 LVQQDGSSTLITNT
+710 SVQQDDSSTLITNT

-778 VADPAPTVVNADL
+778 AADPAPTVVNADP

-887 NKPISSVTLRDGVWY
+887 NKAISSVTLQDGVWY

-907 GSSYTADEVYIL
+907 GKHTPDEVYIL
-919 ETQVGDKPVPLTTY
+919 ETSVGSTQVPLTTY
-933 YLDSGASPNYTQ
+933 FLGGTSQPNYTS
-945 PEAPAEYDPDGTY
+945 PEKPVEYDPDGSY
-958 TAIQYETEHHRYE
+958 TAIQYETEYHRYE

-991 LGNINFT
+991 LGNIDLT
-998 ITKQWLDGEGIV
+998 VTKQWLDGKGSV
-1010 REELAAELKKTQD
+1010 REELLDKLKKTRENPD
-1023 NADPASQL
+1023 PANPASQL

-1036 LDLVGGEDYYA
+1036 LDFVGGEDYYK
-1047 ITRNGLGEADT
+1047 IIRNGPGEADT
-1058 VTVGNPDNQV
+1058 ITVGNPDNQV
-1068 AILDQNGNKVSS
+1068 AILDQNGHPASS
-1080 VQVVSLKD
+1080 LQIVSLEPGD
-1088 STTEYYFHNLPKYD
+1088 STREYAFHNLPKYD

-1127 ELAQKFPDAYALIR
+1127 ELAQKFPEAYALIR

-1149 EKYLVDKHRD
+1149 EKYLVGEHHD
-1159 SDIQTMTVT
+1159 SDSQTMTVT

-1204 THVLDNQGKPTTQ
+1204 THVRDNQSNPTTQ

-1228 YLKDDVGNGD
+1228 YLEDDVWNGD
-1238 QLLSPVY
+1238 QLLSPIY

-1298 TQSGVDNGIPQNG
+1298 TQSGMDRGIPQNG

-1317 VLIPDGLANAGK
+1317 VLIPDGLADAGK

-1344 NVTVLGQKLWKTM
+1344 NVIVLGQKLWKTM

-1372 LQQTLGTETRD
+1372 LQQTLGTEPRD
-1383 IATLTIRNWNL
+1383 IATLTIRNWKL

-1406 YTGENVVSMNADGTL
+1406 YTGENVVSMNADNGTL
-1421 RIDPA
+1421 SIEPA
-1426 PGNENAQPLPKY
+1426 PDNENAQPLPKY

-1449 QETSITLKYG
+1449 KETAITLKN
-1459 VNPNDPDDYS
+1459 VPNS
-1469 KVYLDPVIN
+1469 KLVYLDPVIN

-1493 SVKKFLELPTDEDG
+1493 SVKKFLELPLDNGT
-1507 DPTAY
+1507 PIAY
-1512 PAVQFTLDRRYTQN
+1512 PAVQFALDRRYTRN
-1526 NGDPSDW
+1526 NGSPSDW
-1533 EKDVQTVTWTSEKVE
+1533 EEEVQTVTWTSAEVQE
-1548 AAYEANSG
+1548 ASKAAQD
-1556 NKLLEQVLTFEN
+1556 KTAPLENVLTFKN

-1577 RWEYRIREVTDGW
+1577 RWEYRIREVTEDW
-1590 LGGYKI
+1590 LGGYEI
-1596 TAEPGD
+1596 TVLNGD
-1602 IDITQITTD
+1602 ASDTSLIVDLYD
-1611 YNAENGIAVNPDDI
+1611 EENGVLVDGANI
-1625 TLNES
+1625 TLNEDE
-1630 GDNAAV
+1630 GRGGTADNVAV
-1636 AASFYNKPDDTR
+1636 AASFYNKPDDIR

-1656 KVWDD
+1656 KVWND
-1661 FGDAFDTRPDALT
+1661 FGNAFRTRPDELT
-1674 LTVLRQAHAQ
+1674 LTVWRRANSQ
-1684 EGQDN
+1684 EGQEN
-1689 AILPPTEV
+1689 EIPLTEV

-1710 NTWHYTITGTEDGEL
+1710 NTWHYTITGKADGEL
-1725 ERYAPNGMPWIYRI
+1725 ERYAPNGMPWVYGIQE
-1739 VEEEPSGYESASGG
+1739 VKPSGYESASGG

-1763 GVLTAGKLTNS
+1763 GVLTAGDLSNS
-1774 ITQKVYYRKQWL
+1774 ITQTVYYRKQWL
-1786 NSDGTAV
+1786 NSDSTAV
-1793 TEDYLGTK
+1793 TEDYLGTE

-1810 WNDQYHL
+1810 WNDTASQ

-1858 KNHSFTGLPK
+1858 KNHALINLPQ
-1868 FITVNQQTTQ
+1868 FISDGQDGTTQ
-1878 LTYRV
+1878 LSYRV
-1883 IETGIYWDDDTTPKI
+1883 VETGISWDGGSQI
-1898 TVSVENDSKDSW
+1898 TVSVTENSDGTW
-1910 KYEFSGN
+1910 KYEFSRN
-1917 GLFSPVQE
+1917 GLFSPVQGA
-1925 TLSLPSDSTFIIQ
+1925 LSLPSDSTFIIQ
-1938 NQLNTTSITAR
+1938 NQLNTTSITVR

-1976 LLVQYST
+1976 LLVQYQANGST
-1983 DDANWKTLTTYETV
+1983 NWTTLTARAPSAA
-1997 KDPDTQKPIT
+1997 DPDT
-2007 IDHPVILHVY
+2007 PVETPEILHIY
-2017 GVNEQDVSTANAT
+2017 GKNTDASGEAS
-2030 LSGLPLY
+2030 LSGLPAY
-2037 DLNGNEISYRV
+2037 DLEGNPLIYRV

-2053 KVGDDTWWYS
+2053 KAGDDTWWYS
-2063 QLRDIAV
+2063 QLRDITV

-2105 GDVLWFTAQKNW
+2105 GSLLWFTAQKNW

-2123 DLTLELQY
+2123 SLTLELQY

-2145 TPAKV
+2145 TQAKV
-2150 ELDGTADPTPTDPYY
+2150 ELDGTADPNPTDPYY

-2182 PTVMPGSVTGDDG
+2182 PTVMPGSVTGNDG
-2195 KTRYRIVE
+2195 NTRYRIAE
-2203 TVPSD
+2203 TVPGG
-2208 YLAVDPDTKE
+2208 YQTVDGSPTW
-2218 IITGAK
+2218 
-2224 TVPQEVTEG
+2224 QEVTADNPEA
-2233 DSTAEFTNVKSTSLT
+2233 TFTNVKSTSLT
-2248 VEKKWGTALSST
+2248 VTKTWGTKTGTPTPAVTIQPCRTLDETKIGNRDSSYYYGN
-2260 SLPSITVQLY
+2260 SITLD
-2270 ASTNPDDAKAGRAD
+2270 STNKW
-2284 AGLIVRGQTKTLTGT
+2284 
-2299 SKTWTATFTGLPLY
+2299 SKTIEHLPFY
-2313 NEAGDQLYYY
+2313 NEQGQRWYYY
-2323 ALETQI
+2323 AVETAI
-2329 GGQTPIKA
+2329 NGIPLNVKA
-2337 DDGCYLVTIGS
+2337 DGS
-2348 KEHHF
+2348 ASVVVNGIEYQLY
-2353 RFSFDTTTTG
+2353 SWYDTPNET
-2363 SYKTT
+2363 SYRTS
-2368 LVNVEYSD
+2368 LVNVAYSD
-2376 ITGTKTWEDNS
+2376 ITGTKSWKDNS

-2398 LALYRKAGTGAEEVV
+2398 LALYRKAGTGAEERIEDEFGQPVQPDTWIQ
-2413 NGADGKPLQP
+2413 NGD
-2423 TWVKSGN
+2423 
-2430 TWTYTYTHLP
+2430 TWTFIYNHLP
-2440 EADDQGAV
+2440 QANAQGEA

-2513 GSPDPARALT
+2513 GSPDPTRTLT

-2620 SAAPADAYP
+2620 STAPADAYP

>member
-1 MESQTLE
+1 MTSISP
-8 LCLTLPAPFAFIEGE
+8 PASRGGE
-23 PEWQGSVLS
+23 NITAADCTSSTRNMKNRQRSASDRVRSSRRNREN
-32 LGGTEALRL
+32 
-41 DGLDSSVTIGG
+41 SVTLRRERRERFGIG
-52 TSVSEREL
+52 
-60 TLTLER
+60 
-66 SGSDLDSLDLT
+66 
-77 LTVPGTALRTLRP
+77 
-90 AVNLLLAAPADT
+90 
-102 RTEAG
+102 
-107 GEVELTLTLTSGG
+107 
-120 STVTSRSSLWLSTV
+120 VTPS
-134 QDIEPTAWQAEYRQN
+134 
-149 IFWVDN
+149 
-155 SDELHNR
+155 
-162 PGTGSFA
+162 
-169 APRLAFRITP
+169 FRIILCRCP
-179 KDGTPSGDFTVL
+179 RIGPS
-191 TEENMGD
+191 
-198 LGLDALPRPTIK
+198 P
-210 DLGTGGWEYIFEG
+210 
-223 NSKGLPSEIRVTD
+223 
-236 IYGDATD
+236 
-243 YTVEWQITPQEN
+243 
-255 DGYYLRPVTQE
+255 
-266 EIDGDTIDSVS
+266 
-277 QPGWYYVLKRDLTFN
+277 PGWYYVLKRDLTFN

-301 STEESREAL
+301 STEESRKAL

-332 RISILRAMEDYVQI
+332 QISILRAMESYVQI

-401 TYDNSNVPNFGSIED
+401 TYDNSNVPNFGSIEN

-475 NADGTLVE
+475 DADGHLVE
-483 VAVKT
+483 VEVEKN
-488 DPQPDET
+488 PQPDET

-505 VDFDGD
+505 VDFNGD
-511 GQADGSLLPK
+511 GRADDSLLPK
-521 YDPEGYEYIYCVME
+521 YDSEGYEYIYCVVE
-535 VTQTLSTSNN
+535 VTQVLSTSNN

-550 GAVQSDGTL
+550 GVVQSDGTL

-634 WEDTRLPT
+634 WEDTSLPT

-676 ERGVYQGESEEN
+676 ECGVYQGESEEN

-710 LVQQDGSSTLITNT
+710 SVQQDGSSTLITNT

-907 GSSYTADEVYIL
+907 GNHTPDEVYIL
-919 ETQVGDKPVPLTTY
+919 ETLVGSTQVPLTTY
-933 YLDSGASPNYTQ
+933 FLGGTSQPNYTS
-945 PEAPAEYDPDGTY
+945 PEKPVEYDPDGSY
-958 TAIQYETEHHRYE
+958 TAIQYETEYHRYE
-971 ATYSRD
+971 ATYSRV
-977 TIAGTEFL
+977 TIEGTEFL

-991 LGNINFT
+991 LGNIDLT
-998 ITKQWLDGEGIV
+998 VTKQWLDGEGIV

-1036 LDLVGGEDYYA
+1036 LDLVGGENYYA

-1068 AILDQNGNKVSS
+1068 AIVDQNGYGVSS

-1127 ELAQKFPDAYALIR
+1127 ELARRFPDAYALIR

-1149 EKYLVDKHRD
+1149 EKYLVDEHRD

-1204 THVLDNQGKPTTQ
+1204 THVRDNQGNPTTQ

-1228 YLKDDVGNGD
+1228 YLEDDVWNGD
-1238 QLLSPVY
+1238 QLLSPIY

-1260 GYEIYYYAV
+1260 GYEIYYYTV

-1275 AADFDYLD
+1275 ASDFDYED
-1283 TAISYTLDGTLTEIG
+1283 TALAYPFGGANTTPSRIG
-1298 TQSGVDNGIPQNG
+1298 TQSDMDDGIPQNG

-1317 VLIPDGLANAGK
+1317 VLIPDGLADAGK

-1372 LQQTLGTETRD
+1372 LQQTLGTEPRD
-1383 IATLTIRNWNL
+1383 IATLTIRNWKL

-1426 PGNENAQPLPKY
+1426 PGNKNAQPLPKY

-1449 QETSITLKYG
+1449 KETAITLKN
-1459 VNPNDPDDYS
+1459 VPNS
-1469 KVYLDPVIN
+1469 KLVYLDPVIN

-1526 NGDPSDW
+1526 NGDPSVW
-1533 EKDVQTVTWTSEKVE
+1533 EKDVQTVTWTSDQVE
-1548 AAYEANSG
+1548 EAYKDST
-1556 NKLLEQVLTFEN
+1556 LLEQVLTFEN

-1590 LGGYKI
+1590 LGGYEI
-1596 TAEPGD
+1596 TVAAGNADSTDVINTVYTAE
-1602 IDITQITTD
+1602 
-1611 YNAENGIAVNPDDI
+1611 GILVGKEGAADL
-1625 TLNES
+1625 TLNKDE
-1630 GDNAAV
+1630 GRGGTADDVAV

-1656 KVWDD
+1656 KVWND
-1661 FGDAFDTRPDALT
+1661 FGDAFRTRPDELT
-1674 LTVLRQAHAQ
+1674 LTVWRRANSQ
-1684 EGQDN
+1684 EGQEN
-1689 AILPPTEV
+1689 EIPLTEV

-1710 NTWHYTITGTEDGEL
+1710 NTWHYTITGKADGEL

-1753 ETWTTGDPVD
+1753 ETWTTGDPVN
-1763 GVLTAGKLTNS
+1763 GVLTAGDLTNS
-1774 ITQKVYYRKQWL
+1774 ITQTVYYRKQWL
-1786 NSDGTAV
+1786 NSDSTAV
-1793 TEDYLGTK
+1793 TEDYLGTE

-1810 WNDQYHL
+1810 WNDTTSQ
-1817 WENGDTFFQHAL
+1817 WENADTFFQNAFP
-1829 DSENYT
+1829 DKYDDI
-1835 KLFGSYDFTPELTG
+1835 FDGYDFTPELTG
-1849 RINDGTVWG
+1849 RINDSTVWG
-1858 KNHSFTGLPK
+1858 KNHALINLPR
-1868 FITVNQQTTQ
+1868 FISDGKDGTTQ
-1878 LTYRV
+1878 LSYRV
-1883 IETGIYWDDDTTPKI
+1883 VETGISWDGGSQI
-1898 TVSVENDSKDSW
+1898 TVSVTENSDGTW

-1917 GLFSPVQE
+1917 DLFSPVQGA
-1925 TLSLPSDSTFIIQ
+1925 LSLPSDSTFIIQ

-1949 KEWDGDQDNAYGT
+1949 KEWDGDQRNAYGT

-1976 LLVQYST
+1976 LLVQYQ
-1983 DDANWKTLTTYETV
+1983 ANGGTNWTTLTARTPSAA
-1997 KDPDTQKPIT
+1997 DPDTLVET
-2007 IDHPVILHVY
+2007 PVILHIY
-2017 GVNEQDVSTANAT
+2017 GKNTDASGEAS
-2030 LSGLPLY
+2030 LSGLPAY
-2037 DLNGNEISYRV
+2037 DLDGNPLTYRV

-2053 KVGDDTWWYS
+2053 NVEDDTWWYS
-2063 QLRDIAV
+2063 QLRDITV
-2070 AEAEAAIVG
+2070 TEAEAAIVG
-2079 KNGTFHHNYTAN
+2079 ENRTFHHNYTAN
-2091 YTDDNGTLVAENTY
+2091 YPDDDDNGTLVAKNTY
-2105 GDVLWFTAQKNW
+2105 GSVLRFTAKKTW
-2117 HGTPAA
+2117 HGTPA
-2123 DLTLELQY
+2123 DSLPLELQY
-2131 LAVENGKEVWKSFP
+2131 LAVENGKKVWKSFP
-2145 TPAKV
+2145 TPATV

-2182 PTVMPGSVTGDDG
+2182 PTVMPGSVTGNDG
-2195 KTRYRIVE
+2195 NTRYRIAE
-2203 TVPSD
+2203 TVPGG
-2208 YLAVDPDTKE
+2208 YQTVDGSPTW
-2218 IITGAK
+2218 
-2224 TVPQEVTEG
+2224 QEVTA
-2233 DSTAEFTNVKSTSLT
+2233 DNAEATFTNVKSTSLT
-2248 VEKKWGTALSST
+2248 VEKKWGTALIST
-2260 SLPSITVQLY
+2260 SLPAITVQLY

-2313 NEAGDQLYYY
+2313 NESGDQLYYY

-2348 KEHHF
+2348 KEYHF

-2376 ITGTKTWEDNS
+2376 ITGTKSWKDNS
-2387 DAYGTRPDGIT
+2387 NAYGTRPDGIT
-2398 LALYRKAGTGAEEVV
+2398 LALYRKAGTGAEKVV

-2440 EADDQGAV
+2440 QANAQGEA

-2460 PAGGDQYTATQ
+2460 PAGGDQYTVTQ

-2492 QDNDNALGLRPD
+2492 QDNDNALGLRPE

-2513 GSPDPARALT
+2513 GSPDPARTLT

-2571 GTPESNEEPVYQ
+2571 GTPESSEEPVYQ

-2620 SAAPADAYP
+2620 STAPADAYP

>member
-1 MESQTLE
+1 M
-8 LCLTLPAPFAFIEGE
+8 
-23 PEWQGSVLS
+23 
-32 LGGTEALRL
+32 
-41 DGLDSSVTIGG
+41 
-52 TSVSEREL
+52 
-60 TLTLER
+60 
-66 SGSDLDSLDLT
+66 
-77 LTVPGTALRTLRP
+77 
-90 AVNLLLAAPADT
+90 
-102 RTEAG
+102 
-107 GEVELTLTLTSGG
+107 
-120 STVTSRSSLWLSTV
+120 
-134 QDIEPTAWQAEYRQN
+134 
-149 IFWVDN
+149 
-155 SDELHNR
+155 
-162 PGTGSFA
+162 
-169 APRLAFRITP
+169 
-179 KDGTPSGDFTVL
+179 
-191 TEENMGD
+191 
-198 LGLDALPRPTIK
+198 
-210 DLGTGGWEYIFEG
+210 
-223 NSKGLPSEIRVTD
+223 
-236 IYGDATD
+236 
-243 YTVEWQITPQEN
+243 EWQITPQEN
-255 DGYYLRPVTQE
+255 DGYYLRPVTQK

-292 MVLRVGTIP
+292 MVLRVGTIA
-301 STEESREAL
+301 STVESREAL

-324 NVGDEQKT
+324 NVGNEYKDNVST
-332 RISILRAMEDYVQI
+332 LRAMGKYVQI
-346 TEDNDNLT
+346 TEDNDN

-462 RKGQDFGT
+462 RKGADFG
-470 ASPLR
+470 AAAPIR
-475 NADGTLVE
+475 NADGTFVE
-483 VAVKT
+483 VEVNT
-488 DPQPDET
+488 NPQPDQD
-495 GVARQHISFT
+495 GIARQHIIFW

-511 GQADGSLLPK
+511 DHADDCLLPK
-521 YDPEGYEYIYCVME
+521 YDPEGYEYIYCVKE
-535 VTQTLSTSNN
+535 VTLSKAGSNH

-550 GAVQSDGTL
+550 GELQDDDTL
-559 LDTVDLGGEVQSDS
+559 LDRIEVNGSIVEDT

-619 VELKLQSRPKDSYEP
+619 VELMLQSRAKNAYEP
-634 WEDTRLPT
+634 WEDTGIT
-642 VTMDEFYSEQLT
+642 ATMDNFIPERLT
-654 QISSQS
+654 QSHSQS
-660 VPQYDMLGRE
+660 VPRYDIQGRE

-676 ERGVYQGESEEN
+676 ECGVYQGESEEN
-688 LLRDDGTFTLRQNGY
+688 LLRDDGTFTLQQIGY

-710 LVQQDGSSTLITNT
+710 SVQQDGSSTLITNT

-778 VADPAPTVVNADL
+778 AADPAPTVVNADL

-853 TGAGNRIM
+853 RGAGNRIM

-887 NKPISSVTLRDGVWY
+887 NKAISSVTLRDGVWY

-919 ETQVGDKPVPLTTY
+919 ETQVGDEPVPLTTY

-958 TAIQYETEHHRYE
+958 TAIQYETEYHRYE
-971 ATYSRD
+971 AAYSRD

-991 LGNINFT
+991 LGNINLT
-998 ITKQWLDGEGIV
+998 VTKQWLDGEGSV
-1010 REELAAELKKTQD
+1010 REELLDELKKTWE
-1023 NADPASQL
+1023 NPDPANPADQL

-1047 ITRNGLGEADT
+1047 ITRNGPDKADT
-1058 VTVGNPDNQV
+1058 ITVGNPDNQV
-1068 AILDQNGNKVSS
+1068 KIRDQNGKPASS
-1080 VQVVSLKD
+1080 LQIVSLEPGG
-1088 STTEYYFHNLPKYD
+1088 STREYAFHNLPKYD

-1149 EKYLVDKHRD
+1149 EKYLVSEHHD
-1159 SDIQTMTVT
+1159 SDSQTMTVT

-1204 THVLDNQGKPTTQ
+1204 THVLDQNGTTTTE

-1238 QLLSPVY
+1238 HLLSPIY

-1275 AADFDYLD
+1275 ASDFDYED
-1283 TAISYTLDGTLTEIG
+1283 TALAYPFGGANTTPSRIG
-1298 TQSGVDNGIPQNG
+1298 TQSGVDRGIPQNG

-1338 TNTASA
+1338 TNAIQSD
-1344 NVTVLGQKLWKTM
+1344 VTILGQKLWKTM
-1357 PASYPAADLPEVTFT
+1357 PASYHAADLPEVTFT
-1372 LQQTLGTETRD
+1372 LQQTLGTETKD

-1394 PLENGAYHFGFA
+1394 PVEDGAFHFGIA
-1406 YTGENVVSMNADGTL
+1406 YTGANVVTVADDGSL
-1421 RIDPA
+1421 KIEPA
-1426 PGNENAQPLPKY
+1426 PGNDNAQPLPKY
-1438 DENGQRYTYTL
+1438 NADGERYTYTL
-1449 QETSITLKYG
+1449 KETAITLENG
-1459 VNPNDPDDYS
+1459 TGSNL
-1469 KVYLDPVIN
+1469 VYLDPVIN

-1493 SVKKFLELPTDEDG
+1493 SVKKFLELPTDENG
-1507 DPTAY
+1507 TPTAY
-1512 PAVQFTLDRRYTQN
+1512 PAVQFTLDRRYIKNDGT
-1526 NGDPSDW
+1526 PSGW
-1533 EKDVQTVTWTSEKVE
+1533 EEDVQTVTWTSKDVKE
-1548 AAYEANSG
+1548 AYEANPGS
-1556 NKLLEQVLTFEN
+1556 KLLEQVLTFEN

-1590 LGGYKI
+1590 LGGYEI
-1596 TAEPGD
+1596 TVLNGD
-1602 IDITQITTD
+1602 ASDTSLIVDLYD
-1611 YNAENGIAVNPDDI
+1611 EENGVLVDGANI
-1625 TLNES
+1625 TLNEDE
-1630 GDNAAV
+1630 GRGGTAADVAV

-1648 ETVTLEFD
+1648 ETVTLKFN
-1656 KVWDD
+1656 KVWND
-1661 FGDAFDTRPDALT
+1661 FGDAFGTRPDELT
-1674 LTVLRQAHAQ
+1674 LTVQRQAHAQ

-1689 AILPPTEV
+1689 EILPPQTV
-1697 PDTAYEIQVQKDG
+1697 DPSLYTISMTKDPDG
-1710 NTWHYTITGTEDGEL
+1710 NTWHYTITGKAHGEL
-1725 ERYAPNGMPWIYRI
+1725 ERYAPNGMPWIYQI
-1739 VEEEPSGYESASGG
+1739 AEVEPDGYTNTAPGDA
-1753 ETWTTGDPVD
+1753 TWTTGDPVN
-1763 GVLTAGKLTNS
+1763 GVLSAGTITNS
-1774 ITQKVYYRKQWL
+1774 ITQTVYYRKQWL
-1786 NSDGTAV
+1786 NSDSTAV
-1793 TEDYLGTK
+1793 TEDYLGTE

-1810 WNDQYHL
+1810 WNDTSSQ
-1817 WENGDTFFQHAL
+1817 WENADTFFQHAL

-1835 KLFGSYDFTPELTG
+1835 KLFGSYDFTPKLTG
-1849 RINDGTVWG
+1849 RINDDTVWG
-1858 KNHSFTGLPK
+1858 KNHALINLPR
-1868 FITVNQQTTQ
+1868 FISDGQGGTTQ

-1883 IETGIYWDDDTTPKI
+1883 VETGISWDGGSQI
-1898 TVSVENDSKDSW
+1898 NVSVTENSDGTW
-1910 KYEFSGN
+1910 KYEFYGN
-1917 GLFSPVQE
+1917 DLFSPVQE

-1938 NQLNTTSITAR
+1938 NQLNTTSITVR
-1949 KEWDGDQDNAYGT
+1949 KEWDGDQGNAYGT

-1976 LLVQYST
+1976 LLVQYSSDGDSDNDKDWT
-1983 DDANWKTLTTYETV
+1983 TLTARTPSV
-1997 KDPDTQKPIT
+1997 ANPDTLVETPE
-2007 IDHPVILHVY
+2007 ILHIY
-2017 GVNEQDVSTANAT
+2017 GKNTDASGEAS
-2030 LSGLPLY
+2030 LSGLPAY
-2037 DLNGNEISYRV
+2037 DLDGNPLTYRI

-2053 KVGDDTWWYS
+2053 DAEDNTRWYS
-2063 QLRDIAV
+2063 QLRDITV
-2070 AEAEAAIVG
+2070 TEAEAAIADE
-2079 KNGTFHHNYTAN
+2079 NGTFHHNYTAN
-2091 YTDDNGTLVAENTY
+2091 YTADNGTLAAKNTY
-2105 GDVLWFTAQKNW
+2105 GDVLRFTAKKTW

-2123 DLTLELQY
+2123 SLTLELQY

-2145 TPAKV
+2145 TQAKV

-2182 PTVMPGSVTGDDG
+2182 PTVMPGSVTDADG
-2195 KTRYRIVE
+2195 KTRYRIAE
-2203 TVPSD
+2203 TVPGG
-2208 YLAVDPDTKE
+2208 YQ
-2218 IITGAK
+2218 
-2224 TVPQEVTEG
+2224 TVNGSPTWQEVTADNPEA
-2233 DSTAEFTNVKSTSLT
+2233 TFTNVKSTSLT
-2248 VEKKWGTALSST
+2248 VEKKWGTSLAAT
-2260 SLPSITVQLY
+2260 SLPASITVQLY
-2270 ASTNPDDAKAGRAD
+2270 SSTNPEDAEKGNTAD
-2284 AGLIVRGQTKTLTGT
+2284 RLKVEGKTLILRNPNPASANWTG
-2299 SKTWTATFTGLPLY
+2299 SFTNLPLY
-2313 NEAGDQLYYY
+2313 TADGDPIYYY
-2323 ALETQI
+2323 AKEIQI
-2329 GGQTPIKA
+2329 AGKDLVKA
-2337 DDGCYLVTIGS
+2337 ADGCYLVTIGS

-2376 ITGTKTWEDNS
+2376 ITGTKSWKDNS
-2387 DAYGTRPDGIT
+2387 NAYGTRPDGIT

-2440 EADDQGAV
+2440 EADDQGEA
-2448 YTYRVEEIQTTG
+2448 YTYRVEEEPIVLEG
-2460 PAGGDQYTATQ
+2460 SDQYTATQ

-2492 QDNDNALGLRPD
+2492 QDNDNALGLRPE

-2513 GSPDPARALT
+2513 GSPDPARTLT

-2571 GTPESNEEPVYQ
+2571 GTPESSEEPVYQ

-2620 SAAPADAYP
+2620 STAPADAYP
-2629 YTITRQDGT
+2629 YTITWQDGT

-2715 PDPDPRHDH
+2715 PDPRHDH

>member
-1 MESQTLE
+1 MET
-8 LCLTLPAPFAFIEGE
+8 
-23 PEWQGSVLS
+23 
-32 LGGTEALRL
+32 
-41 DGLDSSVTIGG
+41 
-52 TSVSEREL
+52 
-60 TLTLER
+60 
-66 SGSDLDSLDLT
+66 
-77 LTVPGTALRTLRP
+77 
-90 AVNLLLAAPADT
+90 N
-102 RTEAG
+102 
-107 GEVELTLTLTSGG
+107 
-120 STVTSRSSLWLSTV
+120 
-134 QDIEPTAWQAEYRQN
+134 
-149 IFWVDN
+149 
-155 SDELHNR
+155 
-162 PGTGSFA
+162 
-169 APRLAFRITP
+169 
-179 KDGTPSGDFTVL
+179 
-191 TEENMGD
+191 
-198 LGLDALPRPTIK
+198 
-210 DLGTGGWEYIFEG
+210 
-223 NSKGLPSEIRVTD
+223 
-236 IYGDATD
+236 
-243 YTVEWQITPQEN
+243 
-255 DGYYLRPVTQE
+255 
-266 EIDGDTIDSVS
+266 
-277 QPGWYYVLKRDLTFN
+277 
-292 MVLRVGTIP
+292 
-301 STEESREAL
+301 
-310 LNKVLDNFRFTAFW
+310 
-324 NVGDEQKT
+324 
-332 RISILRAMEDYVQI
+332 
-346 TEDNDNLT
+346 
-354 LTVAGVWKYNLDGS
+354 
-368 LITYKVDQLPESEG
+368 
-382 GTTPGRL
+382 
-389 PLENMGEDYLAI
+389 
-401 TYDNSNVPNFGSIED
+401 
-416 ALYSGG
+416 
-422 TLNLTLTGSTEYEA
+422 
-436 YKVWM
+436 
-441 DSGTEEA
+441 
-448 IKARPGGTFQLWRY
+448 
-462 RKGQDFGT
+462 
-470 ASPLR
+470 
-475 NADGTLVE
+475 
-483 VAVKT
+483 
-488 DPQPDET
+488 PQPDET

-634 WEDTRLPT
+634 WEDTRLPA

-688 LLRDDGTFTLRQNGY
+688 LLRDNDTFTLRQNGY

-710 LVQQDGSSTLITNT
+710 SVQQDGSSTLITNT
-724 LDNSLDYLVAKDWQ
+724 LDNTLDYLVAKDWQ

-853 TGAGNRIM
+853 RGAGNRIM

-887 NKPISSVTLRDGVWY
+887 NKAISSVTLQDGVWY

-907 GSSYTADEVYIL
+907 GSYTADEVYIL
-919 ETQVGDKPVPLTTY
+919 ETRVGDKPVPLTTY
-933 YLDSGASPNYTQ
+933 YLNSGASPNYTQ
-945 PEAPAEYDPDGTY
+945 PKAPAEYDPDGTY
-958 TAIQYETEHHRYE
+958 TAIQYETEYHRYE

-991 LGNINFT
+991 LGNIDLT
-998 ITKQWLDGEGIV
+998 VTKQWLDGEGSV
-1010 REELAAELKKTQD
+1010 REELLAELEKTWE
-1023 NADPASQL
+1023 NSDPASQL

-1036 LDLVGGEDYYA
+1036 LDLVGGEDYYK
-1047 ITRNGLGEADT
+1047 ITRNGPDKADT
-1058 VTVGNPDNQV
+1058 ITVGNPDNQV
-1068 AILDQNGNKVSS
+1068 KILDRDGNRASS
-1080 VQVVSLKD
+1080 LQIVSLEPKD
-1088 STTEYYFHNLPKYD
+1088 STREYAFHNLPKYD

-1149 EKYLVDKHRD
+1149 EKYLVGKLHD
-1159 SDIQTMTVT
+1159 SDSQTMTVT

-1204 THVLDNQGKPTTQ
+1204 THVRDNQGNPTTQ

-1228 YLKDDVGNGD
+1228 YLEDDVWNGD
-1238 QLLSPVY
+1238 QLLSPIY

-1298 TQSGVDNGIPQNG
+1298 TQSGMDSGIPQNG

-1317 VLIPDGLANAGK
+1317 VLIPDGLADAGK

-1344 NVTVLGQKLWKTM
+1344 NVTILGQKLWKTM
-1357 PASYPAADLPEVTFT
+1357 PAAYPAADLPRVDFT
-1372 LQQTLGTETRD
+1372 LVQSITDSATGSTTSTN
-1383 IATLTIRNWNL
+1383 IATLTIKNWDGL
-1394 PLENGAYHFGFA
+1394 PVEDGAFHFGIA
-1406 YTGENVVSMNADGTL
+1406 YTGANVVTVADDGSL
-1421 RIDPA
+1421 KIEPA

-1449 QETSITLKYG
+1449 KETAITLKKG
-1459 VNPNDPDDYS
+1459 TGS
-1469 KVYLDPVIN
+1469 KLVYLDPVIN
-1478 TYLVENGYRSIQGAL
+1478 TYLVENSYRSIQGAL
-1493 SVKKFLELPTDEDG
+1493 SVKKFLELPTDEKG
-1507 DPTAY
+1507 TPTAY
-1512 PAVQFTLDRRYTQN
+1512 PAVQFTLDRRYIKNDGTL
-1526 NGDPSDW
+1526 SDW
-1533 EKDVQTVTWTSEKVE
+1533 EKDVQTVTWTSEEVE
-1548 AAYEANSG
+1548 EAYKDNT
-1556 NKLLEQVLTFEN
+1556 LLEQVLKFEN

-1590 LGGYKI
+1590 LGGYEI
-1596 TAEPGD
+1596 TAVAGNAD
-1602 IDITQITTD
+1602 STDVIDTI
-1611 YNAENGIAVNPDDI
+1611 YKAEGILAADDAI
-1625 TLNES
+1625 TLNKDE
-1630 GDNAAV
+1630 GRGGTADNVAV

-1656 KVWDD
+1656 KVWND
-1661 FGDAFDTRPDALT
+1661 FGDAFRTRPDELT
-1674 LTVLRQAHAQ
+1674 LTVWRRANSQAGQ
-1684 EGQDN
+1684 EN
-1689 AILPPTEV
+1689 KIPLTEV

-1710 NTWHYTITGTEDGEL
+1710 NTWHYTITGTADGEL
-1725 ERYAPNGMPWIYRI
+1725 ERYAPNGMPWIYQI
-1739 VEEEPSGYESASGG
+1739 KETIPSGYTSASGG

-1763 GVLTAGKLTNS
+1763 GVLTAGDLTNS
-1774 ITQKVYYRKQWL
+1774 ITQTVYYRKQWL

-1793 TEDYLGTK
+1793 TEDYLGTE

-1810 WNDQYHL
+1810 WDDTASQ
-1817 WENGDTFFQHAL
+1817 WENADTFFQNAFP
-1829 DSENYT
+1829 D
-1835 KLFGSYDFTPELTG
+1835 KYDDIFDGYNFTAELTG

-1858 KNHSFTGLPK
+1858 KNHALINLPR
-1868 FITVNQQTTQ
+1868 FISDGQGGTTQ
-1878 LTYRV
+1878 LSYRV
-1883 IETGIYWDDDTTPKI
+1883 VETGISWDGGSPI
-1898 TVSVENDSKDSW
+1898 TVTVTEDSKDSW

-1925 TLSLPSDSTFIIQ
+1925 TLSLPSDSTFIVK
-1938 NQLNTTSITAR
+1938 NQLNTTSITVR
-1949 KEWDGDQDNAYGT
+1949 KEWDGDQNNAYGT

-1976 LLVQYST
+1976 LLVQYSSDGGT
-1983 DDANWKTLTTYETV
+1983 NWTTLTARTPSV
-1997 KDPDTQKPIT
+1997 ADPDT
-2007 IDHPVILHVY
+2007 PVILHIY
-2017 GVNEQDVSTANAT
+2017 GRNTDASGEAS
-2030 LSGLPLY
+2030 LSGLPAY
-2037 DLNGNEISYRV
+2037 DLEGKQLTYRV

-2053 KVGDDTWWYS
+2053 KVEDDTWWYS

-2070 AEAEAAIVG
+2070 AEEAEAAIVG
-2079 KNGTFHHNYTAN
+2079 ENGTFHHNYTAN
-2091 YTDDNGTLVAENTY
+2091 YTADNGTLVAKNTY
-2105 GDVLWFTAQKNW
+2105 GDVLRFTAKKTW
-2117 HGTPAA
+2117 HGTPA
-2123 DLTLELQY
+2123 DFLTLELQY
-2131 LAVENGKEVWKSFP
+2131 LEVENGKEVWKSFP
-2145 TPAKV
+2145 TPATVK
-2150 ELDGTADPTPTDPYY
+2150 LDGTAGPNPNPYY
-2165 ENTPADSAVW
+2165 ENTPAGSAVW

-2182 PTVMPGSVTGDDG
+2182 PTVMPGSVTDADG
-2195 KTRYRIVE
+2195 KTRYRIAE
-2203 TVPSD
+2203 TVPD
-2208 YLAVDPDTKE
+2208 GYQTVDGSPTW
-2218 IITGAK
+2218 
-2224 TVPQEVTEG
+2224 QEVTADNPEA
-2233 DSTAEFTNVKSTSLT
+2233 TFTNVKSTSLT

-2299 SKTWTATFTGLPLY
+2299 SKSWTATFTGLPLY

-2348 KEHHF
+2348 KEYHF

-2376 ITGTKTWEDNS
+2376 ITGTKSWEDNS

-2398 LALYRKAGTGAEEVV
+2398 LTLHRKAGTGAEEVV

-2440 EADDQGAV
+2440 QANAQGEA

-2481 GTVNLQVEKLW
+2481 GTVNLQAEKLW

-2504 EIIVELCVN
+2504 KIIVELCVN
-2513 GSPDPARALT
+2513 GSPDPTRTLT

-2620 SAAPADAYP
+2620 STAPADAYP
-2629 YTITRQDGT
+2629 YTITWQDGT

-2660 SELPGNAAYQF
+2660 RELPGNAAYQF
-2671 TESDNAGYQVSSTG
+2671 TESDNTGYQVSSTG

-2701 NYRGGGGGGGHDPD
+2701 NYRGGGGGGGHD

>member
-1 MESQTLE
+1 M
-8 LCLTLPAPFAFIEGE
+8 
-23 PEWQGSVLS
+23 
-32 LGGTEALRL
+32 
-41 DGLDSSVTIGG
+41 
-52 TSVSEREL
+52 
-60 TLTLER
+60 
-66 SGSDLDSLDLT
+66 
-77 LTVPGTALRTLRP
+77 
-90 AVNLLLAAPADT
+90 
-102 RTEAG
+102 
-107 GEVELTLTLTSGG
+107 
-120 STVTSRSSLWLSTV
+120 
-134 QDIEPTAWQAEYRQN
+134 
-149 IFWVDN
+149 
-155 SDELHNR
+155 
-162 PGTGSFA
+162 
-169 APRLAFRITP
+169 
-179 KDGTPSGDFTVL
+179 
-191 TEENMGD
+191 
-198 LGLDALPRPTIK
+198 
-210 DLGTGGWEYIFEG
+210 
-223 NSKGLPSEIRVTD
+223 
-236 IYGDATD
+236 
-243 YTVEWQITPQEN
+243 
-255 DGYYLRPVTQE
+255 
-266 EIDGDTIDSVS
+266 
-277 QPGWYYVLKRDLTFN
+277 
-292 MVLRVGTIP
+292 
-301 STEESREAL
+301 
-310 LNKVLDNFRFTAFW
+310 
-324 NVGDEQKT
+324 
-332 RISILRAMEDYVQI
+332 
-346 TEDNDNLT
+346 
-354 LTVAGVWKYNLDGS
+354 
-368 LITYKVDQLPESEG
+368 
-382 GTTPGRL
+382 
-389 PLENMGEDYLAI
+389 
-401 TYDNSNVPNFGSIED
+401 
-416 ALYSGG
+416 
-422 TLNLTLTGSTEYEA
+422 
-436 YKVWM
+436 
-441 DSGTEEA
+441 
-448 IKARPGGTFQLWRY
+448 
-462 RKGQDFGT
+462 
-470 ASPLR
+470 
-475 NADGTLVE
+475 
-483 VAVKT
+483 KT

-511 GQADGSLLPK
+511 GKADGSLLPK
-521 YDPEGYEYIYCVME
+521 YDPEGYEYIYCVKE
-535 VTQTLSTSNN
+535 VTQSRADSNH

-550 GAVQSDGTL
+550 GEVQDDDTL
-559 LDTVDLGGEVQSDS
+559 LDRIEVNGSIVEDT
-573 EGKRPAGNAYL
+573 EGKRPAGNVYL

-634 WEDTRLPT
+634 WEDTSLPT

-676 ERGVYQGESEEN
+676 ECGVYQGTSEEN

-710 LVQQDGSSTLITNT
+710 SVQQDGSSTLITNT

-876 PVTIQAYAKED
+876 PVTIQAYVKET
-887 NKPISSVTLRDGVWY
+887 NEAISSITLSDGVWY

-907 GSSYTADEVYIL
+907 GNYKPDEVYIL
-919 ETQVGDKPVPLTTY
+919 ETNVGTNRVPLTTY
-933 YLDSGASPNYTQ
+933 YIDSGTPNYDNPAQ
-945 PEAPAEYDPDGTY
+945 PDEYDKYAPDDEY
-958 TAIQYETEHHRYE
+958 TAIQYETEYHRYE
-971 ATYSRD
+971 AAYSRD

-991 LGNINFT
+991 LGNINLT
-998 ITKQWLDGEGIV
+998 VTKQWLDGKGSV
-1010 REELAAELKKTQD
+1010 REELLAELEKTWE
-1023 NADPASQL
+1023 NSDPASQL

-1036 LDLVGGEDYYA
+1036 LDLVGGEDYYE
-1047 ITRNGLGEADT
+1047 ITRNGLGVADT
-1058 VTVGNPDNQV
+1058 VTIGNPDNQV
-1068 AILDQNGNKVSS
+1068 AILGQDGNKVSS
-1080 VQVVSLKD
+1080 VQVVSLED

-1149 EKYLVDKHRD
+1149 EKYQVDKHRD

-1204 THVLDNQGKPTTQ
+1204 THVRDNQGKPTTQ

-1228 YLKDDVGNGD
+1228 YLEDDVGNGD
-1238 QLLSPVY
+1238 HLLSPIY

-1283 TAISYTLDGTLTEIG
+1283 TAISYTLEGVLTEVG
-1298 TQSGVDNGIPQNG
+1298 TQSAIDPGPIPTDEDG
-1311 EGVDTA
+1311 TPVA
-1317 VLIPDGLANAGK
+1317 VLIPDGQSDAGR

-1372 LQQTLGTETRD
+1372 LQQTLGTETKD
-1383 IATLTIRNWNL
+1383 IATLTIRSWNL

-1406 YTGENVVSMNADGTL
+1406 YTGENVVSMNDDGTL
-1421 RIDPA
+1421 SIKRA

-1438 DENGQRYTYTL
+1438 DENGERYTYTL
-1449 QETSITLKYG
+1449 KETAITLENRTG
-1459 VNPNDPDDYS
+1459 S
-1469 KVYLDPVIN
+1469 KTDSKLVYLDPVIN

-1493 SVKKFLELPTDEDG
+1493 SVKKFLELPTDEKG
-1507 DPTAY
+1507 TPTAY

-1526 NGDPSDW
+1526 NGDPSVW
-1533 EKDVQTVTWTSEKVE
+1533 EEDVQTVTWTSEEVK
-1548 AAYEANSG
+1548 AAYEPDSG
-1556 NKLLEQVLTFEN
+1556 NKLLEQVLKFEN

-1590 LGGYKI
+1590 LGGYEI
-1596 TAEPGD
+1596 TVAAGNADSTDVIDTVYTAE
-1602 IDITQITTD
+1602 
-1611 YNAENGIAVNPDDI
+1611 GILAADDAI
-1625 TLNES
+1625 TLNKDE
-1630 GDNAAV
+1630 GRGGTADNVAV

-1648 ETVTLEFD
+1648 ETVTLQFD
-1656 KVWDD
+1656 KVWND
-1661 FGDAFDTRPDALT
+1661 FGDAFRTRPDELT
-1674 LTVLRQAHAQ
+1674 LTVWRRANSQ
-1684 EGQDN
+1684 EGQEN
-1689 AILPPTEV
+1689 EIPLTEV

-1710 NTWHYTITGTEDGEL
+1710 NTWHYTITGKADGEL
-1725 ERYAPNGMPWIYRI
+1725 ERYAPNGMPW
-1739 VEEEPSGYESASGG
+1739 VYEIQEVKPAEYDSPSGG

-1763 GVLTAGKLTNS
+1763 GVLSAGTITNS

-1793 TEDYLGTK
+1793 TEDYLGTE

-1810 WNDQYHL
+1810 RYDTASQ
-1817 WENGDTFFQHAL
+1817 WENGDTFFQNTLSAA
-1829 DSENYT
+1829 DYV
-1835 KLFGSYDFTPELTG
+1835 KLFGSDDFFTPEHTG
-1849 RINDGTVWG
+1849 RINDSTVWG
-1858 KNHSFTGLPK
+1858 KNHALINLPR
-1868 FITVNQQTTQ
+1868 FISDGKDGTTQ
-1878 LTYRV
+1878 LSYRV
-1883 IETGIYWDDDTTPKI
+1883 VETGISWDGGSQI
-1898 TVSVENDSKDSW
+1898 TVSVTENSDGTW

-1917 GLFSPVQE
+1917 DLFSPVQGA
-1925 TLSLPSDSTFIIQ
+1925 LSLPSNSTFIIQ

-1949 KEWDGDQDNAYGT
+1949 KEWDGDQNNAYGT

-2070 AEAEAAIVG
+2070 AKAEAAIADE
-2079 KNGTFHHNYTAN
+2079 NGTFHHNYTAN
-2091 YTDDNGTLVAENTY
+2091 YTDDNGTLVAKNTY
-2105 GDVLWFTAQKNW
+2105 GDVLRFTAEKKW

-2123 DLTLELQY
+2123 SLTLELQY
-2131 LAVENGKEVWKSFP
+2131 LKEIGADGKEVWASFP
-2145 TPAKV
+2145 TPATV

-2182 PTVMPGSVTGDDG
+2182 PTVMPGSVTDDDG
-2195 KTRYRIVE
+2195 KTRYRIAE
-2203 TVPSD
+2203 TVPG
-2208 YLAVDPDTKE
+2208 YQTVDGSPTW
-2218 IITGAK
+2218 
-2224 TVPQEVTEG
+2224 QEVTA
-2233 DSTAEFTNVKSTSLT
+2233 DNAEASFTNVKSTSLT
-2248 VEKKWGTALSST
+2248 VDKKWGTALSST

-2284 AGLIVRGQTKTLTGT
+2284 AGLIVRDKTLPLTHSGSWKGT
-2299 SKTWTATFTGLPLY
+2299 FDKLPLY
-2313 NEAGDQLYYY
+2313 NADGDQLYYY

-2348 KEHHF
+2348 KEYHF

-2376 ITGTKTWEDNS
+2376 ITGTKSWKDNS

-2398 LALYRKAGTGAEEVV
+2398 LALYRKAGNGAEEVV

-2440 EADDQGAV
+2440 EADGQGES

-2481 GTVNLQVEKLW
+2481 GTVNLQAEKLW
-2492 QDNDNALGLRPD
+2492 QDNDNALGLRPE

-2513 GSPDPARALT
+2513 GSPDPARTLT

-2571 GTPESNEEPVYQ
+2571 GTPESTEEPVYQ

-2620 SAAPADAYP
+2620 STAPADAYP

-2693 STISASFE
+2693 GTISASFE
-2701 NYRGGGGGGGHDPD
+2701 NYRGGGGGGGH
-2715 PDPDPRHDH
+2715 DPDPRHDH

>member
-1 MESQTLE
+1 MDADEVRTMMSISP
-8 LCLTLPAPFAFIEGE
+8 PASGGGE
-23 PEWQGSVLS
+23 NITAADCTSSTRNMKNRQRSASDRVRSSRRNREN
-32 LGGTEALRL
+32 
-41 DGLDSSVTIGG
+41 SVTLRRERFGIG
-52 TSVSEREL
+52 
-60 TLTLER
+60 
-66 SGSDLDSLDLT
+66 
-77 LTVPGTALRTLRP
+77 
-90 AVNLLLAAPADT
+90 
-102 RTEAG
+102 
-107 GEVELTLTLTSGG
+107 
-120 STVTSRSSLWLSTV
+120 VTPS
-134 QDIEPTAWQAEYRQN
+134 
-149 IFWVDN
+149 
-155 SDELHNR
+155 
-162 PGTGSFA
+162 
-169 APRLAFRITP
+169 FRIILYRCSRI
-179 KDGTPSGDFTVL
+179 GPS
-191 TEENMGD
+191 
-198 LGLDALPRPTIK
+198 P
-210 DLGTGGWEYIFEG
+210 
-223 NSKGLPSEIRVTD
+223 
-236 IYGDATD
+236 
-243 YTVEWQITPQEN
+243 
-255 DGYYLRPVTQE
+255 
-266 EIDGDTIDSVS
+266 
-277 QPGWYYVLKRDLTFN
+277 PGWYYVLKRDLTFN
-292 MVLRVGTIP
+292 MVLRDGTIP
-301 STEESREAL
+301 STEESKKSFR
-310 LNKVLDNFRFTAFW
+310 NKILDNFRFTAFW

-332 RISILRAMEDYVQI
+332 QISILRAMESYVQI

-401 TYDNSNVPNFGSIED
+401 SYDNTKVPNFGSIED

-441 DSGTEEA
+441 DSGVIA
-448 IKARPGGTFQLWRY
+448 ARPGGTFQLWRY
-462 RKGQDFGT
+462 RKGADFG
-470 ASPLR
+470 AAAPIR
-475 NADGTLVE
+475 NADGTFVE
-483 VAVKT
+483 VEVNT
-488 DPQPDET
+488 NPQPDQD
-495 GVARQHISFT
+495 GIARQHIIFW

-511 GQADGSLLPK
+511 DHADDCLLPK
-521 YDPEGYEYIYCVME
+521 YDPEGYEYIYCVKE
-535 VTQTLSTSNN
+535 VTQSRADSNH

-550 GAVQSDGTL
+550 GEVQDDDTL
-559 LDTVDLGGEVQSDS
+559 LDRIEVNGSIVEDT

-634 WEDTRLPT
+634 WEDTSLPT

-676 ERGVYQGESEEN
+676 ECGVYQGESEEN

-710 LVQQDGSSTLITNT
+710 SVQQDGSSTLITNT
-724 LDNSLDYLVAKDWQ
+724 LDNTIDYQVAKDWQ

-853 TGAGNRIM
+853 RGAGNRIM

-887 NKPISSVTLRDGVWY
+887 NKAISSVTLRDGVWY

-907 GSSYTADEVYIL
+907 DSYTADEVYIL
-919 ETQVGDKPVPLTTY
+919 ETQVGDEPVPLTTY

-958 TAIQYETEHHRYE
+958 TAIQYETEYHRYE
-971 ATYSRD
+971 ATYSRV
-977 TIAGTEFL
+977 TIEGTEFL

-991 LGNINFT
+991 LGNIDLT
-998 ITKQWLDGEGIV
+998 VTKQWLDGEGSV
-1010 REELAAELKKTQD
+1010 REELLDELKKTWE
-1023 NADPASQL
+1023 NPDPASQL
-1031 YLAIR
+1031 HLAIR
-1036 LDLVGGEDYYA
+1036 LDLVGGEDYYE
-1047 ITRNGLGEADT
+1047 ITRNGPDTADT
-1058 VTVGNPDNQV
+1058 ITVGNPDNQV
-1068 AILDQNGNKVSS
+1068 AILDQNGYGVSS

-1149 EKYLVDKHRD
+1149 EKYLVGEHRD
-1159 SDIQTMTVT
+1159 SDSQTMTVT

-1185 TYNYENGL
+1185 AYNYQNGL

-1204 THVLDNQGKPTTQ
+1204 THVLDQNGTTTTE
-1217 VSLYQANYHWT
+1217 VSLYQADYHWT
-1228 YLKDDVGNGD
+1228 YLEDDQQGGD
-1238 QLLSPVY
+1238 HLLSPVY

-1275 AADFDYLD
+1275 ASDFDYED
-1283 TAISYTLDGTLTEIG
+1283 TALAYPFGGANTTPSRIG

-1317 VLIPDGLANAGK
+1317 VLIPDGLADAGK

-1357 PASYPAADLPEVTFT
+1357 PASYPPADLPEVTFT
-1372 LQQTLGTETRD
+1372 LQQTLGTTTKD
-1383 IATLTIRNWNL
+1383 IATLTIQNWTL
-1394 PLENGAYHFGFA
+1394 PLEDGAYHFGFA
-1406 YTGENVVSMNADGTL
+1406 YTGENVVSKNDDGTL
-1421 RIDPA
+1421 SIEPA

-1449 QETSITLKYG
+1449 KETAITLKNG
-1459 VNPNDPDDYS
+1459 TVS
-1469 KVYLDPVIN
+1469 KLVYLDPVIN
-1478 TYLVENGYRSIQGAL
+1478 TYLVENSYRSIQGAL
-1493 SVKKFLELPTDEDG
+1493 SVKKFLELPTDENG
-1507 DPTAY
+1507 EPTAY
-1512 PAVQFTLDRRYTQN
+1512 PAVQFTLDRRYIK
-1526 NGDPSDW
+1526 NGGTPSGW
-1533 EKDVQTVTWTSEKVE
+1533 EEDVQTVTWTSEKVK

-1556 NKLLEQVLTFEN
+1556 STLLEQVLKFEN

-1590 LGGYKI
+1590 LGGYEI
-1596 TAEPGD
+1596 TVAAGNAD
-1602 IDITQITTD
+1602 STD
-1611 YNAENGIAVNPDDI
+1611 VINTIYDAENGIAVNPDDI

-1636 AASFYNKPDDTR
+1636 AASFYNKPDDIR

-1656 KVWDD
+1656 KVWND
-1661 FGDAFDTRPDALT
+1661 FGDAFRTRPDELT
-1674 LTVLRQAHAQ
+1674 LTVWRRANSQADQ
-1684 EGQDN
+1684 EN
-1689 AILPPTEV
+1689 KIPLTEV

-1710 NTWHYTITGTEDGEL
+1710 NTWHYTITGKADGEL
-1725 ERYAPNGMPWIYRI
+1725 ERYAPNGMPWVYGIQEVKPAEYDS
-1739 VEEEPSGYESASGG
+1739 PSGG
-1753 ETWTTGDPVD
+1753 ETWTTGDPDED
-1763 GVLTAGKLTNS
+1763 GILTAGKLTNS
-1774 ITQKVYYRKQWL
+1774 ITQTVYYRKQWL

-1793 TEDYLGTK
+1793 AEDYLGTE

-1810 WNDQYHL
+1810 WDDTTSRWKNA
-1817 WENGDTFFQHAL
+1817 DTFFQHAL

-1868 FITVNQQTTQ
+1868 FISDGKGGTTQ
-1878 LTYRV
+1878 LSYRV
-1883 IETGIYWDDDTTPKI
+1883 VETGISWDGGSQI
-1898 TVSVENDSKDSW
+1898 TVSVTENGDGTW
-1910 KYEFSGN
+1910 KYEFFGN
-1917 GLFSPVQE
+1917 GLFSPVQGA
-1925 TLSLPSDSTFIIQ
+1925 LSLPSDSTFIIQ
-1938 NQLNTTSITAR
+1938 NQLNTTSITVR
-1949 KEWDGDQDNAYGT
+1949 KEWDGDQGNAYGT

-2030 LSGLPLY
+2030 LSGLPAY
-2037 DLNGNEISYRV
+2037 DLKGNRLTYRV

-2063 QLRDIAV
+2063 EVHEITV
-2070 AEAEAAIVG
+2070 ADAEAAIVG
-2079 KNGTFHHNYTAN
+2079 ENRTFHHNYTAN
-2091 YTDDNGTLVAENTY
+2091 YPDDDDNGTLVAQNTY
-2105 GDVLWFTAQKNW
+2105 GSVLRFTAKKTW

-2123 DLTLELQY
+2123 SLTLELQY
-2131 LAVENGKEVWKSFP
+2131 LKEIGVDGKEVWASFP
-2145 TPAKV
+2145 TPATV
-2150 ELDGTADPTPTDPYY
+2150 ELDGTAGPNPTDPYY

-2182 PTVMPGSVTGDDG
+2182 PTVMPGSVTDDDG
-2195 KTRYRIVE
+2195 KTRYRIAE
-2203 TVPSD
+2203 TVPGG
-2208 YLAVDPDTKE
+2208 YQ
-2218 IITGAK
+2218 
-2224 TVPQEVTEG
+2224 TVNGSPTWQEVTADNPEA
-2233 DSTAEFTNVKSTSLT
+2233 TFTNVKSTSLT
-2248 VEKKWGTALSST
+2248 VEKKWGTSLAAT
-2260 SLPSITVQLY
+2260 SLPASITVQLY
-2270 ASTNPDDAKAGRAD
+2270 SSTNPEDAEKGNTAD
-2284 AGLIVRGQTKTLTGT
+2284 RLKVEGKTLILRNPNPASANWTG
-2299 SKTWTATFTGLPLY
+2299 SFTNLPLY
-2313 NEAGDQLYYY
+2313 TADGDPIYYY
-2323 ALETQI
+2323 AKEIQI
-2329 GGQTPIKA
+2329 AGKDLVKA
-2337 DDGCYLVTIGS
+2337 ADGCYLVTIGS
-2348 KEHHF
+2348 KEYHF

-2368 LVNVEYSD
+2368 LVNVAYSD

-2387 DAYGTRPDGIT
+2387 DAYGTRPGGIT

-2448 YTYRVEEIQTTG
+2448 YTYRVEEEPIVLEG
-2460 PAGGDQYTATQ
+2460 SDQYTVTQ

-2504 EIIVELCVN
+2504 KIIVELCVN
-2513 GSPDPARALT
+2513 GSPDPTRTLT

-2571 GTPESNEEPVYQ
+2571 GTPESSEEPVYQ

-2620 SAAPADAYP
+2620 STAPADAYP

-2671 TESDNAGYQVSSTG
+2671 TESDNTGYQVSSTG

-2701 NYRGGGGGGGHDPD
+2701 NYRGGGGGGGHD

>member
-1 MESQTLE
+1 MTSISP
-8 LCLTLPAPFAFIEGE
+8 PASRGGE
-23 PEWQGSVLS
+23 NITAADCTSSTRNMKNRQRSASDRVRSSRRNREN
-32 LGGTEALRL
+32 
-41 DGLDSSVTIGG
+41 SVTLRRERRERFGIG
-52 TSVSEREL
+52 
-60 TLTLER
+60 
-66 SGSDLDSLDLT
+66 
-77 LTVPGTALRTLRP
+77 
-90 AVNLLLAAPADT
+90 
-102 RTEAG
+102 
-107 GEVELTLTLTSGG
+107 
-120 STVTSRSSLWLSTV
+120 VTPS
-134 QDIEPTAWQAEYRQN
+134 
-149 IFWVDN
+149 
-155 SDELHNR
+155 
-162 PGTGSFA
+162 
-169 APRLAFRITP
+169 FRIILCRCP
-179 KDGTPSGDFTVL
+179 RIGPS
-191 TEENMGD
+191 
-198 LGLDALPRPTIK
+198 P
-210 DLGTGGWEYIFEG
+210 
-223 NSKGLPSEIRVTD
+223 
-236 IYGDATD
+236 
-243 YTVEWQITPQEN
+243 
-255 DGYYLRPVTQE
+255 
-266 EIDGDTIDSVS
+266 
-277 QPGWYYVLKRDLTFN
+277 PGWYYVLKRDLTFN
-292 MVLRVGTIP
+292 MVLRDGTIS
-301 STEESREAL
+301 STEESKKSFR
-310 LNKVLDNFRFTAFW
+310 NKILDNFRFTAFW

-332 RISILRAMEDYVQI
+332 QISILRAMESYVQI

-401 TYDNSNVPNFGSIED
+401 TYDNSDVPNFGSIED

-475 NADGTLVE
+475 DADGTLVE

-495 GVARQHISFT
+495 GVARQRISFT

-521 YDPEGYEYIYCVME
+521 YDPEGYEYIYCVKE
-535 VTQTLSTSNN
+535 VTQSRADSNH

-550 GAVQSDGTL
+550 GEVQDDDTL
-559 LDTVDLGGEVQSDS
+559 LDRIEVNGSIVEDT

-634 WEDTRLPT
+634 WEDTSLPT

-676 ERGVYQGESEEN
+676 ECGVYQGESEEN

-710 LVQQDGSSTLITNT
+710 SVQQDGSSTLITNT
-724 LDNSLDYLVAKDWQ
+724 LDNTIDYQVAKDWQ

-887 NKPISSVTLRDGVWY
+887 NKAISSVTLRDGVWY

-907 GSSYTADEVYIL
+907 GSYTADEVYIL
-919 ETQVGDKPVPLTTY
+919 ETRVGDKPVPLTTY
-933 YLDSGASPNYTQ
+933 YLNSGASPNYTQ
-945 PEAPAEYDPDGTY
+945 PKAPAEYDPDGTY
-958 TAIQYETEHHRYE
+958 TAIQYETEYHRYE
-971 ATYSRD
+971 AAYSRD

-991 LGNINFT
+991 LGNIDLT
-998 ITKQWLDGEGIV
+998 VTKQWLDGKGSV
-1010 REELAAELKKTQD
+1010 RKELLAELEKTWE
-1023 NADPASQL
+1023 NSWANSDPASQL

-1036 LDLVGGEDYYA
+1036 LDFVGGEDYYA
-1047 ITRNGLGEADT
+1047 ITRNGLNAADT

-1068 AILDQNGNKVSS
+1068 KILDQYGKPASS
-1080 VQVVSLKD
+1080 LQIVSLKD

-1149 EKYLVDKHRD
+1149 EKYLVGEHRAND
-1159 SDIQTMTVT
+1159 QQTMTVS
-1168 NRLSGT
+1168 NRLTGSKT
-1174 KSVLWHKQWKD
+1174 VLWHKQWKD

-1204 THVLDNQGKPTTQ
+1204 THVRDNQGKPTTQ

-1228 YLKDDVGNGD
+1228 YLEDDVWNGD
-1238 QLLSPVY
+1238 QLLSPIY

-1275 AADFDYLD
+1275 ASDFDYED
-1283 TAISYTLDGTLTEIG
+1283 TALAYPFGGANTTPSRIG
-1298 TQSGVDNGIPQNG
+1298 TQSGMDDGIPQNG

-1317 VLIPDGLANAGK
+1317 VLIPDGLADAGK

-1344 NVTVLGQKLWKTM
+1344 DVTILGQKLWKTM
-1357 PASYPAADLPEVTFT
+1357 PANYPAADLPQVDFT
-1372 LQQTLGTETRD
+1372 LVQSITDSATGVTTSTN
-1383 IATLTIRNWNL
+1383 IATLTIKNWDGL
-1394 PLENGAYHFGFA
+1394 PVEDGAFHFGIA
-1406 YTGENVVSMNADGTL
+1406 YTGANVVTVADDGSL
-1421 RIDPA
+1421 KIEPA
-1426 PGNENAQPLPKY
+1426 PGNDNAQPLPKY
-1438 DENGQRYTYTL
+1438 NENGDRYTYTL
-1449 QETSITLKYG
+1449 KETSITLLDG
-1459 VNPNDPDDYS
+1459 TDS
-1469 KVYLDPVIN
+1469 TEVYLQPVIN

-1526 NGDPSDW
+1526 NGDPSVW
-1533 EKDVQTVTWTSEKVE
+1533 EKDVQTVTWTSDQVE
-1548 AAYEANSG
+1548 EAYKDST
-1556 NKLLEQVLTFEN
+1556 LLEQVLTFEN

-1590 LGGYKI
+1590 LGGYEI
-1596 TAEPGD
+1596 TAAAGNAD
-1602 IDITQITTD
+1602 STD
-1611 YNAENGIAVNPDDI
+1611 VINTVYTAEGILVGKEGAADL
-1625 TLNES
+1625 TLNKDE
-1630 GDNAAV
+1630 GRGGTADDVAV

-1656 KVWDD
+1656 KVWND
-1661 FGDAFDTRPDALT
+1661 FGNAFRTRPDELT
-1674 LTVLRQAHAQ
+1674 LTVWRRANSQ
-1684 EGQDN
+1684 EGQEN
-1689 AILPPTEV
+1689 EIPLTEV

-1710 NTWHYTITGTEDGEL
+1710 NTWHYTITGKADGEL

-1753 ETWTTGDPVD
+1753 ETWTTGDPVN
-1763 GVLTAGKLTNS
+1763 GVLTAGDLTNS
-1774 ITQKVYYRKQWL
+1774 ITQTVYYRKQWL
-1786 NSDGTAV
+1786 NSDSTAV
-1793 TEDYLGTK
+1793 TEDYLGTE

-1810 WNDQYHL
+1810 WNDTTSQ

-1835 KLFGSYDFTPELTG
+1835 NPFGSYDFTPELTG
-1849 RINDGTVWG
+1849 RINDSTVWG
-1858 KNHSFTGLPK
+1858 KNHALINLPR
-1868 FITVNQQTTQ
+1868 FISDGKDGTTQ
-1878 LTYRV
+1878 LSYRV
-1883 IETGIYWDDDTTPKI
+1883 VETGISWDGGSQI
-1898 TVSVENDSKDSW
+1898 TVTVTGDSKDSKDSW
-1910 KYEFSGN
+1910 KYEFFGN

-1938 NQLNTTSITAR
+1938 NQLNTTGITAR

-1976 LLVQYST
+1976 LLVQYSSDGGT
-1983 DDANWKTLTTYETV
+1983 NWTTLTARTPSV
-1997 KDPDTQKPIT
+1997 ADPDTLVETPE
-2007 IDHPVILHVY
+2007 ILHIY
-2017 GVNEQDVSTANAT
+2017 GKNTDASGEAS
-2030 LSGLPLY
+2030 LSGLPAY
-2037 DLNGNEISYRV
+2037 DLDGNPLTYRI

-2053 KVGDDTWWYS
+2053 DAEDNTRWYS
-2063 QLRDIAV
+2063 EVNEITV
-2070 AEAEAAIVG
+2070 EEAEDAIVCDN
-2079 KNGTFHHNYTAN
+2079 KVFYNNYTAN
-2091 YTDDNGTLVAENTY
+2091 YPDDDNGTLVAENTY
-2105 GDVLWFTAQKNW
+2105 GSLLQFTAKKTW
-2117 HGTPAA
+2117 HGAPA
-2123 DLTLELQY
+2123 DSLTLELQY

-2145 TPAKV
+2145 TPATV
-2150 ELDGTADPTPTDPYY
+2150 ELDGTADPNPTDDPYY
-2165 ENTPADSAVW
+2165 ENTPAGSAVW

-2182 PTVMPGSVTGDDG
+2182 PTVMPGSVTGNDG
-2195 KTRYRIVE
+2195 NTRYRIAE
-2203 TVPSD
+2203 TVPGG
-2208 YLAVDPDTKE
+2208 YQTVDGSPTW
-2218 IITGAK
+2218 
-2224 TVPQEVTEG
+2224 QEVTA
-2233 DSTAEFTNVKSTSLT
+2233 DNAEATFTNVKSTSLT

-2323 ALETQI
+2323 ALETRI

-2337 DDGCYLVTIGS
+2337 EDGCYRVTIGS
-2348 KEHHF
+2348 KEYHF

-2368 LVNVEYSD
+2368 LVNVAYSD

-2387 DAYGTRPDGIT
+2387 DAYGTRPGGIT

-2440 EADDQGAV
+2440 EADGQGES
-2448 YTYRVEEIQTTG
+2448 YTYRVEEEPIVLDG
-2460 PAGGDQYTATQ
+2460 SDQYTVTQ

-2492 QDNDNALGLRPD
+2492 QDNDNALGLRPE

-2513 GSPDPARALT
+2513 GSPDPTRTLT
-2523 LTAANDWKGSFDGL
+2523 LTAADDWKGSFDGL

-2571 GTPESNEEPVYQ
+2571 GTPESGEEPVYQ

-2620 SAAPADAYP
+2620 STAPADAYP

-2638 QETGVIR
+2638 QETDVIR

-2671 TESDNAGYQVSSTG
+2671 TESDNTGYQVSSTG

-2701 NYRGGGGGGGHDPD
+2701 NYRGGGGGGGHD

>member
-1 MESQTLE
+1 MMSISP
-8 LCLTLPAPFAFIEGE
+8 PASRGGE
-23 PEWQGSVLS
+23 NITAADCTSSTRNMKNRQRSASDRVRSSRRNREN
-32 LGGTEALRL
+32 
-41 DGLDSSVTIGG
+41 SVTLRRERRERFGIG
-52 TSVSEREL
+52 
-60 TLTLER
+60 
-66 SGSDLDSLDLT
+66 
-77 LTVPGTALRTLRP
+77 
-90 AVNLLLAAPADT
+90 
-102 RTEAG
+102 
-107 GEVELTLTLTSGG
+107 
-120 STVTSRSSLWLSTV
+120 VTPS
-134 QDIEPTAWQAEYRQN
+134 
-149 IFWVDN
+149 
-155 SDELHNR
+155 
-162 PGTGSFA
+162 
-169 APRLAFRITP
+169 FRIILCRCP
-179 KDGTPSGDFTVL
+179 RIGPS
-191 TEENMGD
+191 
-198 LGLDALPRPTIK
+198 P
-210 DLGTGGWEYIFEG
+210 
-223 NSKGLPSEIRVTD
+223 
-236 IYGDATD
+236 
-243 YTVEWQITPQEN
+243 
-255 DGYYLRPVTQE
+255 
-266 EIDGDTIDSVS
+266 
-277 QPGWYYVLKRDLTFN
+277 PGWYYVLKRDLTFN
-292 MVLRVGTIP
+292 MVLRVGTIS
-301 STEESREAL
+301 STEESKKSFR
-310 LNKVLDNFRFTAFW
+310 NKILDNFRFTAFW

-332 RISILRAMEDYVQI
+332 QISILRAMESYVQI

-422 TLNLTLTGSTEYEA
+422 TLNLTLTGNTEFEA
-436 YKVWM
+436 YKVWL
-441 DSGTEEA
+441 DAGTQEA
-448 IKARPGGTFQLWRY
+448 IDARPGGTFQLWRY
-462 RKGQDFGT
+462 RKGADFG
-470 ASPLR
+470 AAAPIR
-475 NADGTLVE
+475 NADGTFVE
-483 VAVKT
+483 VEVNT
-488 DPQPDET
+488 NPQPDQD
-495 GVARQHISFT
+495 GIARQHIIFW

-511 GQADGSLLPK
+511 DHADDCLLPK
-521 YDPEGYEYIYCVME
+521 YDPEGYEYIYCVKE
-535 VTQTLSTSNN
+535 VTQSRADSNH

-550 GAVQSDGTL
+550 GEVQDDDTL
-559 LDTVDLGGEVQSDS
+559 LDRIEVNGSIVEDT
-573 EGKRPAGNAYL
+573 EGKRPAGNVYL

-634 WEDTRLPT
+634 WEDTSLPT

-676 ERGVYQGESEEN
+676 ECGVYQGTSEEN
-688 LLRDDGTFTLRQNGY
+688 LLRDDGTFTLQQNGY

-710 LVQQDGSSTLITNT
+710 SVQQDGSSTLITNT
-724 LDNSLDYLVAKDWQ
+724 LDNSLDYLVAKVWQ

-887 NKPISSVTLRDGVWY
+887 NKAISSVTLQDGVWY

-907 GSSYTADEVYIL
+907 GSYTADEVYIL
-919 ETQVGDKPVPLTTY
+919 ETQVGDEPVPLTTY

-945 PEAPAEYDPDGTY
+945 PEAPAEYDPNGTY
-958 TAIQYETEHHRYE
+958 TAIQYKTEHHRYE
-971 ATYSRD
+971 AAYSRD

-991 LGNINFT
+991 LGNINLT
-998 ITKQWLDGEGIV
+998 VTKQWLDGKGSV
-1010 REELAAELKKTQD
+1010 REELLAELEKTQENPD
-1023 NADPASQL
+1023 LAQRL

-1036 LDLVGGEDYYA
+1036 LDFEGSEDYYS
-1047 ITRNGLGEADT
+1047 ITRSGVGMPDS
-1058 VTVGNPDNQV
+1058 VTIGSLDNQV
-1068 AILDQNGNKVSS
+1068 AILDRNGNAVSS
-1080 VQVVSLKD
+1080 VQIVSLKPKD
-1088 STTEYYFHNLPKYD
+1088 STRDYDFHNLPKYD

-1149 EKYLVDKHRD
+1149 EKYLVGKLHD
-1159 SDIQTMTVT
+1159 SDSQTMTVT

-1204 THVLDNQGKPTTQ
+1204 THVLDQNGTTTTE

-1228 YLKDDVGNGD
+1228 YLEDDVWNGD
-1238 QLLSPVY
+1238 QLLSPIY

-1298 TQSGVDNGIPQNG
+1298 TQSGMDNGIPQNG

-1317 VLIPDGLANAGK
+1317 VLIPDGLADAGK

-1344 NVTVLGQKLWKTM
+1344 DVTILGQKLWKTM
-1357 PASYPAADLPEVTFT
+1357 PANYPAADLPQVDFT
-1372 LQQTLGTETRD
+1372 LVQSITDSATGSTTSTN
-1383 IATLTIRNWNL
+1383 IATLTIKNWDGL
-1394 PLENGAYHFGFA
+1394 PVEDGAFHFGIA
-1406 YTGENVVSMNADGTL
+1406 YTGANVVTVADDGSL
-1421 RIDPA
+1421 KIEPA
-1426 PGNENAQPLPKY
+1426 PGNDNAQPLPKY
-1438 DENGQRYTYTL
+1438 NENGDRYTYTL
-1449 QETSITLKYG
+1449 KETSITLLNG
-1459 VNPNDPDDYS
+1459 TDSTDS
-1469 KVYLDPVIN
+1469 TKVYLQPVIN

-1526 NGDPSDW
+1526 NGDPSVW
-1533 EKDVQTVTWTSEKVE
+1533 EKDVQTVTWTSDQVE
-1548 AAYEANSG
+1548 EAYKDST
-1556 NKLLEQVLTFEN
+1556 LLEQVLTFEN

-1596 TAEPGD
+1596 TAAAGNAD
-1602 IDITQITTD
+1602 STDVIDTIYT
-1611 YNAENGIAVNPDDI
+1611 AEGILAAEDAI
-1625 TLNES
+1625 TLNKDE
-1630 GDNAAV
+1630 GRGGTADNVAV

-1661 FGDAFDTRPDALT
+1661 FGNAFRTRPDELT
-1674 LTVLRQAHAQ
+1674 LTVLRQAHSQA
-1684 EGQDN
+1684 GQDN
-1689 AILPPTEV
+1689 AIFPPQTV
-1697 PDTAYEIQVQKDG
+1697 ASSLYTISMTRDPDG
-1710 NTWHYTITGTEDGEL
+1710 NTWHYTITGTAAGEL
-1725 ERYAPNGMPWIYRI
+1725 ERYAPNGMPWVYGIQE
-1739 VEEEPSGYESASGG
+1739 VKPSGYESASGG
-1753 ETWTTGDPVD
+1753 ETWTTGDPVN
-1763 GVLTAGKLTNS
+1763 GVLTAGDLTNS

-1810 WNDQYHL
+1810 WNDTASQ

-1849 RINDGTVWG
+1849 RINDSTIWG
-1858 KNHSFTGLPK
+1858 KNHTLINLPR
-1868 FITVNQQTTQ
+1868 FISDGQGGTTQ
-1878 LTYRV
+1878 LSYRV
-1883 IETGIYWDDDTTPKI
+1883 VETGISWDGGSPI
-1898 TVSVENDSKDSW
+1898 TVTVTEDSKDSW
-1910 KYEFSGN
+1910 KYEFSRN
-1917 GLFSPVQE
+1917 DLFSPVQGA
-1925 TLSLPSDSTFIIQ
+1925 LSLPSNSTFIIQ

-1949 KEWDGDQDNAYGT
+1949 KEWDGDQGNAYGT

-1976 LLVQYST
+1976 LLVQYSA

-2030 LSGLPLY
+2030 LSGLPTH
-2037 DLNGNEISYRV
+2037 DLEGNEFTYRV

-2063 QLRDIAV
+2063 EVNEITV
-2070 AEAEAAIVG
+2070 EEAEAAIAG
-2079 KNGTFHHNYTAN
+2079 ENGTFHHNYTAN
-2091 YTDDNGTLVAENTY
+2091 YTDDNGTLVAKNTY
-2105 GDVLWFTAQKNW
+2105 GDVLRFTAEKKW

-2123 DLTLELQY
+2123 SLTLELQY
-2131 LAVENGKEVWKSFP
+2131 LKEIGADGKEVWASFP
-2145 TPAKV
+2145 TPATV

-2195 KTRYRIVE
+2195 KTRYRIAE
-2203 TVPSD
+2203 TVPG
-2208 YLAVDPDTKE
+2208 YQTVDGSPTW
-2218 IITGAK
+2218 
-2224 TVPQEVTEG
+2224 QEVTA
-2233 DSTAEFTNVKSTSLT
+2233 DNAEASFTNVKSTSLT
-2248 VEKKWGTALSST
+2248 VEKKWGTSLAAT
-2260 SLPSITVQLY
+2260 SLPASITVQLY
-2270 ASTNPDDAKAGRAD
+2270 SSTNPEDAEKGNTAD
-2284 AGLIVRGQTKTLTGT
+2284 RLKVEGKTLILRNPNPASANWTG
-2299 SKTWTATFTGLPLY
+2299 SFTNLPLY
-2313 NEAGDQLYYY
+2313 TADGDPIYYY
-2323 ALETQI
+2323 AKEIQI
-2329 GGQTPIKA
+2329 AGKDLVKA
-2337 DDGCYLVTIGS
+2337 ADGCYLVTIGS
-2348 KEHHF
+2348 KEYHF

-2368 LVNVEYSD
+2368 LVNVAYSD
-2376 ITGTKTWEDNS
+2376 ITGTKSWKDNS

-2440 EADDQGAV
+2440 EADDQGEA

-2481 GTVNLQVEKLW
+2481 GTVNLQAEKLW

-2504 EIIVELCVN
+2504 KIIVELCVN
-2513 GSPDPARALT
+2513 GSPDPTRTLT

-2537 AKYDSNGALIRYSVR
+2537 AKYDSHGALIRYSVR
-2552 EESQSMPLGY
+2552 EESQSMPRY

-2620 SAAPADAYP
+2620 STAPADAYP
-2629 YTITRQDGT
+2629 YTITWQDGT

-2671 TESDNAGYQVSSTG
+2671 TESDNTGYQVSSTG

-2701 NYRGGGGGGGHDPD
+2701 NYRGGGGGGGHD

>member
-1 MESQTLE
+1 MMSISP
-8 LCLTLPAPFAFIEGE
+8 PASGGGE
-23 PEWQGSVLS
+23 NITAADCTSSTRNMKNRQRSASDRVRSSRRNREN
-32 LGGTEALRL
+32 
-41 DGLDSSVTIGG
+41 SVTLRRERFGIG
-52 TSVSEREL
+52 
-60 TLTLER
+60 
-66 SGSDLDSLDLT
+66 
-77 LTVPGTALRTLRP
+77 
-90 AVNLLLAAPADT
+90 
-102 RTEAG
+102 
-107 GEVELTLTLTSGG
+107 
-120 STVTSRSSLWLSTV
+120 VTPS
-134 QDIEPTAWQAEYRQN
+134 
-149 IFWVDN
+149 
-155 SDELHNR
+155 
-162 PGTGSFA
+162 
-169 APRLAFRITP
+169 FRIILYRCSRI
-179 KDGTPSGDFTVL
+179 GPS
-191 TEENMGD
+191 
-198 LGLDALPRPTIK
+198 P
-210 DLGTGGWEYIFEG
+210 
-223 NSKGLPSEIRVTD
+223 
-236 IYGDATD
+236 
-243 YTVEWQITPQEN
+243 
-255 DGYYLRPVTQE
+255 
-266 EIDGDTIDSVS
+266 
-277 QPGWYYVLKRDLTFN
+277 PGWYYVLKRDLTFN
-292 MVLRVGTIP
+292 MVLRDGTIP
-301 STEESREAL
+301 STEESKKSFR
-310 LNKVLDNFRFTAFW
+310 NKILDNFRFTAFW

-332 RISILRAMEDYVQI
+332 QISILRAMESYVQI

-401 TYDNSNVPNFGSIED
+401 SYDNTKVPNFGSIED

-441 DSGTEEA
+441 DSGVIA
-448 IKARPGGTFQLWRY
+448 ARPGGTFQLWRY
-462 RKGQDFGT
+462 RKGADFG
-470 ASPLR
+470 AAAPIR
-475 NADGTLVE
+475 NADGTFVE
-483 VAVKT
+483 VEVNT
-488 DPQPDET
+488 NPQPDQD
-495 GVARQHISFT
+495 GIARQHIIFW

-511 GQADGSLLPK
+511 DHADDCLLPK
-521 YDPEGYEYIYCVME
+521 YDPEGYEYIYCVKE
-535 VTQTLSTSNN
+535 VTQSRADSNH

-550 GAVQSDGTL
+550 GEVQDDDTL
-559 LDTVDLGGEVQSDS
+559 LDRIEVNGSIVEDT

-634 WEDTRLPT
+634 WEDTSLPT

-676 ERGVYQGESEEN
+676 ECGVYQGESEEN

-710 LVQQDGSSTLITNT
+710 SVQQDGSSTLITNT
-724 LDNSLDYLVAKDWQ
+724 LDNTIDYQVAKDWQ

-853 TGAGNRIM
+853 RGAGNRIM

-887 NKPISSVTLRDGVWY
+887 NKAISSVTLRDGVWY

-907 GSSYTADEVYIL
+907 DSYTADEVYIL
-919 ETQVGDKPVPLTTY
+919 ETQVGDEPVPLTTY

-958 TAIQYETEHHRYE
+958 TAIQYETEYHRYE
-971 ATYSRD
+971 ATYSRV
-977 TIAGTEFL
+977 TIEGTEFL

-991 LGNINFT
+991 LGNIDLT
-998 ITKQWLDGEGIV
+998 VTKQWLDGEGSV
-1010 REELAAELKKTQD
+1010 REELLDELKKTWE
-1023 NADPASQL
+1023 NPDPASQL
-1031 YLAIR
+1031 HLAIR
-1036 LDLVGGEDYYA
+1036 LDLVGGEDYYE
-1047 ITRNGLGEADT
+1047 ITRNGPDTADT
-1058 VTVGNPDNQV
+1058 ITVGNPDNQV
-1068 AILDQNGNKVSS
+1068 AILDQNGYGVSS

-1149 EKYLVDKHRD
+1149 EKYLVGEHRD
-1159 SDIQTMTVT
+1159 SDSQTMTVT

-1185 TYNYENGL
+1185 AYNYQNGL

-1204 THVLDNQGKPTTQ
+1204 THVLDQNGTTTTE
-1217 VSLYQANYHWT
+1217 VSLYQADYHWT
-1228 YLKDDVGNGD
+1228 YLEDDQQGGD
-1238 QLLSPVY
+1238 HLLSPVY

-1275 AADFDYLD
+1275 ASDFDYED
-1283 TAISYTLDGTLTEIG
+1283 TALAYPFGGANTTPSRIG

-1317 VLIPDGLANAGK
+1317 VLIPDGLADAGK

-1357 PASYPAADLPEVTFT
+1357 PASYPPADLPEVTFT
-1372 LQQTLGTETRD
+1372 LQQTLGTTTKD
-1383 IATLTIRNWNL
+1383 IATLTIQNWTL
-1394 PLENGAYHFGFA
+1394 PLEDGAYHFGFA
-1406 YTGENVVSMNADGTL
+1406 YTGENVVSKNDDGTL
-1421 RIDPA
+1421 SIEPA

-1449 QETSITLKYG
+1449 KETAITLKNG
-1459 VNPNDPDDYS
+1459 TVS
-1469 KVYLDPVIN
+1469 KLVYLDPVIN
-1478 TYLVENGYRSIQGAL
+1478 TYLVENSYRSIQGAL
-1493 SVKKFLELPTDEDG
+1493 SVKKFLELPTDENG
-1507 DPTAY
+1507 EPTAY
-1512 PAVQFTLDRRYTQN
+1512 PAVQFTLDRRYIK
-1526 NGDPSDW
+1526 NGGTPSGW
-1533 EKDVQTVTWTSEKVE
+1533 EEDVQTVTWTSEKVK

-1556 NKLLEQVLTFEN
+1556 STLLEQVLKFEN

-1590 LGGYKI
+1590 LGGYEI
-1596 TAEPGD
+1596 TVAAGNAD
-1602 IDITQITTD
+1602 STD
-1611 YNAENGIAVNPDDI
+1611 VINTIYDAENGIAVNPDDI

-1636 AASFYNKPDDTR
+1636 AASFYNKPDDIR

-1656 KVWDD
+1656 KVWND
-1661 FGDAFDTRPDALT
+1661 FGDAFRTRPDELT
-1674 LTVLRQAHAQ
+1674 LTVWRRANSQADQ
-1684 EGQDN
+1684 EN
-1689 AILPPTEV
+1689 KIPLTEV

-1710 NTWHYTITGTEDGEL
+1710 NTWHYTITGKADGEL
-1725 ERYAPNGMPWIYRI
+1725 ERYAPNGMPWVYGIQEVKPAEYDS
-1739 VEEEPSGYESASGG
+1739 PSGG
-1753 ETWTTGDPVD
+1753 ETWTTGDPDED
-1763 GVLTAGKLTNS
+1763 GILTAGKLTNS
-1774 ITQKVYYRKQWL
+1774 ITQTVYYRKQWL

-1793 TEDYLGTK
+1793 AEDYLGTE

-1810 WNDQYHL
+1810 WDDTTSRWKNA
-1817 WENGDTFFQHAL
+1817 DTFFQHAL

-1868 FITVNQQTTQ
+1868 FISDGKGGTTQ
-1878 LTYRV
+1878 LSYRV
-1883 IETGIYWDDDTTPKI
+1883 VETGISWDGGSQI
-1898 TVSVENDSKDSW
+1898 TVSVTENGDGTW
-1910 KYEFSGN
+1910 KYEFFGN
-1917 GLFSPVQE
+1917 GLFSPVQGA
-1925 TLSLPSDSTFIIQ
+1925 LSLPSDSTFIIQ
-1938 NQLNTTSITAR
+1938 NQLNTTSITVR
-1949 KEWDGDQDNAYGT
+1949 KEWDGDQGNAYGT

-2030 LSGLPLY
+2030 LSGLPAY
-2037 DLNGNEISYRV
+2037 DLKGNRLTYRV

-2063 QLRDIAV
+2063 EVHEITV
-2070 AEAEAAIVG
+2070 ADAEAAIVG
-2079 KNGTFHHNYTAN
+2079 ENRTFHHNYTAN
-2091 YTDDNGTLVAENTY
+2091 YPDDDDNGTLVAQNTY
-2105 GDVLWFTAQKNW
+2105 GSVLRFTAKKTW

-2123 DLTLELQY
+2123 SLTLELQY
-2131 LAVENGKEVWKSFP
+2131 LKEIGVDGKEVWASFP
-2145 TPAKV
+2145 TPATV
-2150 ELDGTADPTPTDPYY
+2150 ELDGTAGPNPTDPYY

-2182 PTVMPGSVTGDDG
+2182 PTVMPGSVTDDDG
-2195 KTRYRIVE
+2195 KTRYRIAE
-2203 TVPSD
+2203 TVPGG
-2208 YLAVDPDTKE
+2208 YQ
-2218 IITGAK
+2218 
-2224 TVPQEVTEG
+2224 TVNGSPTWQEVTADNPEA
-2233 DSTAEFTNVKSTSLT
+2233 TFTNVKSTSLT
-2248 VEKKWGTALSST
+2248 VEKKWGTSLAAT
-2260 SLPSITVQLY
+2260 SLPASITVQLY
-2270 ASTNPDDAKAGRAD
+2270 SSTNPEDAEKGNTAD
-2284 AGLIVRGQTKTLTGT
+2284 RLKVEGKTLILRNPNPASANWTG
-2299 SKTWTATFTGLPLY
+2299 SFTNLPLY
-2313 NEAGDQLYYY
+2313 TADGDPIYYY
-2323 ALETQI
+2323 AKEIQI
-2329 GGQTPIKA
+2329 AGKDLVKA
-2337 DDGCYLVTIGS
+2337 ADGCYLVTIGS
-2348 KEHHF
+2348 KEYHF

-2368 LVNVEYSD
+2368 LVNVAYSD

-2387 DAYGTRPDGIT
+2387 DAYGTRPGGIT

-2448 YTYRVEEIQTTG
+2448 YTYRVEEEPIVLEG
-2460 PAGGDQYTATQ
+2460 SDQYTVTQ

-2504 EIIVELCVN
+2504 KIIVELCVN
-2513 GSPDPARALT
+2513 GSPDPTRTLT

-2571 GTPESNEEPVYQ
+2571 GTPESSEEPVYQ

-2620 SAAPADAYP
+2620 STAPADAYP

-2671 TESDNAGYQVSSTG
+2671 TESDNTGYQVSSTG

-2701 NYRGGGGGGGHDPD
+2701 NYRGGGGGGGHD

>member
-1 MESQTLE
+1 MDTGSAAADGSGEGIAGMAAGSSAGDSGTVREPDSPPLSRYPKMDADE
-8 LCLTLPAPFAFIEGE
+8 VRTMMSISPPASGGGE
-23 PEWQGSVLS
+23 NITAADCTSSTRNMKNRQRSASDRVRSSRRNREN
-32 LGGTEALRL
+32 
-41 DGLDSSVTIGG
+41 SVTLRRERRERFGIG
-52 TSVSEREL
+52 
-60 TLTLER
+60 
-66 SGSDLDSLDLT
+66 
-77 LTVPGTALRTLRP
+77 
-90 AVNLLLAAPADT
+90 
-102 RTEAG
+102 
-107 GEVELTLTLTSGG
+107 
-120 STVTSRSSLWLSTV
+120 VTPS
-134 QDIEPTAWQAEYRQN
+134 
-149 IFWVDN
+149 
-155 SDELHNR
+155 
-162 PGTGSFA
+162 
-169 APRLAFRITP
+169 FRIILCRCP
-179 KDGTPSGDFTVL
+179 RIGPS
-191 TEENMGD
+191 
-198 LGLDALPRPTIK
+198 P
-210 DLGTGGWEYIFEG
+210 
-223 NSKGLPSEIRVTD
+223 
-236 IYGDATD
+236 
-243 YTVEWQITPQEN
+243 
-255 DGYYLRPVTQE
+255 
-266 EIDGDTIDSVS
+266 
-277 QPGWYYVLKRDLTFN
+277 PGWYYVLKRDLTFN
-292 MVLRVGTIP
+292 MVLRDGTIP
-301 STEESREAL
+301 STEESKESFR
-310 LNKVLDNFRFTAFW
+310 NKILDNFRFTAFW

-332 RISILRAMEDYVQI
+332 QISILRAMESYVQI

-441 DSGTEEA
+441 DSGVIA
-448 IKARPGGTFQLWRY
+448 ARPGGTFQLWRY
-462 RKGQDFGT
+462 RKGQDFDT

-475 NADGTLVE
+475 NADGTLVDVE
-483 VAVKT
+483 VET
-488 DPQPDET
+488 NPQPDET

-511 GQADGSLLPK
+511 GKADGSLLPK

-550 GAVQSDGTL
+550 GVVQSDGTL

-634 WEDTRLPT
+634 WEDTSLPT

-676 ERGVYQGESEEN
+676 ECGVYQGESDEN
-688 LLRDDGTFTLRQNGY
+688 LLRDDGTFTLQQNGY

-710 LVQQDGSSTLITNT
+710 SVQQDDSSTLITNT

-804 VRNLPEFDSSG
+804 VKNLPEFDSSG
-815 RQYEYYLLEEGDGV
+815 HQYEYYLLEEGDGV

-887 NKPISSVTLRDGVWY
+887 NKKISSVTLQDGVWY

-907 GSSYTADEVYIL
+907 GSYTADEVYIL
-919 ETQVGDKPVPLTTY
+919 ETRVGGEPVPLTTY
-933 YLDSGASPNYTQ
+933 YLDSGAFPNYTQ

-958 TAIQYETEHHRYE
+958 TAIQYKTEYHRYE

-991 LGNINFT
+991 LGNIDLT
-998 ITKQWLDGEGIV
+998 VTKQWLDGEGSV
-1010 REELAAELKKTQD
+1010 REELLAELEKTWA
-1023 NADPASQL
+1023 NSDPASQL

-1036 LDLVGGEDYYA
+1036 LDFVGGEDYYK
-1047 ITRNGLGEADT
+1047 ITRNGPGEADT
-1058 VTVGNPDNQV
+1058 ITVGNPDNQV
-1068 AILDQNGNKVSS
+1068 AILDQNGNPASS
-1080 VQVVSLKD
+1080 LQIVSLEPGD
-1088 STTEYYFHNLPKYD
+1088 STREYAFHNLPKYD

-1149 EKYLVDKHRD
+1149 EKYLVGEHHD
-1159 SDIQTMTVT
+1159 SDSQTMTVT

-1204 THVLDNQGKPTTQ
+1204 THVRDNQGNPTTQ
-1217 VSLYQANYHWT
+1217 VSLYQANYHWS
-1228 YLKDDVGNGD
+1228 YLAEDDQEATDG
-1238 QLLSPVY
+1238 LSNPVY
-1245 HWHAVFS
+1245 HWHAIFS

-1275 AADFDYLD
+1275 ASDFDYED
-1283 TAISYTLDGTLTEIG
+1283 TALAYPFGGTNTTPIRIG
-1298 TQSGVDNGIPQNG
+1298 TQSGMDDGIPQNG
-1311 EGVDTA
+1311 EDIDTA
-1317 VLIPDGLANAGK
+1317 VLIPDGLADAGK

-1372 LQQTLGTETRD
+1372 LQQTLGTTTKD
-1383 IATLTIRNWNL
+1383 IAALTIRNWNL
-1394 PLENGAYHFGFA
+1394 PLEDGAYHFGFA
-1406 YTGENVVSMNADGTL
+1406 YTGENVVSMNADDGTL
-1421 RIDPA
+1421 SIEPA
-1426 PGNENAQPLPKY
+1426 PGNKNAQPLPKY

-1449 QETSITLKYG
+1449 KETAITLENG
-1459 VNPNDPDDYS
+1459 TAS
-1469 KVYLDPVIN
+1469 KLVYLDPVIN

-1493 SVKKFLELPTDEDG
+1493 SVKKFLELPLDNGT
-1507 DPTAY
+1507 PIAY
-1512 PAVQFTLDRRYTQN
+1512 PAVQFALDRRYIKNDGT
-1526 NGDPSDW
+1526 PSDW
-1533 EKDVQTVTWTSEKVE
+1533 EKDVQTVTWTSEEVE
-1548 AAYEANSG
+1548 AAYEANPGS
-1556 NKLLEQVLTFEN
+1556 KLLEQVLTFKN

-1590 LGGYKI
+1590 LGGYEI
-1596 TAEPGD
+1596 TAVAGNAVSTD
-1602 IDITQITTD
+1602 VIDTVYTAEGILA
-1611 YNAENGIAVNPDDI
+1611 AENAI
-1625 TLNES
+1625 TLNKDE
-1630 GDNAAV
+1630 GRGGTADDVAV
-1636 AASFYNKPDDTR
+1636 AASFYNKPDDIR

-1661 FGDAFDTRPDALT
+1661 FGNAFGTRPDELT

-1689 AILPPTEV
+1689 AIKPQTVDPSLYTISMTKDP
-1697 PDTAYEIQVQKDG
+1697 DG
-1710 NTWHYTITGTEDGEL
+1710 NTWHYTITGKADGEL
-1725 ERYAPNGMPWIYRI
+1725 ERYAPNGMPWVYGIQE
-1739 VEEEPSGYESASGG
+1739 VKPSGYESASGG
-1753 ETWTTGDPVD
+1753 ETWTTGDSD
-1763 GVLTAGKLTNS
+1763 ENGVLTAGDLTNS
-1774 ITQKVYYRKQWL
+1774 ITQTVYYRKQWL
-1786 NSDGTAV
+1786 NSDGSTIDKDDK
-1793 TEDYLGTK
+1793 DYLGTE

-1810 WNDQYHL
+1810 WNDTASQ

-1849 RINDGTVWG
+1849 RINDSTVWN
-1858 KNHSFTGLPK
+1858 KNHALINLPR
-1868 FITVNQQTTQ
+1868 FISDKQGGTTQ
-1878 LTYRV
+1878 LSYRV
-1883 IETGIYWDDDTTPKI
+1883 VETEISWDGGSPI
-1898 TVSVENDSKDSW
+1898 TVTVTEDSKDSW
-1910 KYEFSGN
+1910 KYEFSRS

-1925 TLSLPSDSTFIIQ
+1925 TLSLPSNSTFIVK
-1938 NQLNTTSITAR
+1938 NQLNTTSITVR

-1962 RPTTGRDDYNWEVS
+1962 RPTTGHPQNNWEVS

-2030 LSGLPLY
+2030 LSGLPTH
-2037 DLNGNEISYRV
+2037 DLKGNPLTYRV

-2063 QLRDIAV
+2063 QLRDITV
-2070 AEAEAAIVG
+2070 AKAEAAIADE
-2079 KNGTFHHNYTAN
+2079 NGTFHHNYTAN
-2091 YTDDNGTLVAENTY
+2091 YIADNGTLVAENTY
-2105 GDVLWFTAQKNW
+2105 GSVLRFTAQKTW

-2123 DLTLELQY
+2123 SLPLELQY

-2150 ELDGTADPTPTDPYY
+2150 EPDGTADPNPTDPYY
-2165 ENTPADSAVW
+2165 ENTPAGSAVW

-2195 KTRYRIVE
+2195 KTRYRIAE
-2203 TVPSD
+2203 TVPGG
-2208 YLAVDPDTKE
+2208 YQTVDGSPTW
-2218 IITGAK
+2218 
-2224 TVPQEVTEG
+2224 QEVTA
-2233 DSTAEFTNVKSTSLT
+2233 DNAEAIFTNVKSTSLT

-2299 SKTWTATFTGLPLY
+2299 SKTRTASFTGLPLY

-2348 KEHHF
+2348 KEYHF

-2376 ITGTKTWEDNS
+2376 ITGTKSWKDNS

-2398 LALYRKAGTGAEEVV
+2398 LALYRKAENGAEEVV

-2423 TWVKSGN
+2423 TWVKSGD

-2440 EADDQGAV
+2440 EADDQGEA

-2471 NGMNL
+2471 NDMNL

-2504 EIIVELCVN
+2504 KIIVELCVN
-2513 GSPDPARALT
+2513 GSPDPTRTLT

-2571 GTPESNEEPVYQ
+2571 GTPESTEEPVYQ

-2620 SAAPADAYP
+2620 STAPADAYP

-2660 SELPGNAAYQF
+2660 SKLPGNAAYQF
-2671 TESDNAGYQVSSTG
+2671 TESDNTGYQVSSTG

-2693 STISASFE
+2693 GTISASFE
-2701 NYRGGGGGGGHDPD
+2701 NYRGGGGGGGH
-2715 PDPDPRHDH
+2715 DPDPRHDH